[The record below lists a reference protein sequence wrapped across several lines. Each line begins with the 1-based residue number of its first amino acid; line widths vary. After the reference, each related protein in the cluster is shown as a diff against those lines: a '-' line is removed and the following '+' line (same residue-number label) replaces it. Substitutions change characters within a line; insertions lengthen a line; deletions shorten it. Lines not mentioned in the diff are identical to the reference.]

1 MPTLGQLLG
10 DNLYNVAYGP
20 QYNAMKRK
28 QALDDSGYIPS
39 ENDGLIDSFQS
50 GLAGS
55 MGGLFGELSGWA
67 KNNGHDWLANEAMY
81 GANQMGDIA
90 ARNAYTGSADTDG
103 YLWYGANQAAQ
114 ALGSSVPSLATDV
127 ATSAAA
133 DAAIGSV
140 LPGVGT
146 TAGGVVGALTGVG
159 KFALRAYEGSKA
171 IRYGV
176 KAAKTAGSIAVGGLV
191 ENASNAGDTYMTG
204 LSRGMD
210 YDEAWDAS
218 NQAFEDGW
226 APAVLNY
233 ASDKISLG
241 MPMKGISA
249 AMAVGTGGKV
259 LAKTAGAWA
268 GNAMIGATG
277 EGLTEAWQQ
286 EIQEQALG
294 NPDYANVHIYDPRTW
309 TDEMMS
315 QGKDAFAGS
324 LMLGGIG
331 GAVNTGRGWASAR
344 SNPSVSTEDSIDSN
358 PQETSLN
365 NTTSINDVNNIDTED
380 DVYGNVEAPVSA
392 VRSIEDN
399 TDVNGITDLSEMV
412 PDQLAPQERGDYDD
426 VLDTMTARFQK
437 NKYSDADIANKQQAV
452 SDTVNRIVDLWDN
465 STDETTPKKL
475 TNNMY
480 MDDFINAG
488 LTKKEAHEAS
498 STLVSTLRKKNDV
511 DNDNPMDGKNIVERA
526 DKVGYKLSD
535 AQRKDLLSDN
545 PIRQNINDTN
555 LAVEKAEADA
565 RRRQQA
571 KQAQQ
576 REKENRQAYS
586 SRYEDSVNKPFLDP
600 LYGDRAEETGYRISK
615 AIAERE
621 ADKKYG
627 RKVRKDYEYLR
638 KNGINTQNYSEQEM
652 KDIQNHVRSIEEG
665 KKNNDKTGLL
675 KRSAD
680 NANVI
685 KANQAY
691 AEAFKN
697 LDENDPRDKA
707 KIQQTREVIAN
718 QLVKLGK
725 MGKPIHRYEVLKDL
739 KKKSKNLYNK
749 VMNEVYGE
757 QIAEA
762 KKQIKVEKPKIQANA
777 KVKPS
782 FKKGSIS
789 AKVAENPELKPLIT
803 AQSIDVE
810 KAKKAQ
816 PKEVIKKEAKQEVA
830 PVKETK
836 KRGPYKNDKTEGERA
851 LAGLREKKITP
862 QEAIKYLSHLEKNA
876 NNKYKP
882 ELRKMIEMVRYN
894 TNKDGELKNH
904 DRSPEGKEKEAQII
918 RDRIAKFQNKL
929 DTEKVTN
936 QGYQHEAQQIQKQID
951 KFNFNHLGD
960 TKEYNFEI
968 PQHKNDTSANM
979 VEAHVNG
986 EIKHPAYVR
995 DAIFKTPSAIDK
1007 SVFKW
1012 LSKELGQPVTSFRD
1026 GERNK
1031 IIKTVLTKE
1040 YENLIEGAGG
1050 PIQAFKS
1057 NPTKVKQLVYAIAG
1071 SFPKQSFGLE
1081 GNRIRDDRN
1090 KKMYD
1095 GKDGL
1100 TKMPFD
1106 EKDKLI
1112 AFAKQYFKTG
1122 FEKKDE
1128 VVEQPKVIK
1137 EDKRKEN
1144 RINKQSPITL
1154 SKVTPT
1160 DDIEVFHFELN
1171 VKPNTDITATLEN
1184 IGVDTDS
1191 ITNKTEKDGKVSF
1204 DAELMLSSTPF
1215 DGKSASNLKDYA
1227 TKSAVQEAREQ
1238 ILKAAI
1244 SNSDTGSLLFYT
1256 DSTAGLQKTLDKL
1269 YGKGEYVID
1278 ELDGQVLLR
1287 PKNIS
1292 VDTALEDTLSYQFGI
1307 DKSGDTTL
1315 RKNRTNDLELDL
1327 MNKLISNKANSFRNI
1342 QIKTLINSLK
1352 NTSKSF
1358 GKTFEFLHKISNVL
1372 DIKKSKSNS
1381 FNGITDFNTGS
1392 IFLTNNALKPYSSTL
1407 THEITHYTVNVLGDE
1422 GTMAHGGHTTWKVL
1436 DNTLK
1441 DWRKHNE
1448 RLRSESELS
1457 VQTNQRGGLL
1467 AGRRQDNSTN
1477 DRRVQTTLEGS
1488 DGSAMQGPHSVG
1500 TSGRGTL
1507 LRKSENGRNS
1517 DNSTRKNVSGKSGI
1531 QTTAPQSLSKLGDHS
1546 SWGIELGINSVHDTN
1561 GQGQLR
1567 NLRRYSNK
1575 VTSGIIDNTGYMRRV
1590 KREFSVIES
1599 NPNMYMSDKANALM
1613 SIIDEVAHVDILLG
1627 LKGKDRLSYQL
1638 LTTDN
1643 RHKRLVGNVTPSH
1656 EYQEAIAYA
1665 SHTFMSKETY
1675 EHLIDKAIQSFNEAK
1690 RKIAKDHNSNQH
1702 VIAGSFNAKRLE
1714 DLLFGD
1720 GVEKKSLAVVPVS
1733 SNENSVGI
1741 NELRKYKKN
1750 IGLFKATMLDGK
1762 EYYMYDSDIL
1772 SITDRVAGIKQ
1783 KGTGLSKADL
1793 IRINNARLGINPKK
1807 NGSALAFT
1815 ALMANRTYSPE
1826 EAKERNIINRNLLD
1840 TSQAIVNEFI
1850 SLAEKFAHKKTRTA
1864 LAKLDNV
1871 KDKENYLLNYIT
1883 ADKKEKTV
1891 RISVLKRNDFVGG
1904 VFNAVDY
1911 LSKHKNGI
1919 QGAMRVFKQHSGIQ
1933 PNKELANG
1941 IEHIAYLAQNNY
1953 RAMNEI
1959 KMVDKISPE
1968 HIASIILDPKDLGEN
1983 LERYK
1988 NRAEELGIKVQVLHN
2003 SMNTETASSKA
2014 LNHRATSEQV
2024 LFQRGKE
2031 EGPLRKA
2038 MSTFEEASAKLLKK
2052 EDDNITFETRDAK
2065 QGNISGYTFKKW
2077 LRSPIKMIEKYIPQ
2091 MKPIIHWATEA
2102 EVKSD
2107 KLQRVYLKALDKIKT
2122 NLGEDNIESF
2132 NKLAKQ
2138 VTDLGREFVQPVGVM
2153 VRDKEVY
2160 INLDMNDTFR
2170 EFKDEVDAK
2179 NLYNELKN
2187 QGKHAFM
2194 DYKDGNFRVFASDKA
2209 MKPFATWEQAHKASI
2224 PLRDKAIR
2232 EQGYNDKVLQA
2243 YNAWRNLDDRVF
2255 NDSVKAW
2262 QASGADPEHKP
2273 RKLWGH
2279 VPMLHSR
2286 YGVYLAKEVT
2296 DDKGDVYEKR
2306 EKIASFHTYRD
2317 AEHYVKDKKLDKDLR
2332 IIITERNPRYDENVS
2347 SDIYEGSNESAYDD
2361 IVYEG
2366 ESREQQEKRF
2376 ARISHS
2382 YPALN
2387 KIIDEFV
2394 NKKDGVTREKLM
2406 DLIQDKKKQKDLD
2419 IDSKQLN
2426 QELQYANLDE
2436 LFRRR
2441 EVITRQDLIGHLL
2454 LGYGNLRKDKYNNVR
2469 TNAKGANP
2477 DVFGNI
2483 ENYLRYKAHFIPT
2496 NEFYHKSTSL
2506 YRDVIGTDYA
2516 SQFGRNGEGARRDVE
2531 DVLHNFISSVIGVP
2545 NNADKTINRTVNE
2558 LIGDGWIKQHYGETF
2573 ATDLMNRSMEAVT
2586 VAKLGLFRPTA
2597 ALAQLGALMNIVT
2610 KTGYTKDFAQ
2620 AVRDATMFGPSTKN
2634 ITMAERRMF
2643 NNIGL
2648 NLQDTAMETQSL
2660 KNRKSIY
2667 NMKVGKVKL
2676 GKLFEKSMDMFNRM
2690 DKYTRR
2696 VAALHA
2702 FRKAIA
2708 EGKSQTEAEHIA
2720 SDFVRETNF
2729 DYSDKDASQLFT
2741 KYGTLGKLILQFKKY
2756 SVKELEFM
2764 YDIMKSGNKKEM
2776 ARFLGS
2782 YMTMA
2787 GLMGIPGISLADPFA
2802 EWINNKKATDSIKE
2816 TIMEWAGND
2825 KTKKQ
2830 LALLAMYGL
2839 PAPTIGADFS
2849 RNIGVGDLVPTD
2861 NFFGPTFGTLG
2872 NMMESFKN
2880 HNANNV
2886 LLGMAHDLS
2895 PAFANYYQGA
2905 TGKKHDWTKGVD
2917 TREYSGKERV
2927 LKMLGFRPILDS
2939 VNSDMSSINYANS
2952 QNEKSSKKQLIYQ
2965 YINDPKS
2972 VSVEELKAMNITKKN
2987 ISDAKK
2993 ALDMSAS
3000 DKLKH
3005 YGTKASK
3012 AKNKE
3017 KADKFAGFEEELD

>member
-10 DNLYNVAYGP
+10 NNLYNVAYGP

-90 ARNAYTGSADTDG
+90 ARNAYTGNADTDG

-210 YDEAWDAS
+210 YNEAWDAS

-294 NPDYANVHIYDPRTW
+294 NPDYVNVHIYDPRTW

-344 SNPSVSTEDSIDSN
+344 SNPSVSMVDSIDSS
-358 PQETSLN
+358 PQETNLN
-365 NTTSINDVNNIDTED
+365 NTTSIKEVNNIDAED
-380 DVYGNVEAPVSA
+380 DVYGNIEAPVSA
-392 VRSIEDN
+392 VRSMEDN
-399 TDVNGITDLSEMV
+399 TDVDGITDLSEMV

-480 MDDFINAG
+480 MDDFMNAG

-511 DNDNPMDGKNIVERA
+511 DNYNPMEGKNIVERA

-545 PIRQNINDTN
+545 PIRQNVNDTN

-576 REKENRQAYS
+576 REKENRQAYT

-685 KANQAY
+685 KANQTY

-707 KIQQTREVIAN
+707 KIQQTREIIAN
-718 QLVKLGK
+718 QLVELGK
-725 MGKPIHRYEVLKDL
+725 MGKPIHRYEILKDL
-739 KKKSKNLYNK
+739 KKNSKNLYNK

-762 KKQIKVEKPKIQANA
+762 KKQIKIEKPKIQANA
-777 KVKPS
+777 KMKPS

-810 KAKKAQ
+810 KAKKVQ
-816 PKEVIKKEAKQEVA
+816 PKEVIKTEEKKETA

-862 QEAIKYLSHLEKNA
+862 KEAIKYLSHLEKNA

-882 ELRKMIEMVRYN
+882 ELRNMIEMVRYN

-936 QGYQHEAQQIQKQID
+936 QGYQNEAQQIQKQID

-960 TKEYNFEI
+960 TKEYTFEI

-1057 NPTKVKQLVYAIAG
+1057 NPSKVKQLVYAIAG

-1100 TKMPFD
+1100 TKTPFD

-1171 VKPNTDITATLEN
+1171 VKPNTDITVTLEN

-1292 VDTALEDTLSYQFGI
+1292 VEKALEDPLSYQKG
-1307 DKSGDTTL
+1307 KEETTETQQTE
-1315 RKNRTNDLELDL
+1315 NVNINDLSDIINRGLNTSDNLTSQQASVLFGTLKSRLGDQYPKVIEYL
-1327 MNKLISNKANSFRNI
+1327 KKAKHIEIQVTDAGETPQYNSALGVIYIPEDR
-1342 QIKTLINSLK
+1342 INSSS
-1352 NTSKSF
+1352 TSF
-1358 GKTFEFLHKISNVL
+1358 QHELVHAAL
-1372 DIKKSKSNS
+1372 RDY
-1381 FNGITDFNTGS
+1381 
-1392 IFLTNNALKPYSSTL
+1392 LNNAGSTKQVMNFASSIADYIKEEIDGYRNFSQQNTNRNEMPEGRVEHDGTQSGRLHERVLSTQQNEALLSREHANEDSYMRGTNMPSRSSGEGIQRQGSRLESPQLGGDSGRTELHRQGQTIPHDRGNQRQISQTNSIQKRRGLTGGLLRAWNSAKDTVERSTL
-1407 THEITHYTVNVLGDE
+1407 DNLFDIRNKTIEDVAITIDSD
-1422 GTMAHGGHTTWKVL
+1422 K
-1436 DNTLK
+1436 
-1441 DWRKHNE
+1441 
-1448 RLRSESELS
+1448 LS
-1457 VQTNQRGGLL
+1457 VQDKENIMLSLL
-1467 AGRRQDNSTN
+1467 WQAKELDKKFNIPY
-1477 DRRVQTTLEGS
+1477 EGS
-1488 DGSAMQGPHSVG
+1488 LMRAIYEGNRSNLEETIAYTLQGNLAPVHTGALFESASKVTNPKPLIEDRKEHPEEHYAIMLHRESTGY
-1500 TSGRGTL
+1500 
-1507 LRKSENGRNS
+1507 LRKSFHQGKLIEPSVSYSLRKDAYDSILDGYGEYALVLDPKQVVNDSYVLGTQDMYTKTINNYDSPNEYGGMAIDGTRLVNKALAFVS
-1517 DNSTRKNVSGKSGI
+1517 DEPKR
-1531 QTTAPQSLSKLGDHS
+1531 LS
-1546 SWGIELGINSVHDTN
+1546 
-1561 GQGQLR
+1561 
-1567 NLRRYSNK
+1567 SNK
-1575 VTSGIIDNTGYMRRV
+1575 ISVSNARNKPINILDAMKIIDKHIRPV
-1590 KREFSVIES
+1590 
-1599 NPNMYMSDKANALM
+1599 
-1613 SIIDEVAHVDILLG
+1613 
-1627 LKGKDRLSYQL
+1627 LKE
-1638 LTTDN
+1638 
-1643 RHKRLVGNVTPSH
+1643 H
-1656 EYQEAIAYA
+1656 ELRI
-1665 SHTFMSKETY
+1665 
-1675 EHLIDKAIQSFNEAK
+1675 
-1690 RKIAKDHNSNQH
+1690 
-1702 VIAGSFNAKRLE
+1702 LE
-1714 DLLFGD
+1714 D
-1720 GVEKKSLAVVPVS
+1720 S
-1733 SNENSVGI
+1733 
-1741 NELRKYKKN
+1741 
-1750 IGLFKATMLDGK
+1750 
-1762 EYYMYDSDIL
+1762 YDNDIL
-1772 SITDRVAGIKQ
+1772 SFYDDMDKPRTTIKPIIDTLYRMRKGDSIEEGYRKVTRGQQLDEQTRKAIEGLQQDLKQFGTGYGEAKLHELNIDDIKYIVLDETHYKQLDSYIERGANMRGIPIITITDDVDNKAQYVMKEIVKLEKQ
-1783 KGTGLSKADL
+1783 KAPEDVILYQKGKEV
-1793 IRINNARLGINPKK
+1793 NP
-1807 NGSALAFT
+1807 
-1815 ALMANRTYSPE
+1815 
-1826 EAKERNIINRNLLD
+1826 
-1840 TSQAIVNEFI
+1840 
-1850 SLAEKFAHKKTRTA
+1850 
-1864 LAKLDNV
+1864 
-1871 KDKENYLLNYIT
+1871 
-1883 ADKKEKTV
+1883 
-1891 RISVLKRNDFVGG
+1891 
-1904 VFNAVDY
+1904 
-1911 LSKHKNGI
+1911 
-1919 QGAMRVFKQHSGIQ
+1919 
-1933 PNKELANG
+1933 
-1941 IEHIAYLAQNNY
+1941 IA
-1953 RAMNEI
+1953 
-1959 KMVDKISPE
+1959 
-1968 HIASIILDPKDLGEN
+1968 
-1983 LERYK
+1983 
-1988 NRAEELGIKVQVLHN
+1988 
-2003 SMNTETASSKA
+2003 KA
-2014 LNHRATSEQV
+2014 LPSFSE
-2024 LFQRGKE
+2024 
-2031 EGPLRKA
+2031 A
-2038 MSTFEEASAKLLKK
+2038 AAKLLKK

-2102 EVKSD
+2102 EVKAD

-2209 MKPFATWEQAHKASI
+2209 MKPFATWEQAHKASL

-2232 EQGYNDKVLQA
+2232 EQGYNEKVLQA

-2286 YGVYLAKEVT
+2286 YGVYLAREVT

-2317 AEHYVKDKKLDKDLR
+2317 AEHYVKDKKLNKDLR

-2406 DLIQDKKKQKDLD
+2406 DLIQDKKKQKDLG

-2441 EVITRQDLIGHLL
+2441 DVITRQDLIGHLL

-2802 EWINNKKATDSIKE
+2802 EWIRNKKATDSIKE

-2880 HNANNV
+2880 HTANNV

-2917 TREYSGKERV
+2917 TRDYSDKERV

>member
-90 ARNAYTGSADTDG
+90 ARNAYAGNADTDG

-133 DAAIGSV
+133 DAAIGSIV
-140 LPGVGT
+140 PGLGT

-210 YDEAWDAS
+210 HTEAWDAS
-218 NQAFEDGW
+218 NQAFDDGW

-324 LMLGGIG
+324 LVLGGIG
-331 GAVNTGRGWASAR
+331 GAVNTGRGWASSR
-344 SNPSVSTEDSIDSN
+344 SNPSVSIEDSIDSS
-358 PQETSLN
+358 PQETNLN
-365 NTTSINDVNNIDTED
+365 NTASINNVNNIDTED
-380 DVYGNVEAPVSA
+380 NVYGNVEAPVSA

-399 TDVNGITDLSEMV
+399 TDVDGITDLSEMV

-437 NKYSDADIANKQQAV
+437 NHYSDADIANKQQAV

-465 STDETTPKKL
+465 STDETNPKKL

-480 MDDFINAG
+480 MDDFMNAG

-511 DNDNPMDGKNIVERA
+511 DNYNPMDGKNIVERA
-526 DKVGYKLSD
+526 DRVGYKLSD
-535 AQRKDLLSDN
+535 TQRKDLLSDN
-545 PIRQNINDTN
+545 PIRQNVNDTN

-586 SRYEDSVNKPFLDP
+586 SRYKDSVNKPFLDP

-697 LDENDPRDKA
+697 LDENDPRDKE

-718 QLVKLGK
+718 QLVELGK
-725 MGKPIHRYEVLKDL
+725 MGKPIHRYEILKDL
-739 KKKSKNLYNK
+739 KKNSKNLYNK

-810 KAKKAQ
+810 KAKKVQ
-816 PKEVIKKEAKQEVA
+816 PKEVIKKEEKKIEKEAT

-936 QGYQHEAQQIQKQID
+936 QGYQNEAQQIQKQID

-1100 TKMPFD
+1100 TKTPFD

-1112 AFAKQYFKTG
+1112 AFAKQYFKEG
-1122 FEKKDE
+1122 FSEKPVQTQKE
-1128 VVEQPKVIK
+1128 TKTVEKI
-1137 EDKRKEN
+1137 DKRKN
-1144 RINKQSPITL
+1144 NGFNKQAP
-1154 SKVTPT
+1154 
-1160 DDIEVFHFELN
+1160 
-1171 VKPNTDITATLEN
+1171 ATLVSVRATEN
-1184 IGVDTDS
+1184 QNVYHFVFQVND
-1191 ITNKTEKDGKVSF
+1191 KTELDTVLENVGIDVGSIKTESWDDNQVSF

-1215 DGKSASNLKDYA
+1215 GKTVVAKFKNN
-1227 TKSAVQEAREQ
+1227 TPIKSIQEAREK
-1238 ILKAAI
+1238 ILKRALG
-1244 SNSDTGSLLFYT
+1244 NSETGSMILQTT
-1256 DSTAGLQKTLDKL
+1256 DTKDLQETLDKI

-1287 PKNIS
+1287 PKDVKRREAEKHAVSYQKGKEETTDTQQTENVNIS
-1292 VDTALEDTLSYQFGI
+1292 DLSSIINRGLNTSDNLTPQQASVLFGTLKSRLGDQYPKVIEYLKKAKHIEIQVTDAGETPQYNSALGVIYVPEDRINSSSTSFQHELVHAALRDYLNNAGSTKQVMNFASSIADYIKEEIDGYRNFSQPNTNRNEMSEGRVGQDGTQSGGLHERVLSTQQNETLLSREHADEDSDMRGTNMPSRSSGEGI
-1307 DKSGDTTL
+1307 QRQGNQLGQTQLGSDSGRTELHRQGQTVPHD
-1315 RKNRTNDLELDL
+1315 RGNQGQISRTNS
-1327 MNKLISNKANSFRNI
+1327 ISKRPN
-1342 QIKTLINSLK
+1342 
-1352 NTSKSF
+1352 
-1358 GKTFEFLHKISNVL
+1358 FE
-1372 DIKKSKSNS
+1372 
-1381 FNGITDFNTGS
+1381 
-1392 IFLTNNALKPYSSTL
+1392 
-1407 THEITHYTVNVLGDE
+1407 
-1422 GTMAHGGHTTWKVL
+1422 
-1436 DNTLK
+1436 
-1441 DWRKHNE
+1441 
-1448 RLRSESELS
+1448 
-1457 VQTNQRGGLL
+1457 GGLL
-1467 AGRRQDNSTN
+1467 RAWDSAKTIVEETNKDDLFQARNQTIEKVMST
-1477 DRRVQTTLEGS
+1477 
-1488 DGSAMQGPHSVG
+1488 
-1500 TSGRGTL
+1500 
-1507 LRKSENGRNS
+1507 
-1517 DNSTRKNVSGKSGI
+1517 
-1531 QTTAPQSLSKLGDHS
+1531 
-1546 SWGIELGINSVHDTN
+1546 
-1561 GQGQLR
+1561 
-1567 NLRRYSNK
+1567 
-1575 VTSGIIDNTGYMRRV
+1575 ID
-1590 KREFSVIES
+1590 
-1599 NPNMYMSDKANALM
+1599 D
-1613 SIIDEVAHVDILLG
+1613 
-1627 LKGKDRLSYQL
+1627 
-1638 LTTDN
+1638 
-1643 RHKRLVGNVTPSH
+1643 
-1656 EYQEAIAYA
+1656 
-1665 SHTFMSKETY
+1665 
-1675 EHLIDKAIQSFNEAK
+1675 
-1690 RKIAKDHNSNQH
+1690 
-1702 VIAGSFNAKRLE
+1702 E
-1714 DLLFGD
+1714 DL
-1720 GVEKKSLAVVPVS
+1720 S
-1733 SNENSVGI
+1733 
-1741 NELRKYKKN
+1741 
-1750 IGLFKATMLDGK
+1750 
-1762 EYYMYDSDIL
+1762 
-1772 SITDRVAGIKQ
+1772 
-1783 KGTGLSKADL
+1783 
-1793 IRINNARLGINPKK
+1793 
-1807 NGSALAFT
+1807 
-1815 ALMANRTYSPE
+1815 
-1826 EAKERNIINRNLLD
+1826 
-1840 TSQAIVNEFI
+1840 
-1850 SLAEKFAHKKTRTA
+1850 
-1864 LAKLDNV
+1864 V
-1871 KDKENYLLNYIT
+1871 KDKENIILSLLWQSKEL
-1883 ADKKEKTV
+1883 DKKFNIPYEGSLMRAIYEGNTRNLEETLAYTLQGNLAPVHTGALFESASKVTNPKPLIEDRKEHPEEHYAIMLHRESTGYLRKSFHQGKLIEPSV
-1891 RISVLKRNDFVGG
+1891 SYSLGKDAYDSVLDGYGEYALV
-1904 VFNAVDY
+1904 
-1911 LSKHKNGI
+1911 
-1919 QGAMRVFKQHSGIQ
+1919 
-1933 PNKELANG
+1933 
-1941 IEHIAYLAQNNY
+1941 
-1953 RAMNEI
+1953 
-1959 KMVDKISPE
+1959 
-1968 HIASIILDPKDLGEN
+1968 LDPKQVVKDSYVLGTQDMYTKTINNYDSPNEYGGMAIDGTRLVN
-1983 LERYK
+1983 
-1988 NRAEELGIKVQVLHN
+1988 
-2003 SMNTETASSKA
+2003 KA
-2014 LNHRATSEQV
+2014 LAFVSDEPKRLSSNKISVSNARNKPINILDAMKVIDKHIRPVLKEHELRILEDSYDNDILSFYDDMDKPRTTIKPIIDTLYRMRKGDSIEEGYRKVTRGQQLDEQTRKAIEGLRQDLKQFGTGYGEAKLHELNINDIKYIV
-2024 LFQRGKE
+2024 LDETNYKQLDSYIERGANMRGIPIITITDDVDNKAQYVMKEIVKLEKQKAPEDVILYQKGKE
-2031 EGPLRKA
+2031 ANPIAKA
-2038 MSTFEEASAKLLKK
+2038 LPSFSEAAAKLLKK

-2102 EVKSD
+2102 EVKAD

-2209 MKPFATWEQAHKASI
+2209 MKPFATWEQAHKASL

-2243 YNAWRNLDDRVF
+2243 YNAWRQLDDRVF

-2286 YGVYLAKEVT
+2286 YGVYLAREVT
-2296 DDKGDVYEKR
+2296 DDKGEVYEKR

-2317 AEHYVKDKKLDKDLR
+2317 AEHYVKDKKLNKDLR

-2406 DLIQDKKKQKDLD
+2406 DLIQDKKKQKDLG

-2441 EVITRQDLIGHLL
+2441 DVITRQDLIGHLL

-2764 YDIMKSGNKKEM
+2764 YDIVKSGNKKEM

-2802 EWINNKKATDSIKE
+2802 EWIRNKKATDSIKE

-2825 KTKKQ
+2825 KAKKQ

-2880 HNANNV
+2880 HNTANNV

-2917 TREYSGKERV
+2917 TRDYSDKERV

>member
-90 ARNAYTGSADTDG
+90 ARNAYTGNADTDG

-133 DAAIGSV
+133 DAAIGSII
-140 LPGVGT
+140 PGVGT

-204 LSRGMD
+204 LSRGMG

-331 GAVNTGRGWASAR
+331 GAVNTGRGWASSR
-344 SNPSVSTEDSIDSN
+344 SNPTVSMEDSIDSS
-358 PQETSLN
+358 PQETNLN
-365 NTTSINDVNNIDTED
+365 NTTSINNVNNIDTED

-399 TDVNGITDLSEMV
+399 TGVDGIADLSEMV

-480 MDDFINAG
+480 MGDFINAG

-511 DNDNPMDGKNIVERA
+511 DNYNPMDGKNIVERA

-545 PIRQNINDTN
+545 PIRQNVNDTN

-571 KQAQQ
+571 QQAQQ
-576 REKENRQAYS
+576 REKENRQAYA

-675 KRSAD
+675 KHSAD

-739 KKKSKNLYNK
+739 KKNSKNLYNK

-762 KKQIKVEKPKIQANA
+762 KKQVKVEKPKIQANA

-810 KAKKAQ
+810 KAKKVQ
-816 PKEVIKKEAKQEVA
+816 PKEVIQKEEKKIEKEAT

-929 DTEKVTN
+929 DAEKVTN
-936 QGYQHEAQQIQKQID
+936 QGYQNEAQQIQKQID

-968 PQHKNDTSANM
+968 PQHKADTSANM

-1090 KKMYD
+1090 KKMYG

-1100 TKMPFD
+1100 TKTPFD

-1128 VVEQPKVIK
+1128 VVEQPKVVK

-1292 VDTALEDTLSYQFGI
+1292 AEKALEDPLSYQKGKEETTETQQTENVNTSDLSSIVKRGLNTSDNLTPQQASVLFGA
-1307 DKSGDTTL
+1307 L
-1315 RKNRTNDLELDL
+1315 KNRLGDQYPKVIEYL
-1327 MNKLISNKANSFRNI
+1327 KKAKHIEIQVTDAGETPQYNSALGVIYIPEDR
-1342 QIKTLINSLK
+1342 INSSS
-1352 NTSKSF
+1352 TSF
-1358 GKTFEFLHKISNVL
+1358 QHELVHAAL
-1372 DIKKSKSNS
+1372 RDY
-1381 FNGITDFNTGS
+1381 
-1392 IFLTNNALKPYSSTL
+1392 LNNAGSTKQVMNFASSIADYIKEEIDGYRNFSQPNTNRNEMSEGRVEQDGTQSGGL
-1407 THEITHYTVNVLGDE
+1407 HERVLSTQQNEALLSGEHGNEDSDMRGTNMSSRSSGE
-1422 GTMAHGGHTTWKVL
+1422 GVQRQGNQLGQTQLEIHSGRTELHRQGQTIPH
-1436 DNTLK
+1436 DRGNQ
-1441 DWRKHNE
+1441 E
-1448 RLRSESELS
+1448 RLPR
-1457 VQTNQRGGLL
+1457 TNPVSKRPNFEGGLL
-1467 AGRRQDNSTN
+1467 RAWDSAK
-1477 DRRVQTTLEGS
+1477 DVVDKTTK
-1488 DGSAMQGPHSVG
+1488 D
-1500 TSGRGTL
+1500 TL
-1507 LRKSENGRNS
+1507 FK
-1517 DNSTRKNVSGKSGI
+1517 I
-1531 QTTAPQSLSKLGDHS
+1531 
-1546 SWGIELGINSVHDTN
+1546 
-1561 GQGQLR
+1561 R
-1567 NLRRYSNK
+1567 NLTIN
-1575 VTSGIIDNTGYMRRV
+1575 RV
-1590 KREFSVIES
+1590 KDTIH
-1599 NPNMYMSDKANALM
+1599 
-1613 SIIDEVAHVDILLG
+1613 DEE
-1627 LKGKDRLSYQL
+1627 LS
-1638 LTTDN
+1638 
-1643 RHKRLVGNVTPSH
+1643 
-1656 EYQEAIAYA
+1656 
-1665 SHTFMSKETY
+1665 
-1675 EHLIDKAIQSFNEAK
+1675 
-1690 RKIAKDHNSNQH
+1690 
-1702 VIAGSFNAKRLE
+1702 
-1714 DLLFGD
+1714 
-1720 GVEKKSLAVVPVS
+1720 
-1733 SNENSVGI
+1733 
-1741 NELRKYKKN
+1741 
-1750 IGLFKATMLDGK
+1750 
-1762 EYYMYDSDIL
+1762 
-1772 SITDRVAGIKQ
+1772 
-1783 KGTGLSKADL
+1783 
-1793 IRINNARLGINPKK
+1793 
-1807 NGSALAFT
+1807 
-1815 ALMANRTYSPE
+1815 
-1826 EAKERNIINRNLLD
+1826 
-1840 TSQAIVNEFI
+1840 
-1850 SLAEKFAHKKTRTA
+1850 
-1864 LAKLDNV
+1864 V
-1871 KDKENYLLNYIT
+1871 KDKENIVLSLLWQ
-1883 ADKKEKTV
+1883 AKELDKKFNIPYEGSLMRAIYEGNRSNLEETLAYTLQGNLAPVHTGALFESASKVTNPKPLIEDREEHPEEHYAIMLHRESTGYLRKSFHQGKIIEPSV
-1891 RISVLKRNDFVGG
+1891 SYSLGKDAYDSVLDGYGEYALV
-1904 VFNAVDY
+1904 
-1911 LSKHKNGI
+1911 
-1919 QGAMRVFKQHSGIQ
+1919 
-1933 PNKELANG
+1933 
-1941 IEHIAYLAQNNY
+1941 
-1953 RAMNEI
+1953 
-1959 KMVDKISPE
+1959 
-1968 HIASIILDPKDLGEN
+1968 LDPKQVVNDSYVLGTQDMYTKTINNYDSPNE
-1983 LERYK
+1983 YGGM
-1988 NRAEELGIKVQVLHN
+1988 AIDGIRLVN
-2003 SMNTETASSKA
+2003 KA
-2014 LNHRATSEQV
+2014 LAFVSDEPKRLSSNKISVSNARNKPINILDAMKIIDKHIRPVLKEHELRILEDSYDNDILSFYDDMDKPRTTIKPIIDTLYRMRKGESIEEGYRKVTRGQQLDEQTRKAIEGLRQDLKQFGTGYGEAKLHELNINDIKYIV
-2024 LFQRGKE
+2024 LDETHYKQLDSYIERGANMRGIPIITIADDVDNKAQYVMKEIVKLEKQKAPEDVILYQKGKE
-2031 EGPLRKA
+2031 VNPIAKA
-2038 MSTFEEASAKLLKK
+2038 LPSFSEAAAKLLKK
-2052 EDDNITFETRDAK
+2052 ENNNITFETRDAK

-2102 EVKSD
+2102 EVKAD

-2209 MKPFATWEQAHKASI
+2209 MKPFATWEQAHKASL

-2286 YGVYLAKEVT
+2286 YGVYLAREVT

-2317 AEHYVKDKKLDKDLR
+2317 AEHYVKDKKLNKDLR

-2394 NKKDGVTREKLM
+2394 NKKDGITREKLM
-2406 DLIQDKKKQKDLD
+2406 DLIQDKKKQKDLG

-2441 EVITRQDLIGHLL
+2441 DVITRQDLIGHLL

-2756 SVKELEFM
+2756 SIKELEFM

-2880 HNANNV
+2880 HNTANNV

-2917 TREYSGKERV
+2917 TRDYSDKERV

>member
-1 MPTLGQLLG
+1 MPTLGQVLG
-10 DNLYNVAYGP
+10 NNLYNIAYGP

-39 ENDGLIDSFQS
+39 ENDGLFDSFQS
-50 GLAGS
+50 GLAAS
-55 MGGLFGELSGWA
+55 MGGLLGEVSGWA

-103 YLWYGANQAAQ
+103 YLWYGANQAAE
-114 ALGSSVPSLATDV
+114 ALGSSVPSLATDI

-133 DAAIGSV
+133 DAAMGSIIG
-140 LPGVGT
+140 PEG
-146 TAGGVVGALTGVG
+146 TAGGAILGALTGVG

-171 IRYGV
+171 VRYGV
-176 KAAKTAGSIAVGGLV
+176 QAAKTAGSIAVGGLV

-249 AMAVGTGGKV
+249 AMAVGAGGKV

-294 NPDYANVHIYDPRTW
+294 NPDYDNVHIYDPRTW
-309 TDEMMS
+309 TNDMMS

-324 LMLGGIG
+324 LVLGGIG

-344 SNPSVSTEDSIDSN
+344 SNPSISIEDSIDSN
-358 PQETSLN
+358 PQPTNLD
-365 NTTSINDVNNIDTED
+365 NTTTINDVNNIDTDD
-380 DVYGNVEAPVSA
+380 DVYGNIEAPVSA
-392 VRSIEDN
+392 VRSVDDN
-399 TDVNGITDLSEMV
+399 AGIDGITDLSEIV

-437 NKYSDADIANKQQAV
+437 NNYSDEDIANKQQAV

-465 STDETTPKKL
+465 STDETGPKKL

-480 MDDFINAG
+480 MDDFMNAG

-511 DNDNPMDGKNIVERA
+511 DNDNPMDGKNIVARA
-526 DKVGYKLSD
+526 DKVGYELSD
-535 AQRKDLLSDN
+535 AQRNDLLSDN

-576 REKENRQAYS
+576 REQENRQAYS

-621 ADKKYG
+621 ADKQYG

-707 KIQQTREVIAN
+707 KIQQTREAIAN
-718 QLVKLGK
+718 QLVELGK

-739 KKKSKNLYNK
+739 KKHSKNLYNK

-762 KKQIKVEKPKIQANA
+762 KKQVKVEKPKIQANA

-810 KAKKAQ
+810 KAKKIQ
-816 PKEVIKKEAKQEVA
+816 PKEVIRKEEKTTEKEAT
-830 PVKETK
+830 PIKETK

-862 QEAIKYLSHLEKNA
+862 QETIKYLSHLEKNA

-894 TNKDGELKNH
+894 TNENGELKNH

-936 QGYQHEAQQIQKQID
+936 QGYQNEAQQIQKQID

-968 PQHKNDTSANM
+968 PQHKKDTSANM

-1007 SVFKW
+1007 NVFKW

-1040 YENLIEGAGG
+1040 YENLIEGTGG

-1090 KKMYD
+1090 KKMYG

-1100 TKMPFD
+1100 TKTPFD

-1160 DDIEVFHFELN
+1160 DDREVFHFELN

-1238 ILKAAI
+1238 ILKTAI
-1244 SNSDTGSLLFYT
+1244 ANSDTRSLLFYT
-1256 DSTAGLQKTLDKL
+1256 DSTAGLQKILDKL

-1287 PKNIS
+1287 PKNVS
-1292 VDTALEDTLSYQFGI
+1292 VEKALEDPLSYQKG
-1307 DKSGDTTL
+1307 KEEATETQQTESV
-1315 RKNRTNDLELDL
+1315 NTNDL
-1327 MNKLISNKANSFRNI
+1327 N
-1342 QIKTLINSLK
+1342 
-1352 NTSKSF
+1352 
-1358 GKTFEFLHKISNVL
+1358 
-1372 DIKKSKSNS
+1372 
-1381 FNGITDFNTGS
+1381 
-1392 IFLTNNALKPYSSTL
+1392 
-1407 THEITHYTVNVLGDE
+1407 
-1422 GTMAHGGHTTWKVL
+1422 
-1436 DNTLK
+1436 
-1441 DWRKHNE
+1441 
-1448 RLRSESELS
+1448 
-1457 VQTNQRGGLL
+1457 
-1467 AGRRQDNSTN
+1467 
-1477 DRRVQTTLEGS
+1477 
-1488 DGSAMQGPHSVG
+1488 
-1500 TSGRGTL
+1500 
-1507 LRKSENGRNS
+1507 
-1517 DNSTRKNVSGKSGI
+1517 
-1531 QTTAPQSLSKLGDHS
+1531 
-1546 SWGIELGINSVHDTN
+1546 
-1561 GQGQLR
+1561 
-1567 NLRRYSNK
+1567 
-1575 VTSGIIDNTGYMRRV
+1575 
-1590 KREFSVIES
+1590 
-1599 NPNMYMSDKANALM
+1599 
-1613 SIIDEVAHVDILLG
+1613 
-1627 LKGKDRLSYQL
+1627 
-1638 LTTDN
+1638 
-1643 RHKRLVGNVTPSH
+1643 
-1656 EYQEAIAYA
+1656 
-1665 SHTFMSKETY
+1665 
-1675 EHLIDKAIQSFNEAK
+1675 
-1690 RKIAKDHNSNQH
+1690 
-1702 VIAGSFNAKRLE
+1702 
-1714 DLLFGD
+1714 
-1720 GVEKKSLAVVPVS
+1720 
-1733 SNENSVGI
+1733 
-1741 NELRKYKKN
+1741 
-1750 IGLFKATMLDGK
+1750 
-1762 EYYMYDSDIL
+1762 
-1772 SITDRVAGIKQ
+1772 
-1783 KGTGLSKADL
+1783 
-1793 IRINNARLGINPKK
+1793 
-1807 NGSALAFT
+1807 
-1815 ALMANRTYSPE
+1815 
-1826 EAKERNIINRNLLD
+1826 NIINRGLNKSDNLTQKQASVLFGALKSRLGD
-1840 TSQAIVNEFI
+1840 QYQKVVNYLNKAKQIEIQVTDAGETPQYNSALGIIYIPEDRINSSSTSFQHELVHAALRDYLHNAGSTKQVMNFASSIADYIKEEIDGYRNFSQPNTNRNEMSEGRVEHDGTQSGGLHERVLSTQQNEALLSRKHAIEDSDMRGTNMSSRSSKGRVQRQGNRLESTQLGDNRGRTELHRQGQTIPYDRGNQGDI
-1850 SLAEKFAHKKTRTA
+1850 SQTNSTQKRRNFTGGLLREWDSAKDKVEHATLETLFQLRDSTIADVGRTIYSEK
-1864 LAKLDNV
+1864 LSV
-1871 KDKENYLLNYIT
+1871 QDKENILLSLLWQ
-1883 ADKKEKTV
+1883 AKELDKKFNIPYEGSLMRAIYEGNRSNLEETLAYTLQGNLAPVHTGALFESASKVTNPKPLIED
-1891 RISVLKRNDFVGG
+1891 REEHPEEHYAIMLHRESTGYLRKSFHQGKIIEPSISYSLGKDAYDSVLDGYGEYALV
-1904 VFNAVDY
+1904 
-1911 LSKHKNGI
+1911 
-1919 QGAMRVFKQHSGIQ
+1919 
-1933 PNKELANG
+1933 
-1941 IEHIAYLAQNNY
+1941 
-1953 RAMNEI
+1953 
-1959 KMVDKISPE
+1959 
-1968 HIASIILDPKDLGEN
+1968 LDPKQVVKDSYVLGTQDMYTKTINNYDSPNEYGGMAIDGTRLVN
-1983 LERYK
+1983 
-1988 NRAEELGIKVQVLHN
+1988 
-2003 SMNTETASSKA
+2003 KA
-2014 LNHRATSEQV
+2014 LAFVSDEPKRLSSNKVSVSNARNKPINILDAMKVIDKHIRPILKEHELRILKDSYDNDILSFYDDMDKPRTTIKPIIDTLYRTRKGESIEEGYRKVTRGQQLDEQTRKVIEGLRQDLKQFGTGYGEAKLHELNINDIKYIV
-2024 LFQRGKE
+2024 LDETQHKQLDSYIERGANMRGIPIITITDDVNNKAQYVMKEIVKLEKQKEPEDVVLYQKGKE
-2031 EGPLRKA
+2031 VNPIANALPSFA
-2038 MSTFEEASAKLLKK
+2038 EAAAKLLKK

-2077 LRSPIKMIEKYIPQ
+2077 LRSPTKMIEKYIPQ

-2102 EVKSD
+2102 EVKAD

-2122 NLGEDNIESF
+2122 NLGEDNIKSF

-2138 VTDLGREFVQPVGVM
+2138 VTDLGREFVQPIGVM

-2170 EFKDEVDAK
+2170 EFKDEADAK
-2179 NLYNELKN
+2179 NLYRELKE

-2209 MKPFATWEQAHKASI
+2209 MKPFATWEQAHKASL

-2232 EQGYNDKVLQA
+2232 EQGYNAKVLQA

-2296 DDKGDVYEKR
+2296 DDKGNVYEKR

-2317 AEHYVKDKKLDKDLR
+2317 AEHYVKDKKLNKDLR
-2332 IIITERNPRYDENVS
+2332 IIITERNPRYDDNVS
-2347 SDIYEGSNESAYDD
+2347 SDIYDGSNESAYDD

-2394 NKKDGVTREKLM
+2394 HKKDGVTREKLM
-2406 DLIQDKKKQKDLD
+2406 DLIQDKKKQKDLG

-2441 EVITRQDLIGHLL
+2441 DVITRQDLIGHLL

-2477 DVFGNI
+2477 DTFGNI

-2496 NEFYHKSTSL
+2496 NEFYHKATSL

-2667 NMKVGKVKL
+2667 NMKVGKIKL

-2764 YDIMKSGNKKEM
+2764 YDIFKSGNKKEI

-2802 EWINNKKATDSIKE
+2802 EWIRNKKLTDSIKE

-2825 KTKKQ
+2825 KMKKQ

-2880 HNANNV
+2880 HNTANNV

-2895 PAFANYYQGA
+2895 PAFANYYQGI

-2917 TREYSGKERV
+2917 TRNYSDKERV

-2972 VSVEELKAMNITKKN
+2972 VSIEELKAMNITKKN

>member
-90 ARNAYTGSADTDG
+90 ARNAYTGNADTDG

-309 TDEMMS
+309 TDEMIS

-324 LMLGGIG
+324 LVLGGIG
-331 GAVNTGRGWASAR
+331 GAVNTARGWASSR
-344 SNPSVSTEDSIDSN
+344 SNPTVSMEDSIDSS
-358 PQETSLN
+358 PQETNLN
-365 NTTSINDVNNIDTED
+365 NTTSINNVNNIDTED

-399 TDVNGITDLSEMV
+399 TDVDGITDLSEMV

-511 DNDNPMDGKNIVERA
+511 DNYNPMDGKNIVERA

-545 PIRQNINDTN
+545 PIRQNVNDTN

-571 KQAQQ
+571 QQAQQ
-576 REKENRQAYS
+576 REKENRQAYA

-739 KKKSKNLYNK
+739 KKNSKNLYNK

-762 KKQIKVEKPKIQANA
+762 KKQVKVEKPKIQANA

-803 AQSIDVE
+803 AQSIDIE

-816 PKEVIKKEAKQEVA
+816 PKEVIKKEEKKIEKEAT

-929 DTEKVTN
+929 DAEKVTN
-936 QGYQHEAQQIQKQID
+936 QGYQNEAQQIQKQID

-968 PQHKNDTSANM
+968 PQHKADTSANM

-1031 IIKTVLTKE
+1031 IIKTVLTQE

-1090 KKMYD
+1090 KKMYG

-1100 TKMPFD
+1100 TKTPFD

-1215 DGKSASNLKDYA
+1215 YGKSASNLKDYA

-1292 VDTALEDTLSYQFGI
+1292 VEKAMEDSLSYQKG
-1307 DKSGDTTL
+1307 KEETTETQQTE
-1315 RKNRTNDLELDL
+1315 NINTNDLKGIINRGLNTSDNL
-1327 MNKLISNKANSFRNI
+1327 TPQQASVLFGALKSRLGDQYQKVVNYLNKAKHIEIQVTDAGETPQYNSALGIIYIPEDR
-1342 QIKTLINSLK
+1342 INSSS
-1352 NTSKSF
+1352 TSF
-1358 GKTFEFLHKISNVL
+1358 QHELVHAAL
-1372 DIKKSKSNS
+1372 RDY
-1381 FNGITDFNTGS
+1381 
-1392 IFLTNNALKPYSSTL
+1392 LNNAGSTKQVMNFASSIADYIKEEIDGYRNFSQPNTNRNEMSEGRVEQDGTQSGGL
-1407 THEITHYTVNVLGDE
+1407 HERVLSTQQNEALLSREHANEDSDMRGTNMPSRSSGERVQRQGNRLESPQMGRNSGRAELHRQGQTVSYDRGNQGQI
-1422 GTMAHGGHTTWKVL
+1422 
-1436 DNTLK
+1436 
-1441 DWRKHNE
+1441 
-1448 RLRSESELS
+1448 S
-1457 VQTNQRGGLL
+1457 QTNPISQRRNFIGGLL
-1467 AGRRQDNSTN
+1467 RAWDSAKNKVESA
-1477 DRRVQTTLEGS
+1477 TLENLF
-1488 DGSAMQGPHSVG
+1488 DIRDRTIEEV
-1500 TSGRGTL
+1500 
-1507 LRKSENGRNS
+1507 
-1517 DNSTRKNVSGKSGI
+1517 V
-1531 QTTAPQSLSKLGDHS
+1531 TT
-1546 SWGIELGINSVHDTN
+1546 
-1561 GQGQLR
+1561 
-1567 NLRRYSNK
+1567 
-1575 VTSGIIDNTGYMRRV
+1575 ID
-1590 KREFSVIES
+1590 
-1599 NPNMYMSDKANALM
+1599 SDK
-1613 SIIDEVAHVDILLG
+1613 
-1627 LKGKDRLSYQL
+1627 LS
-1638 LTTDN
+1638 
-1643 RHKRLVGNVTPSH
+1643 
-1656 EYQEAIAYA
+1656 
-1665 SHTFMSKETY
+1665 
-1675 EHLIDKAIQSFNEAK
+1675 
-1690 RKIAKDHNSNQH
+1690 
-1702 VIAGSFNAKRLE
+1702 
-1714 DLLFGD
+1714 
-1720 GVEKKSLAVVPVS
+1720 
-1733 SNENSVGI
+1733 
-1741 NELRKYKKN
+1741 
-1750 IGLFKATMLDGK
+1750 
-1762 EYYMYDSDIL
+1762 
-1772 SITDRVAGIKQ
+1772 
-1783 KGTGLSKADL
+1783 
-1793 IRINNARLGINPKK
+1793 
-1807 NGSALAFT
+1807 
-1815 ALMANRTYSPE
+1815 
-1826 EAKERNIINRNLLD
+1826 
-1840 TSQAIVNEFI
+1840 
-1850 SLAEKFAHKKTRTA
+1850 
-1864 LAKLDNV
+1864 V
-1871 KDKENYLLNYIT
+1871 KDKEDIILSLLWQ
-1883 ADKKEKTV
+1883 AKELDKKFNIPYEGSLMRAIYEGDIRNLEETLAYTLQGNLAPVHTGALFESASKVTNPKPLIED
-1891 RISVLKRNDFVGG
+1891 REEHPEEHYAIMLHRESTGHLRKSFHQGKLIEPSVSYSLGKD
-1904 VFNAVDY
+1904 
-1911 LSKHKNGI
+1911 
-1919 QGAMRVFKQHSGIQ
+1919 
-1933 PNKELANG
+1933 
-1941 IEHIAYLAQNNY
+1941 AY
-1953 RAMNEI
+1953 
-1959 KMVDKISPE
+1959 D
-1968 HIASIILDPKDLGEN
+1968 SILDGYGEYALVLDPKQVVKDSYVLGTQDMYTKTINNYDSPNEYGGMAIDGTRFVN
-1983 LERYK
+1983 
-1988 NRAEELGIKVQVLHN
+1988 
-2003 SMNTETASSKA
+2003 KA
-2014 LNHRATSEQV
+2014 LAFVSDEPKRLSSNKISVSNARNKPINILDAMKIIDKHIRPVLKEHELRILEDSYDNDILSFYDDMDKPRTTIKPIIDTLYRMRKGESIEEGYRKVTRGQQLDEQTRKAIEGLRQDLKQFGTGYGEAKLHELNINDIKYIV
-2024 LFQRGKE
+2024 LDETHYKQLDSYIERGANMRGIPIITITDDVDNKAQYVMKEIVKLEKQKAPEDVILYQKGKE
-2031 EGPLRKA
+2031 VNPIAKA
-2038 MSTFEEASAKLLKK
+2038 LPSFSEAAAKLLKK
-2052 EDDNITFETRDAK
+2052 ENDNITFETRDAK
-2065 QGNISGYTFKKW
+2065 QGNISGYTLKKW

-2187 QGKHAFM
+2187 QGKHSFM

-2232 EQGYNDKVLQA
+2232 EQGYNAKVLQA
-2243 YNAWRNLDDRVF
+2243 YNAWRDLDDKVF

-2286 YGVYLAKEVT
+2286 YGVYLAREVT

-2317 AEHYVKDKKLDKDLR
+2317 AEHYVKDKKLNKDLR

-2406 DLIQDKKKQKDLD
+2406 DLIQDKKKQKNLD
-2419 IDSKQLN
+2419 IDSKKLN

-2441 EVITRQDLIGHLL
+2441 DVITRQDLIAHLL

-2620 AVRDATMFGPSTKN
+2620 AVRDATMFGPNTKN

-2756 SVKELEFM
+2756 SIKELEFM

-2816 TIMEWAGND
+2816 TIMEWASND

>member
-1 MPTLGQLLG
+1 MPTLGQVLG
-10 DNLYNVAYGP
+10 NNLYNIAYGP

-55 MGGLFGELSGWA
+55 LGGLLGEVSGWA

-90 ARNAYTGSADTDG
+90 ARNAYTGSTDTDG
-103 YLWYGANQAAQ
+103 YLWYGANQAAE
-114 ALGSSVPSLATDV
+114 ALGSSVPSLATDI

-133 DAAIGSV
+133 DAAMGSIIG
-140 LPGVGT
+140 PEG
-146 TAGGVVGALTGVG
+146 TAGGAILGALTGVG

-171 IRYGV
+171 VRYGMQ
-176 KAAKTAGSIAVGGLV
+176 AAKTAGSIAVGGLV

-249 AMAVGTGGKV
+249 AMAVGAGGKV

-309 TDEMMS
+309 TNDMMS

-324 LMLGGIG
+324 LVLGGIG
-331 GAVNTGRGWASAR
+331 GAVNTGRGWASSR
-344 SNPSVSTEDSIDSN
+344 SNPSVSIEDSIDSN
-358 PQETSLN
+358 PQSTNLD
-365 NTTSINDVNNIDTED
+365 NTTTINDVNNIDTDD
-380 DVYGNVEAPVSA
+380 DVYGNIEAPVSA
-392 VRSIEDN
+392 VRSVDDN
-399 TDVNGITDLSEMV
+399 AGIDGITDLSEIV

-437 NKYSDADIANKQQAV
+437 NHYSDEDIANKQQAV

-465 STDETTPKKL
+465 STDETVPKKL

-480 MDDFINAG
+480 MDDFMNAG

-511 DNDNPMDGKNIVERA
+511 DNYNPMDGKNIVARA
-526 DKVGYKLSD
+526 DKVGYELSD
-535 AQRKDLLSDN
+535 AQRNDLLSDN

-576 REKENRQAYS
+576 REQENREAYS

-621 ADKKYG
+621 ADKQYG

-707 KIQQTREVIAN
+707 KIQQTREAIAN
-718 QLVKLGK
+718 QLVELGK

-739 KKKSKNLYNK
+739 KKNSKNLYNK

-762 KKQIKVEKPKIQANA
+762 KKQVKIEKPKIQANA
-777 KVKPS
+777 KMKPS

-810 KAKKAQ
+810 KAKKIQ
-816 PKEVIKKEAKQEVA
+816 PKEVIKKEEKTTEKEAT
-830 PVKETK
+830 PIKETK

-862 QEAIKYLSHLEKNA
+862 QETIKYLSHLEKNA

-882 ELRKMIEMVRYN
+882 ELRKMIDMVRYN
-894 TNKDGELKNH
+894 TNENGELKNY

-936 QGYQHEAQQIQKQID
+936 QGYQNEAQQIQKQID

-968 PQHKNDTSANM
+968 PQHKKDTSANM

-1007 SVFKW
+1007 NVFKW

-1040 YENLIEGAGG
+1040 YENFIEGAGG

-1090 KKMYD
+1090 KKMYG

-1100 TKMPFD
+1100 TKTPFD

-1160 DDIEVFHFELN
+1160 DDREVFHFELN

-1191 ITNKTEKDGKVSF
+1191 ITNKTEKNGKVSF

-1238 ILKAAI
+1238 ILKTAI
-1244 SNSDTGSLLFYT
+1244 ANSDTRSLLFYT

-1287 PKNIS
+1287 PKNVS
-1292 VDTALEDTLSYQFGI
+1292 VEKALEDPLSYQKG
-1307 DKSGDTTL
+1307 KEEATETQQTESV
-1315 RKNRTNDLELDL
+1315 NTNDL
-1327 MNKLISNKANSFRNI
+1327 N
-1342 QIKTLINSLK
+1342 
-1352 NTSKSF
+1352 
-1358 GKTFEFLHKISNVL
+1358 
-1372 DIKKSKSNS
+1372 
-1381 FNGITDFNTGS
+1381 
-1392 IFLTNNALKPYSSTL
+1392 
-1407 THEITHYTVNVLGDE
+1407 
-1422 GTMAHGGHTTWKVL
+1422 
-1436 DNTLK
+1436 
-1441 DWRKHNE
+1441 
-1448 RLRSESELS
+1448 
-1457 VQTNQRGGLL
+1457 
-1467 AGRRQDNSTN
+1467 
-1477 DRRVQTTLEGS
+1477 
-1488 DGSAMQGPHSVG
+1488 
-1500 TSGRGTL
+1500 
-1507 LRKSENGRNS
+1507 
-1517 DNSTRKNVSGKSGI
+1517 
-1531 QTTAPQSLSKLGDHS
+1531 
-1546 SWGIELGINSVHDTN
+1546 
-1561 GQGQLR
+1561 
-1567 NLRRYSNK
+1567 
-1575 VTSGIIDNTGYMRRV
+1575 
-1590 KREFSVIES
+1590 
-1599 NPNMYMSDKANALM
+1599 
-1613 SIIDEVAHVDILLG
+1613 
-1627 LKGKDRLSYQL
+1627 
-1638 LTTDN
+1638 
-1643 RHKRLVGNVTPSH
+1643 
-1656 EYQEAIAYA
+1656 
-1665 SHTFMSKETY
+1665 
-1675 EHLIDKAIQSFNEAK
+1675 
-1690 RKIAKDHNSNQH
+1690 
-1702 VIAGSFNAKRLE
+1702 
-1714 DLLFGD
+1714 
-1720 GVEKKSLAVVPVS
+1720 
-1733 SNENSVGI
+1733 
-1741 NELRKYKKN
+1741 
-1750 IGLFKATMLDGK
+1750 
-1762 EYYMYDSDIL
+1762 
-1772 SITDRVAGIKQ
+1772 
-1783 KGTGLSKADL
+1783 
-1793 IRINNARLGINPKK
+1793 
-1807 NGSALAFT
+1807 
-1815 ALMANRTYSPE
+1815 
-1826 EAKERNIINRNLLD
+1826 NIINRGLNKSDNLTQKQASVLFGALKSRLGD
-1840 TSQAIVNEFI
+1840 QYQKVVNYLNKAKQIEIQVTDAGETPQYNSALGIIYIPEDRINSSSTSFQHELVHAALRDYLHNAGSTKQVMNFASSIADYIKEEIDGYRNFSQPNTNRNEMSEGRVEHDGTQSGGLHERVLSTQQNEALLSREHANEDSDMRSTNMPSRSSGERVQRQGSQLGQTQLGGDSGRTELHRQGQTIPHDRGNQERLPRTNPVQKRRDFTGGLLRAWDSAKDKVENATLETLLRLRDETI
-1850 SLAEKFAHKKTRTA
+1850 RDVKTTIRSDE
-1864 LAKLDNV
+1864 LSV
-1871 KDKENYLLNYIT
+1871 KDKENIILSLLWQ
-1883 ADKKEKTV
+1883 AKELDKKFNIPYEGSLMRAIYEGERDNLEETLAYTLQGNLAPVHTGALFESASKVTNPKPLIEDREEHPEDHYAIMLHRESTGYLRKSFHQGKIIEPSV
-1891 RISVLKRNDFVGG
+1891 SYSLGKDAYDSVLDGYGEYALV
-1904 VFNAVDY
+1904 
-1911 LSKHKNGI
+1911 
-1919 QGAMRVFKQHSGIQ
+1919 
-1933 PNKELANG
+1933 
-1941 IEHIAYLAQNNY
+1941 
-1953 RAMNEI
+1953 
-1959 KMVDKISPE
+1959 
-1968 HIASIILDPKDLGEN
+1968 LDPKQVVKDSYVLGTQDMYTKTINNYDSPNEYGGMAIDGTQLVN
-1983 LERYK
+1983 
-1988 NRAEELGIKVQVLHN
+1988 
-2003 SMNTETASSKA
+2003 KA
-2014 LNHRATSEQV
+2014 LAFVSDEPKRLSSNKISVSNARNKPINILDAMKVIDKHIRPVLKEHELRILKDSYDNDILSFYDDMDRPRTTIKPIIDTLYRMRKGESIEEGYRKVTRGQQLDEQTRKAIEGLRQDLKQFGTGYGEAKLHELDINDIKYIV
-2024 LFQRGKE
+2024 LDETQHKQLDSYIERGANMRGIPIITITDDVNNKAQYVMKEIVKLEKQKEPEDVVLYQKGKE
-2031 EGPLRKA
+2031 VNPIAKA
-2038 MSTFEEASAKLLKK
+2038 LPSFAEAAAKLLKK

-2077 LRSPIKMIEKYIPQ
+2077 LRSPTKMIEKYIPQ

-2102 EVKSD
+2102 EVKAD

-2138 VTDLGREFVQPVGVM
+2138 VTDLGREFVQPVSVM
-2153 VRDKEVY
+2153 VRNKEVY

-2170 EFKDEVDAK
+2170 EFKDEADAK
-2179 NLYNELKN
+2179 NLYRELKE

-2209 MKPFATWEQAHKASI
+2209 MKPFATWEQAHKASL

-2286 YGVYLAKEVT
+2286 YGVYLAKDVT
-2296 DDKGDVYEKR
+2296 DDQGNTYEKR

-2317 AEHYVKDKKLDKDLR
+2317 AEHYVKDKKLNKDLR
-2332 IIITERNPRYDENVS
+2332 IIITERNPRYDDNVS

-2406 DLIQDKKKQKDLD
+2406 DLIQDKKKQKDLG

-2441 EVITRQDLIGHLL
+2441 DVITRQDLIGHLL

-2483 ENYLRYKAHFIPT
+2483 ENYLRYKSHFIPT

-2667 NMKVGKVKL
+2667 NMKVGKIKL

-2764 YDIMKSGNKKEM
+2764 YDIFKSGNKKEI

-2802 EWINNKKATDSIKE
+2802 EWIRNKKLTDSIKE

-2825 KTKKQ
+2825 KMKKQ

-2880 HNANNV
+2880 HNTANNV

-2895 PAFANYYQGA
+2895 PAFANYYQGV

-2917 TREYSGKERV
+2917 TRNYSDKERV

-2972 VSVEELKAMNITKKN
+2972 VSAEELKAMNITKKN

-2993 ALDMSAS
+2993 VLDMSAS

>member
-81 GANQMGDIA
+81 SANQMGDIA
-90 ARNAYTGSADTDG
+90 ARNAYTGNADTDG
-103 YLWYGANQAAQ
+103 YLWYGTNQAAQ

-133 DAAIGSV
+133 DAAIGSIV
-140 LPGVGT
+140 PGVGT
-146 TAGGVVGALTGVG
+146 TAGGIVGALTGVG

-210 YDEAWDAS
+210 YNEAWDAS
-218 NQAFEDGW
+218 NQAFDDGW

-309 TDEMMS
+309 TDEMVS

-324 LMLGGIG
+324 LVLGGIG
-331 GAVNTGRGWASAR
+331 GAINTGRGWASSR
-344 SNPSVSTEDSIDSN
+344 SNPSVSIEDSIDSN
-358 PQETSLN
+358 PQETNLN
-365 NTTSINDVNNIDTED
+365 NTTSINNVNNIDADD
-380 DVYGNVEAPVSA
+380 DVYGNVETPVSA
-392 VRSIEDN
+392 VRSMEDN
-399 TDVNGITDLSEMV
+399 TDVGGITDLSEIV

-437 NKYSDADIANKQQAV
+437 NKYSDSDIANKQQAV

-465 STDETTPKKL
+465 STDETKPSKL

-480 MDDFINAG
+480 MDDFMNAG

-511 DNDNPMDGKNIVERA
+511 DNYNPMDGKNIVERA

-576 REKENRQAYS
+576 REKANRQAYS
-586 SRYEDSVNKPFLDP
+586 SRYKDSVNKPFLDP

-652 KDIQNHVRSIEEG
+652 KDIQNHVRSIEQG

-718 QLVKLGK
+718 QLVELGK
-725 MGKPIHRYEVLKDL
+725 MGKPIHRYEILKDL
-739 KKKSKNLYNK
+739 KKNSKNLYNK

-762 KKQIKVEKPKIQANA
+762 KKQVKVEKPKIQANA

-810 KAKKAQ
+810 KAKKVQA
-816 PKEVIKKEAKQEVA
+816 KEVIKKEAKQEVA

-936 QGYQHEAQQIQKQID
+936 QGYQNEAQQIQKQID

-979 VEAHVNG
+979 VEAHVKG

-1100 TKMPFD
+1100 TKTPFD

-1160 DDIEVFHFELN
+1160 DDREVFHFELN

-1191 ITNKTEKDGKVSF
+1191 ITNKTEKNGKVSF
-1204 DAELMLSSTPF
+1204 DAELMLSSTHF
-1215 DGKSASNLKDYA
+1215 DGKSSSTLKDYA
-1227 TKSAVQEAREQ
+1227 TKSAVQEAKEK
-1238 ILKAAI
+1238 ILKTAI
-1244 SNSDTGSLLFYT
+1244 ANSDTGSLIFYT

-1292 VDTALEDTLSYQFGI
+1292 VEKALEDPLSYQKGKEETIETQQTENVNTSDLSSIINRGLNTSDNLTPQQASVLFGAL
-1307 DKSGDTTL
+1307 KSRLGGQYPKVVNYL
-1315 RKNRTNDLELDL
+1315 
-1327 MNKLISNKANSFRNI
+1327 NKAKHIEIQVTDAGETPQYNSALGVIYIPEDR
-1342 QIKTLINSLK
+1342 INSSS
-1352 NTSKSF
+1352 TSF
-1358 GKTFEFLHKISNVL
+1358 QHELVHAAL
-1372 DIKKSKSNS
+1372 RDY
-1381 FNGITDFNTGS
+1381 
-1392 IFLTNNALKPYSSTL
+1392 LNNAGSTKQVMNFASSIADYIKEEIDGYRNFSQPNTNRNEMSEGRVAQDGTQSGGL
-1407 THEITHYTVNVLGDE
+1407 HERVLSTQQNEALLSREHANEDSYMRGTNMLSRSSGERVQRQGNRLESTQMGHNRGRTELHRQGQTVSYDRGNQ
-1422 GTMAHGGHTTWKVL
+1422 
-1436 DNTLK
+1436 
-1441 DWRKHNE
+1441 RQI
-1448 RLRSESELS
+1448 S
-1457 VQTNQRGGLL
+1457 QTNPISQRRNFTGGLL
-1467 AGRRQDNSTN
+1467 RAWDSAKNKVEGA
-1477 DRRVQTTLEGS
+1477 TLENLF
-1488 DGSAMQGPHSVG
+1488 DIRDRTIEEV
-1500 TSGRGTL
+1500 
-1507 LRKSENGRNS
+1507 
-1517 DNSTRKNVSGKSGI
+1517 V
-1531 QTTAPQSLSKLGDHS
+1531 TT
-1546 SWGIELGINSVHDTN
+1546 
-1561 GQGQLR
+1561 
-1567 NLRRYSNK
+1567 
-1575 VTSGIIDNTGYMRRV
+1575 ID
-1590 KREFSVIES
+1590 
-1599 NPNMYMSDKANALM
+1599 SDK
-1613 SIIDEVAHVDILLG
+1613 
-1627 LKGKDRLSYQL
+1627 LS
-1638 LTTDN
+1638 
-1643 RHKRLVGNVTPSH
+1643 
-1656 EYQEAIAYA
+1656 
-1665 SHTFMSKETY
+1665 
-1675 EHLIDKAIQSFNEAK
+1675 
-1690 RKIAKDHNSNQH
+1690 
-1702 VIAGSFNAKRLE
+1702 
-1714 DLLFGD
+1714 
-1720 GVEKKSLAVVPVS
+1720 
-1733 SNENSVGI
+1733 
-1741 NELRKYKKN
+1741 
-1750 IGLFKATMLDGK
+1750 
-1762 EYYMYDSDIL
+1762 
-1772 SITDRVAGIKQ
+1772 
-1783 KGTGLSKADL
+1783 
-1793 IRINNARLGINPKK
+1793 
-1807 NGSALAFT
+1807 
-1815 ALMANRTYSPE
+1815 
-1826 EAKERNIINRNLLD
+1826 
-1840 TSQAIVNEFI
+1840 
-1850 SLAEKFAHKKTRTA
+1850 
-1864 LAKLDNV
+1864 V
-1871 KDKENYLLNYIT
+1871 KDKEDIILSLLWQ
-1883 ADKKEKTV
+1883 AKELDKKFNIPYEGSLMRAIYEGDIRNLEETLAYTLQGNLAPVHTGALFESASKVTNPKPLIEDREEHPEEHYAIMLHRESTGYLRKSFHQGKIIEPSV
-1891 RISVLKRNDFVGG
+1891 SYSLGKDAYDSVLDGYGEYALV
-1904 VFNAVDY
+1904 
-1911 LSKHKNGI
+1911 
-1919 QGAMRVFKQHSGIQ
+1919 
-1933 PNKELANG
+1933 
-1941 IEHIAYLAQNNY
+1941 
-1953 RAMNEI
+1953 
-1959 KMVDKISPE
+1959 
-1968 HIASIILDPKDLGEN
+1968 LDPKQVVNDSYVLGTQDMYTKTINNYDSPNEYGGMAIDGTRLVN
-1983 LERYK
+1983 
-1988 NRAEELGIKVQVLHN
+1988 
-2003 SMNTETASSKA
+2003 KA
-2014 LNHRATSEQV
+2014 LAFVSDEPKRLSSNKISVSNARNKPINILDAMKVIDKHIRPV
-2024 LFQRGKE
+2024 LKEHELRILEDSYDNDILSFYDDMDKPRTTIKPIIDTLYRMRKGESIEEGYRKVTRGQQLDKQTKKAIEGLRQDLKQFGTGYGEAKLHELNISDIKYIVLDETHYKQLDSYIERGANMRGIPIITITDDVDNKAQYVMKEIVKLEKQKAPEDVILYQKGKE
-2031 EGPLRKA
+2031 VNPIANALP
-2038 MSTFEEASAKLLKK
+2038 SFSEAAAKLLKK
-2052 EDDNITFETRDAK
+2052 EDDNIKFETRDAK

-2102 EVKSD
+2102 EVKAD

-2153 VRDKEVY
+2153 VRDREVY

-2209 MKPFATWEQAHKASI
+2209 MKPFTTWEQAHKASL

-2286 YGVYLAKEVT
+2286 YGVYLAREVT

-2317 AEHYVKDKKLDKDLR
+2317 AEHYVKDKKLNKDLR
-2332 IIITERNPRYDENVS
+2332 IIIAERNPRYDENVS

-2406 DLIQDKKKQKDLD
+2406 DLIQDKKKQKDLG

-2441 EVITRQDLIGHLL
+2441 DVITRQDLIGHLL

-2620 AVRDATMFGPSTKN
+2620 AVRDATMFGPNTKN

-2667 NMKVGKVKL
+2667 NMKVGKIKL

-2702 FRKAIA
+2702 FRRAIA

-2756 SVKELEFM
+2756 SIKELEFM

-2802 EWINNKKATDSIKE
+2802 EWISNKKATDSIKE

-2872 NMMESFKN
+2872 NMMDSFRN
-2880 HNANNV
+2880 HNTANNTI
-2886 LLGMAHDLS
+2886 LSMAHDLS
-2895 PAFANYYQGA
+2895 PAFANYYQGT
-2905 TGKKHDWTKGVD
+2905 TGKKHDWTKGVN
-2917 TREYSGKERV
+2917 TRDYSSKERV

-2939 VNSDMSSINYANS
+2939 VNSDMNSINYANS

>member
-81 GANQMGDIA
+81 SANQMGDIA
-90 ARNAYTGSADTDG
+90 ARNAYTGNADTDG

-133 DAAIGSV
+133 DAAIGSIV
-140 LPGVGT
+140 PGVGT

-210 YDEAWDAS
+210 YNEAWDAS

-294 NPDYANVHIYDPRTW
+294 NPDYSNVHIYDPRTW

-344 SNPSVSTEDSIDSN
+344 SNPSVSIEDSIDSS
-358 PQETSLN
+358 PQETNLN
-365 NTTSINDVNNIDTED
+365 NATSINDVNNVDAED
-380 DVYGNVEAPVSA
+380 DVYGNIEAPVSA

-412 PDQLAPQERGDYDD
+412 PDQLAPHERGDYDD

-480 MDDFINAG
+480 MDDFMNAG

-511 DNDNPMDGKNIVERA
+511 DNYNPMDGKNIVERA
-526 DKVGYKLSD
+526 DKVGYELSD

-545 PIRQNINDTN
+545 PIRQNVNDTN

-586 SRYEDSVNKPFLDP
+586 SRYKDSVNKPFLDP

-685 KANQAY
+685 KANQTY

-707 KIQQTREVIAN
+707 KIQQIREIIAN
-718 QLVKLGK
+718 QLVELGK
-725 MGKPIHRYEVLKDL
+725 MGKPIHRYEILKDL
-739 KKKSKNLYNK
+739 KKNSKNLYNK

-762 KKQIKVEKPKIQANA
+762 KKQVKVEKPKIQANA

-810 KAKKAQ
+810 KAKKVQ
-816 PKEVIKKEAKQEVA
+816 PKEVIKKEEKKIEKEAT

-862 QEAIKYLSHLEKNA
+862 QEAIKYLSHIEKNA

-936 QGYQHEAQQIQKQID
+936 QGYQNESQQIQKQID

-1050 PIQAFKS
+1050 PTQAFKS
-1057 NPTKVKQLVYAIAG
+1057 NPSKVKQLVYAIAG

-1100 TKMPFD
+1100 TKTPFD

-1269 YGKGEYVID
+1269 YGKDEYVID

-1287 PKNIS
+1287 PKDLS
-1292 VDTALEDTLSYQFGI
+1292 TEKAMEDSLSYQKG
-1307 DKSGDTTL
+1307 KEETT
-1315 RKNRTNDLELDL
+1315 KTQQTENINTNDLKGIINRGLNTSDNL
-1327 MNKLISNKANSFRNI
+1327 TPQQASVLFGALKSRLGDQYQKVVNYLNKAKHIEIQVTDAGETPQYNSALGIIYIPEDR
-1342 QIKTLINSLK
+1342 INSSS
-1352 NTSKSF
+1352 TSF
-1358 GKTFEFLHKISNVL
+1358 QHELVHAAL
-1372 DIKKSKSNS
+1372 RDY
-1381 FNGITDFNTGS
+1381 
-1392 IFLTNNALKPYSSTL
+1392 LNNAGSTKQVMNFASSIADYIKEEIDGYRNFSQPNTNRNEMSEGRVEQDGTQSGGL
-1407 THEITHYTVNVLGDE
+1407 HERVLSTQQNEALLSREHANEDSDMRGTNMPSRSSGERVQRQGNRLESPQMGRNSGRAELHRQGQTVSYDRGNQGQI
-1422 GTMAHGGHTTWKVL
+1422 
-1436 DNTLK
+1436 
-1441 DWRKHNE
+1441 
-1448 RLRSESELS
+1448 S
-1457 VQTNQRGGLL
+1457 QTNPISQRRNFIGGLL
-1467 AGRRQDNSTN
+1467 RAWDSAKNKVESA
-1477 DRRVQTTLEGS
+1477 TLENLF
-1488 DGSAMQGPHSVG
+1488 DIRDRTIEEV
-1500 TSGRGTL
+1500 
-1507 LRKSENGRNS
+1507 
-1517 DNSTRKNVSGKSGI
+1517 V
-1531 QTTAPQSLSKLGDHS
+1531 TT
-1546 SWGIELGINSVHDTN
+1546 
-1561 GQGQLR
+1561 
-1567 NLRRYSNK
+1567 
-1575 VTSGIIDNTGYMRRV
+1575 ID
-1590 KREFSVIES
+1590 
-1599 NPNMYMSDKANALM
+1599 SDK
-1613 SIIDEVAHVDILLG
+1613 
-1627 LKGKDRLSYQL
+1627 LS
-1638 LTTDN
+1638 
-1643 RHKRLVGNVTPSH
+1643 
-1656 EYQEAIAYA
+1656 
-1665 SHTFMSKETY
+1665 
-1675 EHLIDKAIQSFNEAK
+1675 
-1690 RKIAKDHNSNQH
+1690 
-1702 VIAGSFNAKRLE
+1702 
-1714 DLLFGD
+1714 
-1720 GVEKKSLAVVPVS
+1720 
-1733 SNENSVGI
+1733 
-1741 NELRKYKKN
+1741 
-1750 IGLFKATMLDGK
+1750 
-1762 EYYMYDSDIL
+1762 
-1772 SITDRVAGIKQ
+1772 
-1783 KGTGLSKADL
+1783 
-1793 IRINNARLGINPKK
+1793 
-1807 NGSALAFT
+1807 
-1815 ALMANRTYSPE
+1815 
-1826 EAKERNIINRNLLD
+1826 
-1840 TSQAIVNEFI
+1840 
-1850 SLAEKFAHKKTRTA
+1850 
-1864 LAKLDNV
+1864 V
-1871 KDKENYLLNYIT
+1871 KDKEDIILSLLWQ
-1883 ADKKEKTV
+1883 AKELDKKFNIPYEGSLMRAIYEGDIRNLEETLAYTLQGNLAPVHTGALFESASKVTNPKPLIED
-1891 RISVLKRNDFVGG
+1891 REEHPEEHYAIMLHRESTGYLRKSFHQGKLIEPSVSYSLGKD
-1904 VFNAVDY
+1904 
-1911 LSKHKNGI
+1911 
-1919 QGAMRVFKQHSGIQ
+1919 
-1933 PNKELANG
+1933 
-1941 IEHIAYLAQNNY
+1941 AY
-1953 RAMNEI
+1953 
-1959 KMVDKISPE
+1959 D
-1968 HIASIILDPKDLGEN
+1968 SILDGYGEYALVLDPKQVVKDSYVLGTQDMYTKTINNYDSPNEYGGMAIDGTRLVN
-1983 LERYK
+1983 
-1988 NRAEELGIKVQVLHN
+1988 
-2003 SMNTETASSKA
+2003 KA
-2014 LNHRATSEQV
+2014 LAFVSDEPKRLSSNKISVSNARNKPINILDAMKVIDKHIRPVLKEHELRILEDSYDNDILSFYDDMDKPRTTIKPIIDTLYRMRKGESIEEGYRKVTRGQQLDEQTRKAIEGLRQDLKQFGTGYGEAKLHELNINDIKYIV
-2024 LFQRGKE
+2024 LDETHYKQLDSYIERGANMRGIPIITITDDVDNKAQYVMKEIVKLEKQKAPEDVILYQKGKE
-2031 EGPLRKA
+2031 VNPIAKA
-2038 MSTFEEASAKLLKK
+2038 LPSFSEAAAKLLKK

-2102 EVKSD
+2102 EVKAD

-2187 QGKHAFM
+2187 QGKHTFM
-2194 DYKDGNFRVFASDKA
+2194 DYKDGNFRVFASDNA
-2209 MKPFATWEQAHKASI
+2209 MKPFATWGQAHKASI

-2232 EQGYNDKVLQA
+2232 EQGYNEKVLQA

-2317 AEHYVKDKKLDKDLR
+2317 AEHYVKDKKLNKDLR

-2406 DLIQDKKKQKDLD
+2406 DLIQDKKKQKNLG

-2441 EVITRQDLIGHLL
+2441 DVITRQDLIGHLL

-2756 SVKELEFM
+2756 SIKELEFM

>member
-90 ARNAYTGSADTDG
+90 ARNAYTGNADTDG

-210 YDEAWDAS
+210 YNEAWDAS

-294 NPDYANVHIYDPRTW
+294 NPDYANVPIYDPRTW
-309 TDEMMS
+309 TDEMIS

-324 LMLGGIG
+324 LVLGGIG

-344 SNPSVSTEDSIDSN
+344 SNSSVSMEDSIDSN
-358 PQETSLN
+358 PQEINLN
-365 NTTSINDVNNIDTED
+365 NATSINDVNNTNAED
-380 DVYGNVEAPVSA
+380 DVYGNIEAPVSA
-392 VRSIEDN
+392 VRSMEDN
-399 TDVNGITDLSEMV
+399 TDVDGITDLSEMV
-412 PDQLAPQERGDYDD
+412 PDQLVPQERGDYDD

-465 STDETTPKKL
+465 STDETTPRKL

-511 DNDNPMDGKNIVERA
+511 DNDSPMDGRNIVERA

-545 PIRQNINDTN
+545 PIRQNVNDTN

-576 REKENRQAYS
+576 REKENRQAYA

-652 KDIQNHVRSIEEG
+652 KDIQNHVHSIEEG

-739 KKKSKNLYNK
+739 KKNSKNLYNK

-762 KKQIKVEKPKIQANA
+762 KKQVKVEKPKIQANA

-810 KAKKAQ
+810 KAKKVQ
-816 PKEVIKKEAKQEVA
+816 PKEVIQKEEKKIEKEAT

-929 DTEKVTN
+929 DAEKVTN
-936 QGYQHEAQQIQKQID
+936 QGYQNEAQQIQKQID

-968 PQHKNDTSANM
+968 PQHKADTSANM

-1090 KKMYD
+1090 KKMYG

-1100 TKMPFD
+1100 TKTPFD

-1191 ITNKTEKDGKVSF
+1191 ITNKAEKDGKVSF

-1292 VDTALEDTLSYQFGI
+1292 VEKALEDPLSYQKGKEETTETQQTENVNINDLSDIINRGLNTSDNLTSQQASVLFGTLKSRLGDQYPKVIEYLNKAKHIEIQVTDAGETPQYNSALGVIYIPEDRINSSSTSFQHELVHAALRDYLNNAGSTKQVMNFASSIADYIKEEI
-1307 DKSGDTTL
+1307 DGYRNFSQPNTNRNEMSEGRVEHDGTQSGGLHERVLSTQQNEALLSREHANEGSNMRGTNMPSRSSGEGIQRQGNQLGQTQLGSDSGRTELHRQGQTIPHD
-1315 RKNRTNDLELDL
+1315 RGNQGQISRTNS
-1327 MNKLISNKANSFRNI
+1327 ISKRPN
-1342 QIKTLINSLK
+1342 
-1352 NTSKSF
+1352 
-1358 GKTFEFLHKISNVL
+1358 FE
-1372 DIKKSKSNS
+1372 
-1381 FNGITDFNTGS
+1381 
-1392 IFLTNNALKPYSSTL
+1392 
-1407 THEITHYTVNVLGDE
+1407 
-1422 GTMAHGGHTTWKVL
+1422 
-1436 DNTLK
+1436 
-1441 DWRKHNE
+1441 
-1448 RLRSESELS
+1448 
-1457 VQTNQRGGLL
+1457 GGLL
-1467 AGRRQDNSTN
+1467 RAWNS
-1477 DRRVQTTLEGS
+1477 
-1488 DGSAMQGPHSVG
+1488 
-1500 TSGRGTL
+1500 
-1507 LRKSENGRNS
+1507 
-1517 DNSTRKNVSGKSGI
+1517 
-1531 QTTAPQSLSKLGDHS
+1531 
-1546 SWGIELGINSVHDTN
+1546 
-1561 GQGQLR
+1561 
-1567 NLRRYSNK
+1567 
-1575 VTSGIIDNTGYMRRV
+1575 
-1590 KREFSVIES
+1590 
-1599 NPNMYMSDKANALM
+1599 
-1613 SIIDEVAHVDILLG
+1613 
-1627 LKGKDRLSYQL
+1627 
-1638 LTTDN
+1638 
-1643 RHKRLVGNVTPSH
+1643 
-1656 EYQEAIAYA
+1656 
-1665 SHTFMSKETY
+1665 
-1675 EHLIDKAIQSFNEAK
+1675 AK
-1690 RKIAKDHNSNQH
+1690 TI
-1702 VIAGSFNAKRLE
+1702 
-1714 DLLFGD
+1714 
-1720 GVEKKSLAVVPVS
+1720 VEKTNKD
-1733 SNENSVGI
+1733 N
-1741 NELRKYKKN
+1741 
-1750 IGLFKATMLDGK
+1750 LFQVRNQTIEKVMSTIDDG
-1762 EYYMYDSDIL
+1762 DL
-1772 SITDRVAGIKQ
+1772 S
-1783 KGTGLSKADL
+1783 
-1793 IRINNARLGINPKK
+1793 
-1807 NGSALAFT
+1807 
-1815 ALMANRTYSPE
+1815 
-1826 EAKERNIINRNLLD
+1826 
-1840 TSQAIVNEFI
+1840 
-1850 SLAEKFAHKKTRTA
+1850 
-1864 LAKLDNV
+1864 V
-1871 KDKENYLLNYIT
+1871 KDKEDIILSLLWQ
-1883 ADKKEKTV
+1883 AKELDKKFNIPYEGSLMRAIYEGNIFNLEETLAYTLQGNLAPVHTGALFESASKVTNPKPLIED
-1891 RISVLKRNDFVGG
+1891 RDEHPEEHYAIMLHRESTGYLRKSFHQGKIIEPSVSYSLGKD
-1904 VFNAVDY
+1904 
-1911 LSKHKNGI
+1911 
-1919 QGAMRVFKQHSGIQ
+1919 
-1933 PNKELANG
+1933 
-1941 IEHIAYLAQNNY
+1941 AY
-1953 RAMNEI
+1953 
-1959 KMVDKISPE
+1959 D
-1968 HIASIILDPKDLGEN
+1968 SILDGYGEYALVLDPKQVVNNSYVLGTQDMYTKTINNYDSPNEYGGMAIDGTRLVN
-1983 LERYK
+1983 
-1988 NRAEELGIKVQVLHN
+1988 
-2003 SMNTETASSKA
+2003 KA
-2014 LNHRATSEQV
+2014 LAFVSDEPKRLSSNKISVSNARNKPINILDAMKVIDKHIRPV
-2024 LFQRGKE
+2024 LKEHELRILEDSYDNDILSFYDDMDKPRTTIKPIIDTLYRMRKGESIEEGYRKVTRGQQLDEKTRKAIEGLRQDLKQFGTGYGEAKLHELNINDIKYIVLDETNYKQLDSYIERGANMHGIPIITITDDVDNKAQYVMKEIVKLEKQKAPEDVILYQKGKE
-2031 EGPLRKA
+2031 VNPIAKA
-2038 MSTFEEASAKLLKK
+2038 LPSFSEAAAKLLKK
-2052 EDDNITFETRDAK
+2052 ENDNITFETRDAK

-2102 EVKSD
+2102 EVKAD

-2209 MKPFATWEQAHKASI
+2209 MKPFATWEQAHKASL

-2286 YGVYLAKEVT
+2286 YGVYLAREVT

-2317 AEHYVKDKKLDKDLR
+2317 AEHYVKDKKLNKDLR

-2394 NKKDGVTREKLM
+2394 NKKDGITREKLM
-2406 DLIQDKKKQKDLD
+2406 DLIQDKKKQKDLG

-2441 EVITRQDLIGHLL
+2441 DVITRQDLIGHLL

-2764 YDIMKSGNKKEM
+2764 YDIFKSGNKKEM

-2802 EWINNKKATDSIKE
+2802 EWIRNKKATDSIKE

-2825 KTKKQ
+2825 KAKKQ

-2880 HNANNV
+2880 HNTANNV

-2917 TREYSGKERV
+2917 TRDYSDKERV

>member
-90 ARNAYTGSADTDG
+90 ARNAYTGNADTDG

-127 ATSAAA
+127 ATSAAT

-210 YDEAWDAS
+210 YNEAWDAS

-241 MPMKGISA
+241 MPMRGISA

-344 SNPSVSTEDSIDSN
+344 SNPTVSMEDSIDSS
-358 PQETSLN
+358 PQETNLN
-365 NTTSINDVNNIDTED
+365 NTTSINNVNNIDTED

-399 TDVNGITDLSEMV
+399 TDVDGIADLSEMV

-480 MDDFINAG
+480 MDDFMNAG

-511 DNDNPMDGKNIVERA
+511 DNYNPMDGKNIVERA

-545 PIRQNINDTN
+545 PIRQNVNDTN

-576 REKENRQAYS
+576 REKENRQAYA

-685 KANQAY
+685 KANQTY

-707 KIQQTREVIAN
+707 KIQQTREIIAN
-718 QLVKLGK
+718 QLVELGK
-725 MGKPIHRYEVLKDL
+725 MGKPIHRYEILKDL
-739 KKKSKNLYNK
+739 KKNSKNLYNK

-762 KKQIKVEKPKIQANA
+762 KKQIKIEKPKIQANA

-810 KAKKAQ
+810 KAKKVQ
-816 PKEVIKKEAKQEVA
+816 PKEVIKTEEKKETA

-862 QEAIKYLSHLEKNA
+862 KEAIKYLSHLEKNA

-882 ELRKMIEMVRYN
+882 ELRNMIEMVRYN

-936 QGYQHEAQQIQKQID
+936 QGYQNEAQQIQKQID

-960 TKEYNFEI
+960 TKEYTFDI
-968 PQHKNDTSANM
+968 PQHKTDTSSNM

-1057 NPTKVKQLVYAIAG
+1057 NPSKVKQLVYAIAG

-1100 TKMPFD
+1100 TKTPFD

-1112 AFAKQYFKTG
+1112 AFAKQYFTEG
-1122 FEKKDE
+1122 FD
-1128 VVEQPKVIK
+1128 EQPVQKDKPEDKTAVK
-1137 EDKRKEN
+1137 TDKRKN
-1144 RINKQSPITL
+1144 NGFNKQAP
-1154 SKVTPT
+1154 
-1160 DDIEVFHFELN
+1160 
-1171 VKPNTDITATLEN
+1171 ATLVSVRATEN
-1184 IGVDTDS
+1184 QNVYHFVFEVKDKTELDTVLENVGIDVGS
-1191 ITNKTEKDGKVSF
+1191 IKTEKWEDNKVSF

-1215 DGKSASNLKDYA
+1215 DKTVVAKFKNNTPIKSI
-1227 TKSAVQEAREQ
+1227 QEAREK
-1238 ILKAAI
+1238 ILKRALG
-1244 SNSDTGSLLFYT
+1244 NSETGSMILQTT
-1256 DSTAGLQKTLDKL
+1256 DTKDLQETLDKL

-1287 PKNIS
+1287 PKD
-1292 VDTALEDTLSYQFGI
+1292 VKQREAKKHAVSYQKGREEAV
-1307 DKSGDTTL
+1307 KTQTTESV
-1315 RKNRTNDLELDL
+1315 NTNDL
-1327 MNKLISNKANSFRNI
+1327 S
-1342 QIKTLINSLK
+1342 
-1352 NTSKSF
+1352 
-1358 GKTFEFLHKISNVL
+1358 
-1372 DIKKSKSNS
+1372 
-1381 FNGITDFNTGS
+1381 
-1392 IFLTNNALKPYSSTL
+1392 
-1407 THEITHYTVNVLGDE
+1407 
-1422 GTMAHGGHTTWKVL
+1422 
-1436 DNTLK
+1436 
-1441 DWRKHNE
+1441 
-1448 RLRSESELS
+1448 
-1457 VQTNQRGGLL
+1457 
-1467 AGRRQDNSTN
+1467 
-1477 DRRVQTTLEGS
+1477 
-1488 DGSAMQGPHSVG
+1488 
-1500 TSGRGTL
+1500 
-1507 LRKSENGRNS
+1507 
-1517 DNSTRKNVSGKSGI
+1517 
-1531 QTTAPQSLSKLGDHS
+1531 
-1546 SWGIELGINSVHDTN
+1546 
-1561 GQGQLR
+1561 
-1567 NLRRYSNK
+1567 
-1575 VTSGIIDNTGYMRRV
+1575 
-1590 KREFSVIES
+1590 
-1599 NPNMYMSDKANALM
+1599 
-1613 SIIDEVAHVDILLG
+1613 
-1627 LKGKDRLSYQL
+1627 
-1638 LTTDN
+1638 
-1643 RHKRLVGNVTPSH
+1643 
-1656 EYQEAIAYA
+1656 
-1665 SHTFMSKETY
+1665 
-1675 EHLIDKAIQSFNEAK
+1675 
-1690 RKIAKDHNSNQH
+1690 
-1702 VIAGSFNAKRLE
+1702 
-1714 DLLFGD
+1714 
-1720 GVEKKSLAVVPVS
+1720 
-1733 SNENSVGI
+1733 
-1741 NELRKYKKN
+1741 
-1750 IGLFKATMLDGK
+1750 
-1762 EYYMYDSDIL
+1762 
-1772 SITDRVAGIKQ
+1772 
-1783 KGTGLSKADL
+1783 
-1793 IRINNARLGINPKK
+1793 
-1807 NGSALAFT
+1807 
-1815 ALMANRTYSPE
+1815 
-1826 EAKERNIINRNLLD
+1826 NIINRGLNTSDNLTPQQAGILFGALKSRLGNQYPKVVNYLNKAKHIEIQVTDAGGTPQYNSALGVIYIPEDRINNSSTSFQHELVHAALRDYLNNAGSTKQVMNFASSIADYIKEEIDGYRNFSQPNTNRNEMSEGRVEQDGTQSSGLHERVLSTQQNETLLSREHANEDSNMRGTNMPSRSSGEGIQRQGSRLESPQLGGDSGRTELHRQGQTIPHDRGNQRQISQTNSIQKRRGLTGGLLRAWNSAKD
-1840 TSQAIVNEFI
+1840 TVERS
-1850 SLAEKFAHKKTRTA
+1850 T
-1864 LAKLDNV
+1864 LDNLFDIRNKTIEDV
-1871 KDKENYLLNYIT
+1871 AITIDSDKLSVQDKENIMLSLLWQ
-1883 ADKKEKTV
+1883 AKELDKKFNIPYEGSLM
-1891 RISVLKRNDFVGG
+1891 RAIYEGNISNLEETLAYTLQGNLAPVHTGALFESASKVTNPKPLIEDRKEHPEEHYAIMLHRESTG
-1904 VFNAVDY
+1904 Y
-1911 LSKHKNGI
+1911 LRKSFH
-1919 QGAMRVFKQHSGIQ
+1919 QGK
-1933 PNKELANG
+1933 L
-1941 IEHIAYLAQNNY
+1941 IEPSVSYSLGKDAY
-1953 RAMNEI
+1953 
-1959 KMVDKISPE
+1959 D
-1968 HIASIILDPKDLGEN
+1968 SILDGYGEYALVLDPKQVVNDSYVLGTQDMYTKTINNYDSPNEYGGMAIDGTRLVN
-1983 LERYK
+1983 
-1988 NRAEELGIKVQVLHN
+1988 
-2003 SMNTETASSKA
+2003 KA
-2014 LNHRATSEQV
+2014 LAFVSDEPKRLSSNKISVSNARNKPINILDAMKIIDKHIRPVLKEHELRILEDSYDNDILSFYDDMDKPRTTIKPIIDTLYRMRKGDSIEEGYRKVTRGQQLDEQTRKAIEGLQQDLKQFGTGYGEAKLHELNIDDIKYIV
-2024 LFQRGKE
+2024 LDETHYKQLDSYIERGANMRGIPIITITDDVDNKAQYVMKEIVKLEKQKAPEDVILYQKGKE
-2031 EGPLRKA
+2031 VNPIAKA
-2038 MSTFEEASAKLLKK
+2038 LPSFSEAAAKLLKK
-2052 EDDNITFETRDAK
+2052 EDNNISFETRDAK

-2107 KLQRVYLKALDKIKT
+2107 KLQKVYLKALDKIKT

-2179 NLYNELKN
+2179 NLYNELKE

-2209 MKPFATWEQAHKASI
+2209 MKPFATWEQAHKASL
-2224 PLRDKAIR
+2224 PLRNKAIR

-2243 YNAWRNLDDRVF
+2243 YNAWRDLDDKVF

-2286 YGVYLAKEVT
+2286 YGVYLAREVT

-2317 AEHYVKDKKLDKDLR
+2317 AEHYVKDKKLNKDLR

-2406 DLIQDKKKQKDLD
+2406 DLIQDKKKQKDLG

-2441 EVITRQDLIGHLL
+2441 DVITRQDLIGHLL

-2620 AVRDATMFGPSTKN
+2620 AVRDATMVGPNTKN
-2634 ITMAERRMF
+2634 VTISERRMF

-2648 NLQDTAMETQSL
+2648 NLNDTAMETQSL

-2667 NMKVGKVKL
+2667 NLKVGKIKL

-2764 YDIMKSGNKKEM
+2764 YDIVKSGNKKEM
-2776 ARFLGS
+2776 ARFIGS

-2802 EWINNKKATDSIKE
+2802 EWIRNKKATDSIKE

-2825 KTKKQ
+2825 KAKKQ

-2880 HNANNV
+2880 HNTANNV

-2917 TREYSGKERV
+2917 TRDYSDKERV

>member
-10 DNLYNVAYGP
+10 NNLYNVAYGP

-90 ARNAYTGSADTDG
+90 ARNAYTGNADTDG

-331 GAVNTGRGWASAR
+331 GAVNTGRGWASSR
-344 SNPSVSTEDSIDSN
+344 SNPTVSMEDSIDSS
-358 PQETSLN
+358 PQETNLN
-365 NTTSINDVNNIDTED
+365 NTTSINNVNNIDTED

-399 TDVNGITDLSEMV
+399 TDVDGIADLSEMV

-437 NKYSDADIANKQQAV
+437 NRYSDADIANKQQAV

-511 DNDNPMDGKNIVERA
+511 DNYNPMDGKNIVERA

-545 PIRQNINDTN
+545 PIRQNVNDTN

-571 KQAQQ
+571 QQAQQ
-576 REKENRQAYS
+576 REKENRQAYA

-739 KKKSKNLYNK
+739 KKNSKNLYNK

-762 KKQIKVEKPKIQANA
+762 KKQVKVEKPKIQANA

-810 KAKKAQ
+810 KAKKVQ
-816 PKEVIKKEAKQEVA
+816 PKEVIQKEEKKIEKEAT

-862 QEAIKYLSHLEKNA
+862 QEAIKYLSHIEKNA

-936 QGYQHEAQQIQKQID
+936 QGYQNEAQQIQKQID

-1007 SVFKW
+1007 SIFKW

-1031 IIKTVLTKE
+1031 IIKTILTKE

-1057 NPTKVKQLVYAIAG
+1057 NPSKVKQLVYAISG

-1100 TKMPFD
+1100 TKTPFD

-1292 VDTALEDTLSYQFGI
+1292 VEKALEDPLSYQKGKEETTETQQTENVNINDFSDIINRGLNTSDNLTPKQASVLFGALKSRLGDQYQKVVNYLHKAKHIEIQVTDAGETPQYNSALGVIYIPEDRINSSSTSFQHELVHAALRDYLNNADSTKQVMNFASSIADYIKEEI
-1307 DKSGDTTL
+1307 DGYRNFSQPNTNRNEMSEGRVEHDGTQSGGLHERVLSTQQNEALLSREHANEGSNMRGTNMPSRSSGEGIQRQGNQLGQTQLGSDSGRTELHRQGQTIPHDRGNQERL
-1315 RKNRTNDLELDL
+1315 PRTNP
-1327 MNKLISNKANSFRNI
+1327 ISKRPN
-1342 QIKTLINSLK
+1342 
-1352 NTSKSF
+1352 
-1358 GKTFEFLHKISNVL
+1358 FE
-1372 DIKKSKSNS
+1372 
-1381 FNGITDFNTGS
+1381 
-1392 IFLTNNALKPYSSTL
+1392 
-1407 THEITHYTVNVLGDE
+1407 
-1422 GTMAHGGHTTWKVL
+1422 
-1436 DNTLK
+1436 
-1441 DWRKHNE
+1441 
-1448 RLRSESELS
+1448 
-1457 VQTNQRGGLL
+1457 GGLL
-1467 AGRRQDNSTN
+1467 RAWNSAK
-1477 DRRVQTTLEGS
+1477 DVVDKTTK
-1488 DGSAMQGPHSVG
+1488 D
-1500 TSGRGTL
+1500 TL
-1507 LRKSENGRNS
+1507 FE
-1517 DNSTRKNVSGKSGI
+1517 I
-1531 QTTAPQSLSKLGDHS
+1531 
-1546 SWGIELGINSVHDTN
+1546 
-1561 GQGQLR
+1561 R
-1567 NLRRYSNK
+1567 NLTIN
-1575 VTSGIIDNTGYMRRV
+1575 RV
-1590 KREFSVIES
+1590 KDTIH
-1599 NPNMYMSDKANALM
+1599 
-1613 SIIDEVAHVDILLG
+1613 DEE
-1627 LKGKDRLSYQL
+1627 LS
-1638 LTTDN
+1638 
-1643 RHKRLVGNVTPSH
+1643 
-1656 EYQEAIAYA
+1656 
-1665 SHTFMSKETY
+1665 
-1675 EHLIDKAIQSFNEAK
+1675 
-1690 RKIAKDHNSNQH
+1690 
-1702 VIAGSFNAKRLE
+1702 
-1714 DLLFGD
+1714 
-1720 GVEKKSLAVVPVS
+1720 
-1733 SNENSVGI
+1733 
-1741 NELRKYKKN
+1741 
-1750 IGLFKATMLDGK
+1750 
-1762 EYYMYDSDIL
+1762 
-1772 SITDRVAGIKQ
+1772 
-1783 KGTGLSKADL
+1783 
-1793 IRINNARLGINPKK
+1793 
-1807 NGSALAFT
+1807 
-1815 ALMANRTYSPE
+1815 
-1826 EAKERNIINRNLLD
+1826 
-1840 TSQAIVNEFI
+1840 
-1850 SLAEKFAHKKTRTA
+1850 
-1864 LAKLDNV
+1864 V
-1871 KDKENYLLNYIT
+1871 KDKENIVLSLLWQ
-1883 ADKKEKTV
+1883 AKELDKKFNIPYEGSLMRAIYEGNRSNLEETLAYTLQGNLAPVHTGALFESASKVTNPKPLIEDREKHPEEHYAIMLHRESTGYLRKSFHQGKIIEPSV
-1891 RISVLKRNDFVGG
+1891 SYSLGKDAYDSVLDGYGEAKLHELNINDIKYIVLDETNYKQLDSYIERGANMHG
-1904 VFNAVDY
+1904 IPIITITDDVDNKAQY
-1911 LSKHKNGI
+1911 VMKEIVKLE
-1919 QGAMRVFKQHSGIQ
+1919 KQKAPEDVILYQKG
-1933 PNKELANG
+1933 KEVNP
-1941 IEHIAYLAQNNY
+1941 IA
-1953 RAMNEI
+1953 
-1959 KMVDKISPE
+1959 
-1968 HIASIILDPKDLGEN
+1968 
-1983 LERYK
+1983 
-1988 NRAEELGIKVQVLHN
+1988 
-2003 SMNTETASSKA
+2003 KA
-2014 LNHRATSEQV
+2014 LPSFSE
-2024 LFQRGKE
+2024 
-2031 EGPLRKA
+2031 A
-2038 MSTFEEASAKLLKK
+2038 AAKLLKK
-2052 EDDNITFETRDAK
+2052 ENDNITFETRDAK

-2102 EVKSD
+2102 EVKAD

-2209 MKPFATWEQAHKASI
+2209 MKPFATWEQAHKASL

-2232 EQGYNDKVLQA
+2232 EQGYNEKVLQA

-2286 YGVYLAKEVT
+2286 YGVYLAREVT

-2317 AEHYVKDKKLDKDLR
+2317 AEHYVKDKKLNKDLR

-2406 DLIQDKKKQKDLD
+2406 DLIQDKKKQKDLG

-2441 EVITRQDLIGHLL
+2441 DVITRQDLIGHLL

-2483 ENYLRYKAHFIPT
+2483 ENYLRYKSHFIPT
-2496 NEFYHKSTSL
+2496 NEFYHKATSL

-2764 YDIMKSGNKKEM
+2764 YDIVKSGNKKEM

-2787 GLMGIPGISLADPFA
+2787 GLMGIPGISLADQFA
-2802 EWINNKKATDSIKE
+2802 EWIRNKKATDSIKE

-2825 KTKKQ
+2825 KAKKQ

-2872 NMMESFKN
+2872 NMMDSFRN
-2880 HNANNV
+2880 HNTANNTI
-2886 LLGMAHDLS
+2886 LSMAHDLS

-2917 TREYSGKERV
+2917 TRDYSDKERV

>member
-1 MPTLGQLLG
+1 MPTLGQVLG
-10 DNLYNVAYGP
+10 NNLYNIAYGP

-50 GLAGS
+50 GLAAS
-55 MGGLFGELSGWA
+55 MGGLLGEVSGWA

-103 YLWYGANQAAQ
+103 YLWYGANQAAE

-133 DAAIGSV
+133 DAALGSIIG
-140 LPGVGT
+140 PEG
-146 TAGGVVGALTGVG
+146 TAGGAVLGALTGVG

-171 IRYGV
+171 VRYGV
-176 KAAKTAGSIAVGGLV
+176 NAARTAGSIAVGGLV

-249 AMAVGTGGKV
+249 AMAVGAGGKV

-294 NPDYANVHIYDPRTW
+294 NPDYDNVHIYDPRTW
-309 TDEMMS
+309 TNDMMS

-324 LMLGGIG
+324 LVLGGIG

-344 SNPSVSTEDSIDSN
+344 SNPSVSMEDSIDSN
-358 PQETSLN
+358 PQPTSLD
-365 NTTSINDVNNIDTED
+365 NTTNINDVNNIDTD
-380 DVYGNVEAPVSA
+380 DDIYGNVEAPVSA
-392 VRSIEDN
+392 VRSVEDN
-399 TDVNGITDLSEMV
+399 TDVDGITDLSEIV

-437 NKYSDADIANKQQAV
+437 NHYSDEDIANKQQAV

-465 STDETTPKKL
+465 STDETGPKKL

-480 MDDFINAG
+480 MDDFMNAG

-511 DNDNPMDGKNIVERA
+511 DNDNPMDGKNIVARA
-526 DKVGYKLSD
+526 DKVGYELSD

-571 KQAQQ
+571 QQAQQ
-576 REKENRQAYS
+576 REQENRQAYS

-600 LYGDRAEETGYRISK
+600 LYGDRAEDTGYRISK

-707 KIQQTREVIAN
+707 KIQQTREAIAN
-718 QLVKLGK
+718 QLVELGK

-739 KKKSKNLYNK
+739 KKNSKNLYNK

-762 KKQIKVEKPKIQANA
+762 KKQVKIEKPKIQANA

-810 KAKKAQ
+810 KAKKIQ
-816 PKEVIKKEAKQEVA
+816 SNEVIKKEEKTTEKEAT
-830 PVKETK
+830 PVKEAK

-862 QEAIKYLSHLEKNA
+862 QETIKYLSHLEKNA

-894 TNKDGELKNH
+894 TNENGELKNY
-904 DRSPEGKEKEAQII
+904 DRSPEGKEKDAQII

-936 QGYQHEAQQIQKQID
+936 QGYQNEAQQIQKQID

-968 PQHKNDTSANM
+968 PKHKKDTSANM

-1007 SVFKW
+1007 NVFKW

-1090 KKMYD
+1090 KKMYG

-1100 TKMPFD
+1100 TKTPFD

-1160 DDIEVFHFELN
+1160 DDREVFHFELN

-1191 ITNKTEKDGKVSF
+1191 ITNKTEKNGKVSF

-1238 ILKAAI
+1238 ILKTAI
-1244 SNSDTGSLLFYT
+1244 ANSDTGSLLFYT

-1292 VDTALEDTLSYQFGI
+1292 VEKALEDPLSYQKG
-1307 DKSGDTTL
+1307 KEETTETQQTESV
-1315 RKNRTNDLELDL
+1315 NTNDL
-1327 MNKLISNKANSFRNI
+1327 N
-1342 QIKTLINSLK
+1342 
-1352 NTSKSF
+1352 
-1358 GKTFEFLHKISNVL
+1358 
-1372 DIKKSKSNS
+1372 
-1381 FNGITDFNTGS
+1381 
-1392 IFLTNNALKPYSSTL
+1392 
-1407 THEITHYTVNVLGDE
+1407 
-1422 GTMAHGGHTTWKVL
+1422 
-1436 DNTLK
+1436 
-1441 DWRKHNE
+1441 
-1448 RLRSESELS
+1448 
-1457 VQTNQRGGLL
+1457 
-1467 AGRRQDNSTN
+1467 
-1477 DRRVQTTLEGS
+1477 
-1488 DGSAMQGPHSVG
+1488 
-1500 TSGRGTL
+1500 
-1507 LRKSENGRNS
+1507 
-1517 DNSTRKNVSGKSGI
+1517 
-1531 QTTAPQSLSKLGDHS
+1531 
-1546 SWGIELGINSVHDTN
+1546 
-1561 GQGQLR
+1561 
-1567 NLRRYSNK
+1567 
-1575 VTSGIIDNTGYMRRV
+1575 
-1590 KREFSVIES
+1590 
-1599 NPNMYMSDKANALM
+1599 
-1613 SIIDEVAHVDILLG
+1613 
-1627 LKGKDRLSYQL
+1627 
-1638 LTTDN
+1638 
-1643 RHKRLVGNVTPSH
+1643 
-1656 EYQEAIAYA
+1656 
-1665 SHTFMSKETY
+1665 
-1675 EHLIDKAIQSFNEAK
+1675 
-1690 RKIAKDHNSNQH
+1690 
-1702 VIAGSFNAKRLE
+1702 
-1714 DLLFGD
+1714 
-1720 GVEKKSLAVVPVS
+1720 
-1733 SNENSVGI
+1733 
-1741 NELRKYKKN
+1741 
-1750 IGLFKATMLDGK
+1750 
-1762 EYYMYDSDIL
+1762 
-1772 SITDRVAGIKQ
+1772 
-1783 KGTGLSKADL
+1783 
-1793 IRINNARLGINPKK
+1793 
-1807 NGSALAFT
+1807 
-1815 ALMANRTYSPE
+1815 
-1826 EAKERNIINRNLLD
+1826 NIINRGLNKSDNLTQKQASVLFGALKSRLGNQYQKVVD
-1840 TSQAIVNEFI
+1840 YLNKAKQIEIQVTDAGETPQYNSALGIIYIPEDRINSSSTSFQHELVHAALRDYLNNAGSTKQVMNFASSIADYIKEEIDGYRNFSQQNTNRNEMSEGRVEHDGTQSSGLHERVLSTQQNEALLSREHAIEDSNMRGTNMPSRSSGEGVQRQGNRLESPQMGINSGRTELHRQGQTIPHDKGNQGDI
-1850 SLAEKFAHKKTRTA
+1850 SQTNSIQKRRNFTGGLLRAWDS
-1864 LAKLDNV
+1864 AKDKVEHSTLDNLFDIRNKTIEDVALTIDSNELSV
-1871 KDKENYLLNYIT
+1871 KDKENIVLSLLWQ
-1883 ADKKEKTV
+1883 AKELDKKFNIPYEGSLMRAIYEGNRSNLEETLAYTLQGNLAPVHTGALFESASKVTNPKPLIEDREEHPEDHYAIMLHRESTGYLRKSFHQGKIIEPSV
-1891 RISVLKRNDFVGG
+1891 SYSLGKDAYDSVLDGYGEYALV
-1904 VFNAVDY
+1904 
-1911 LSKHKNGI
+1911 
-1919 QGAMRVFKQHSGIQ
+1919 
-1933 PNKELANG
+1933 
-1941 IEHIAYLAQNNY
+1941 
-1953 RAMNEI
+1953 
-1959 KMVDKISPE
+1959 
-1968 HIASIILDPKDLGEN
+1968 LDPKQVVKDSYVLGTQDMYTKTINNNDSPNEYGGMAIDGTRLVN
-1983 LERYK
+1983 
-1988 NRAEELGIKVQVLHN
+1988 
-2003 SMNTETASSKA
+2003 KA
-2014 LNHRATSEQV
+2014 LAFVSDEPKRLSSNKISVSNARTKPINILDAMKVIDKHIRPVLKEHELRILKDSYDNDILSFYDDMDKPRTTIKPIIDTLYRMRQGESIEEGYRRVTRGQQLDEQTRKAIEGLRQDLKQFGTGYGEAKLHELNINDIKYIV
-2024 LFQRGKE
+2024 LDETQHKQLDSYIERGANMRGIPIITINDDVGDKAQYVMKEIVKLEKQKAPEDVVLYQKGKE
-2031 EGPLRKA
+2031 VNPIAKA
-2038 MSTFEEASAKLLKK
+2038 LPSFAEAAAKLLKK

-2077 LRSPIKMIEKYIPQ
+2077 LRSPTKMIEKYIPQ

-2102 EVKSD
+2102 EVKAD
-2107 KLQRVYLKALDKIKT
+2107 KLQRVYLKTLDKIKT
-2122 NLGEDNIESF
+2122 NLGEDNIKSF

-2138 VTDLGREFVQPVGVM
+2138 VTDLGREFAQTVGVM

-2170 EFKDEVDAK
+2170 EFKDEADAK
-2179 NLYNELKN
+2179 NLYSELKN

-2209 MKPFATWEQAHKASI
+2209 MKPFATWEQAHKASL
-2224 PLRDKAIR
+2224 PLRNKAIR

-2286 YGVYLAKEVT
+2286 YGVYLAREVT
-2296 DDKGDVYEKR
+2296 DDKGNTYEKR

-2317 AEHYVKDKKLDKDLR
+2317 AEHYVKDKKLNKDLR
-2332 IIITERNPRYDENVS
+2332 IIITERNPRYDDNVS
-2347 SDIYEGSNESAYDD
+2347 SDIYDGSNESAYDD

-2366 ESREQQEKRF
+2366 ESREQQEQRF

-2387 KIIDEFV
+2387 KIINEFV

-2406 DLIQDKKKQKDLD
+2406 DLIQDKKKQKDLG

-2441 EVITRQDLIGHLL
+2441 DVITRQDLIGHLL

-2477 DVFGNI
+2477 DTFGNI

-2558 LIGDGWIKQHYGETF
+2558 LIGDSWIKQHYGETF

-2667 NMKVGKVKL
+2667 NMQVGKIKL

-2764 YDIMKSGNKKEM
+2764 YDIFKSGNKKEM

-2802 EWINNKKATDSIKE
+2802 EWIRNKKLTDSIKE

-2825 KTKKQ
+2825 KMKKQ

-2861 NFFGPTFGTLG
+2861 NFLGPTFGTLG
-2872 NMMESFKN
+2872 NMMESLKN
-2880 HNANNV
+2880 HDTANNI

-2895 PAFANYYQGA
+2895 PAFANYYQGV

-2917 TREYSGKERV
+2917 TRNYSDKERV

>member
-90 ARNAYTGSADTDG
+90 ARNAYTGNADTDG

-127 ATSAAA
+127 ATSAVA
-133 DAAIGSV
+133 DAAIGSIV
-140 LPGVGT
+140 PGVGT

-210 YDEAWDAS
+210 YNEAWDAS

-324 LMLGGIG
+324 LVLGGIG
-331 GAVNTGRGWASAR
+331 GAVNTGRGWASSR
-344 SNPSVSTEDSIDSN
+344 SNPSVSTEDSIDSS
-358 PQETSLN
+358 PQETNLN
-365 NTTSINDVNNIDTED
+365 NTASINDVNNIDAED

-399 TDVNGITDLSEMV
+399 TDVDGITDLSEMV

-437 NKYSDADIANKQQAV
+437 NHYSDADIASKQQAV

-465 STDETTPKKL
+465 STDETNPKKL

-480 MDDFINAG
+480 MDDFMNAG

-511 DNDNPMDGKNIVERA
+511 DNYNPMDGKNIVERA

-545 PIRQNINDTN
+545 PIRQNVNDTN

-586 SRYEDSVNKPFLDP
+586 SRYADSVNKPFLDP
-600 LYGDRAEETGYRISK
+600 LYVDRAEETGYRISK

-718 QLVKLGK
+718 QLVELGK
-725 MGKPIHRYEVLKDL
+725 MGKPIHRYEILKDL
-739 KKKSKNLYNK
+739 KKNSKNLYNK

-762 KKQIKVEKPKIQANA
+762 KKQVKVEKPKIQANA

-810 KAKKAQ
+810 KAKKVQ

-862 QEAIKYLSHLEKNA
+862 QEAIKYLSHIEKNA

-936 QGYQHEAQQIQKQID
+936 QGYQNEAQQIQKQID
-951 KFNFNHLGD
+951 KFKFNHLGD

-1031 IIKTVLTKE
+1031 IIKTILTKE

-1057 NPTKVKQLVYAIAG
+1057 NPSKVKQLVYAIAG

-1090 KKMYD
+1090 KKMYG

-1100 TKMPFD
+1100 TKTPFD

-1112 AFAKQYFKTG
+1112 AFAKQYFKEG
-1122 FEKKDE
+1122 FSETPVQTKEETKTVEKT
-1128 VVEQPKVIK
+1128 
-1137 EDKRKEN
+1137 DKRKN
-1144 RINKQSPITL
+1144 NGFNKQAP
-1154 SKVTPT
+1154 
-1160 DDIEVFHFELN
+1160 
-1171 VKPNTDITATLEN
+1171 ATLVSVRATEN
-1184 IGVDTDS
+1184 QNVYHFVFQVND
-1191 ITNKTEKDGKVSF
+1191 KTELDTVLENVGIDVGSIKTESWNDNQVSF

-1215 DGKSASNLKDYA
+1215 DKTVVAKFKNNTPIKSI
-1227 TKSAVQEAREQ
+1227 QEAREK
-1238 ILKAAI
+1238 ILKRALG
-1244 SNSDTGSLLFYT
+1244 NSETGSMI
-1256 DSTAGLQKTLDKL
+1256 LQKTDTKDLQETLDKI

-1278 ELDGQVLLR
+1278 ELDEQVLLR
-1287 PKNIS
+1287 PKD
-1292 VDTALEDTLSYQFGI
+1292 VKRREAEKHAVSYQKGKEETTETQRTENVNTSDLSSIINRGLNTSDNLTPQQASVLFGAL
-1307 DKSGDTTL
+1307 KSRLGDQYPKVIEYL
-1315 RKNRTNDLELDL
+1315 
-1327 MNKLISNKANSFRNI
+1327 NKAKHIEIQVTDAGETPQYNSALGVIYIPEDR
-1342 QIKTLINSLK
+1342 INSSS
-1352 NTSKSF
+1352 TSF
-1358 GKTFEFLHKISNVL
+1358 QHELVHAAL
-1372 DIKKSKSNS
+1372 RDY
-1381 FNGITDFNTGS
+1381 
-1392 IFLTNNALKPYSSTL
+1392 LNNAGSTKQVMNFASSIADYIKEEIDGYRNFSQPNTDRNEMSEGRVEHDGTQSGGL
-1407 THEITHYTVNVLGDE
+1407 HERVLSTQQNEALLSREHANEDSDMRGTNMPSRSSGERVQRQGNRLESPQMGRNSGRAELHRQGQTVSYDRGNQGQI
-1422 GTMAHGGHTTWKVL
+1422 
-1436 DNTLK
+1436 
-1441 DWRKHNE
+1441 
-1448 RLRSESELS
+1448 S
-1457 VQTNQRGGLL
+1457 QTNPISQRRNFTGGLL
-1467 AGRRQDNSTN
+1467 RAWDSAKNKVESA
-1477 DRRVQTTLEGS
+1477 TLENLF
-1488 DGSAMQGPHSVG
+1488 DIRDRTIEEV
-1500 TSGRGTL
+1500 
-1507 LRKSENGRNS
+1507 
-1517 DNSTRKNVSGKSGI
+1517 V
-1531 QTTAPQSLSKLGDHS
+1531 TT
-1546 SWGIELGINSVHDTN
+1546 
-1561 GQGQLR
+1561 
-1567 NLRRYSNK
+1567 
-1575 VTSGIIDNTGYMRRV
+1575 ID
-1590 KREFSVIES
+1590 
-1599 NPNMYMSDKANALM
+1599 SDK
-1613 SIIDEVAHVDILLG
+1613 
-1627 LKGKDRLSYQL
+1627 LS
-1638 LTTDN
+1638 
-1643 RHKRLVGNVTPSH
+1643 
-1656 EYQEAIAYA
+1656 
-1665 SHTFMSKETY
+1665 
-1675 EHLIDKAIQSFNEAK
+1675 
-1690 RKIAKDHNSNQH
+1690 
-1702 VIAGSFNAKRLE
+1702 
-1714 DLLFGD
+1714 
-1720 GVEKKSLAVVPVS
+1720 
-1733 SNENSVGI
+1733 
-1741 NELRKYKKN
+1741 
-1750 IGLFKATMLDGK
+1750 
-1762 EYYMYDSDIL
+1762 
-1772 SITDRVAGIKQ
+1772 
-1783 KGTGLSKADL
+1783 
-1793 IRINNARLGINPKK
+1793 
-1807 NGSALAFT
+1807 
-1815 ALMANRTYSPE
+1815 
-1826 EAKERNIINRNLLD
+1826 
-1840 TSQAIVNEFI
+1840 
-1850 SLAEKFAHKKTRTA
+1850 
-1864 LAKLDNV
+1864 V
-1871 KDKENYLLNYIT
+1871 KDKEDIILSLLWQ
-1883 ADKKEKTV
+1883 AKELDKKFNIPYEGSLMRAIYEGDIRNLEETLAYTLQGNLAPVHTGALFESASKVTNPKPLIED
-1891 RISVLKRNDFVGG
+1891 REENPEEHYAIMLHRESTGYLRKSFHQGKLIEPSVSYSLGKD
-1904 VFNAVDY
+1904 
-1911 LSKHKNGI
+1911 
-1919 QGAMRVFKQHSGIQ
+1919 
-1933 PNKELANG
+1933 
-1941 IEHIAYLAQNNY
+1941 AY
-1953 RAMNEI
+1953 
-1959 KMVDKISPE
+1959 D
-1968 HIASIILDPKDLGEN
+1968 SILDGYGEYALVLDPKQVVKDSYVLGTQDMYTKTINNYDSPNEYGGMAIDGTRLVN
-1983 LERYK
+1983 
-1988 NRAEELGIKVQVLHN
+1988 
-2003 SMNTETASSKA
+2003 KA
-2014 LNHRATSEQV
+2014 LAFVSDEPKRLSSNKISVSNARNKPINILDAMKVIDKHIRPVLKEHELRILEDSYDNDILSFYDDMDKPRTTIKPIIDTLYRMRKGESIEEGYRKVTRGQQLDEQTRKAIEGLRQDLKQFGTGYGEAKLHELNINDIKYIV
-2024 LFQRGKE
+2024 LDETHYKQLDSYIERGANMRGIPIITITDDVDNKAQYVMKEIVKLEKQKAPEDVILYQKGKE
-2031 EGPLRKA
+2031 VNPIAKA
-2038 MSTFEEASAKLLKK
+2038 LPSFAEAAAKLLKK
-2052 EDDNITFETRDAK
+2052 EDDNITFETRDKK

-2102 EVKSD
+2102 EVKAD

-2179 NLYNELKN
+2179 NLYNELQN

-2209 MKPFATWEQAHKASI
+2209 MKPFATWEQAHKASL

-2232 EQGYNDKVLQA
+2232 KQGYNDKVLQA

-2286 YGVYLAKEVT
+2286 YGVYLAREVT

-2317 AEHYVKDKKLDKDLR
+2317 AEHYVKDKKLNKDLR

-2406 DLIQDKKKQKDLD
+2406 DLIQDKKKQKDLG

-2441 EVITRQDLIGHLL
+2441 DVITRQDLIGHLL

-2620 AVRDATMFGPSTKN
+2620 AVRDATMFGPNTKN

-2872 NMMESFKN
+2872 NMMDSFRN
-2880 HNANNV
+2880 HNTANSTI
-2886 LLGMAHDLS
+2886 LSMAHDLS

-2917 TREYSGKERV
+2917 TRDYSDKERV

>member
-10 DNLYNVAYGP
+10 NNLYNVAYGP

-90 ARNAYTGSADTDG
+90 ARNAYTGNADTDG

-204 LSRGMD
+204 LSRGMG

-331 GAVNTGRGWASAR
+331 GAVNTARGWASSR
-344 SNPSVSTEDSIDSN
+344 SNPTVSMEDSIDSS
-358 PQETSLN
+358 PQETNLN
-365 NTTSINDVNNIDTED
+365 NTTSINNVNNIDTKD

-399 TDVNGITDLSEMV
+399 TDVDGIADLSEMV

-480 MDDFINAG
+480 MDDFMNAG

-511 DNDNPMDGKNIVERA
+511 DNYNPMDGKNIVERA

-545 PIRQNINDTN
+545 PIRQNVNDTN

-586 SRYEDSVNKPFLDP
+586 SRYKDSVNKPFLDP

-615 AIAERE
+615 AITERE

-762 KKQIKVEKPKIQANA
+762 KKQVKVEKPKIQANA

-810 KAKKAQ
+810 KAKKVQ

-929 DTEKVTN
+929 ETEKVTN
-936 QGYQHEAQQIQKQID
+936 QGYQNEAQQIQKQID

-1031 IIKTVLTKE
+1031 IIKTILTKE

-1050 PIQAFKS
+1050 PTQAFKS
-1057 NPTKVKQLVYAIAG
+1057 NPSKVKQLVYAIAG

-1090 KKMYD
+1090 KKMYG

-1100 TKMPFD
+1100 TKTPFD

-1160 DDIEVFHFELN
+1160 DDREVFHFELN

-1191 ITNKTEKDGKVSF
+1191 ITNKTEKNGTVSF
-1204 DAELMLSSTPF
+1204 NAELMLSSTHF
-1215 DGKSASNLKDYA
+1215 DGKSSSTLKDYA
-1227 TKSAVQEAREQ
+1227 TKSAVQEAKEK
-1238 ILKAAI
+1238 ILKTAI
-1244 SNSDTGSLLFYT
+1244 SNSDTGSLIFYT

-1287 PKNIS
+1287 PKNVS
-1292 VDTALEDTLSYQFGI
+1292 VEKALEDPLSYQKGKEETTETQQTENVNTSDLSSIINRGLNTSDNLTPQQASVLFGALKSRLGNQYRKVVNYLNKAKHIEIQVTDAGETPQYNSALGVIYIPEDRINSSSTSFQHELVHAALRDYLNNAGSTKQVMNFASSIADYIKEEI
-1307 DKSGDTTL
+1307 DGYRNFSQPNTNRNEMSEGRVEQDGTQSGGLHERVLSTQQNEALLSGEHGNEDSDMRGTNMSSRSSGEGVQRQGNQLGQTQL
-1315 RKNRTNDLELDL
+1315 EIHSGRTELHRQGQTIPHDRGNQERLPRTNPV
-1327 MNKLISNKANSFRNI
+1327 
-1342 QIKTLINSLK
+1342 
-1352 NTSKSF
+1352 SKRPN
-1358 GKTFEFLHKISNVL
+1358 FE
-1372 DIKKSKSNS
+1372 
-1381 FNGITDFNTGS
+1381 
-1392 IFLTNNALKPYSSTL
+1392 
-1407 THEITHYTVNVLGDE
+1407 
-1422 GTMAHGGHTTWKVL
+1422 
-1436 DNTLK
+1436 
-1441 DWRKHNE
+1441 
-1448 RLRSESELS
+1448 
-1457 VQTNQRGGLL
+1457 GGLL
-1467 AGRRQDNSTN
+1467 RAWDSAK
-1477 DRRVQTTLEGS
+1477 DVVDKTTKN
-1488 DGSAMQGPHSVG
+1488 
-1500 TSGRGTL
+1500 TL
-1507 LRKSENGRNS
+1507 FK
-1517 DNSTRKNVSGKSGI
+1517 I
-1531 QTTAPQSLSKLGDHS
+1531 
-1546 SWGIELGINSVHDTN
+1546 
-1561 GQGQLR
+1561 R
-1567 NLRRYSNK
+1567 NLTIN
-1575 VTSGIIDNTGYMRRV
+1575 RV
-1590 KREFSVIES
+1590 KDTIH
-1599 NPNMYMSDKANALM
+1599 
-1613 SIIDEVAHVDILLG
+1613 DEE
-1627 LKGKDRLSYQL
+1627 LS
-1638 LTTDN
+1638 
-1643 RHKRLVGNVTPSH
+1643 
-1656 EYQEAIAYA
+1656 
-1665 SHTFMSKETY
+1665 
-1675 EHLIDKAIQSFNEAK
+1675 
-1690 RKIAKDHNSNQH
+1690 
-1702 VIAGSFNAKRLE
+1702 
-1714 DLLFGD
+1714 
-1720 GVEKKSLAVVPVS
+1720 
-1733 SNENSVGI
+1733 
-1741 NELRKYKKN
+1741 
-1750 IGLFKATMLDGK
+1750 
-1762 EYYMYDSDIL
+1762 
-1772 SITDRVAGIKQ
+1772 
-1783 KGTGLSKADL
+1783 
-1793 IRINNARLGINPKK
+1793 
-1807 NGSALAFT
+1807 
-1815 ALMANRTYSPE
+1815 
-1826 EAKERNIINRNLLD
+1826 
-1840 TSQAIVNEFI
+1840 
-1850 SLAEKFAHKKTRTA
+1850 
-1864 LAKLDNV
+1864 V
-1871 KDKENYLLNYIT
+1871 KDKENIVLSLLWQ
-1883 ADKKEKTV
+1883 AKELDKKFNIPYEGSLMRAIYEGNRSNLEETLAYTLQGNLAPVHTGALFESASKVTNPKPLIEDREEHPEEHYAIMLHRESTGYLRKSFHQGKIIEPSV
-1891 RISVLKRNDFVGG
+1891 SYSLGKDAYDSVLDGYGEYALV
-1904 VFNAVDY
+1904 
-1911 LSKHKNGI
+1911 
-1919 QGAMRVFKQHSGIQ
+1919 
-1933 PNKELANG
+1933 
-1941 IEHIAYLAQNNY
+1941 
-1953 RAMNEI
+1953 
-1959 KMVDKISPE
+1959 
-1968 HIASIILDPKDLGEN
+1968 LDPKQVVKDSYVLGTQDMYTKTINNYDSPNEYGGMDKPRTTIKPIIDTLYRMRKGESIEEGYRKVTRGQQLDEQTRKAIEGLRQDLKQFGTGYGEAKLHELN
-1983 LERYK
+1983 INDIKYIVLDETHYKQLDSYIERGANMRGIPIITITDDVDNKAQYVMKEIVKLEKQKAPEDVILYQK
-1988 NRAEELGIKVQVLHN
+1988 GKEVNPIA
-2003 SMNTETASSKA
+2003 KA
-2014 LNHRATSEQV
+2014 LPSFSE
-2024 LFQRGKE
+2024 
-2031 EGPLRKA
+2031 A
-2038 MSTFEEASAKLLKK
+2038 AAKLLKK
-2052 EDDNITFETRDAK
+2052 ENDNITFETRDAK

-2102 EVKSD
+2102 EVKAD

-2209 MKPFATWEQAHKASI
+2209 MKPFATWEQAHKASL

-2232 EQGYNDKVLQA
+2232 EQGYNENVLQA

-2286 YGVYLAKEVT
+2286 YGVYLAREVT

-2317 AEHYVKDKKLDKDLR
+2317 AEHYVKDKKLNKDLR

-2394 NKKDGVTREKLM
+2394 NKKDGVTREKFM
-2406 DLIQDKKKQKDLD
+2406 DLIQDKKKQKDLG

-2441 EVITRQDLIGHLL
+2441 DVITRQDLIGHLL

-2764 YDIMKSGNKKEM
+2764 YDIVKSGNKKEM

-2802 EWINNKKATDSIKE
+2802 EWIRNKKATDSIKE
-2816 TIMEWAGND
+2816 SIMEWAGND

-2872 NMMESFKN
+2872 NMMDSFRN
-2880 HNANNV
+2880 HKTANNAI
-2886 LLGMAHDLS
+2886 LSMAHDLS

>member
-90 ARNAYTGSADTDG
+90 ARNAYTGNADTDG

-204 LSRGMD
+204 LSRGMG

-437 NKYSDADIANKQQAV
+437 NHYSDADIANKQQAV

-465 STDETTPKKL
+465 STDETNPKKL

-480 MDDFINAG
+480 MDDFMNAG

-511 DNDNPMDGKNIVERA
+511 DNYNPMDGKNIVARA
-526 DKVGYKLSD
+526 DKVGYELSD

-545 PIRQNINDTN
+545 PIRQNVNDTN

-718 QLVKLGK
+718 QLVELGK
-725 MGKPIHRYEVLKDL
+725 MGKPIHRYEILKDL
-739 KKKSKNLYNK
+739 KKNSKNLYNK

-762 KKQIKVEKPKIQANA
+762 KKQVKVEKPKIQANA

-810 KAKKAQ
+810 KAKKVQ
-816 PKEVIKKEAKQEVA
+816 PKEVIKTEAKQEVA
-830 PVKETK
+830 PVKEAK

-936 QGYQHEAQQIQKQID
+936 QGYQNESQQIQKQID

-1040 YENLIEGAGG
+1040 YKNLIEGAGG

-1057 NPTKVKQLVYAIAG
+1057 NPSKVKQLVYAIAG

-1100 TKMPFD
+1100 TKTPFD

-1128 VVEQPKVIK
+1128 VVEQPKIIK

-1160 DDIEVFHFELN
+1160 DDIDIFHFELN
-1171 VKPNTDITATLEN
+1171 VQPNTDITATLEN

-1191 ITNKTEKDGKVSF
+1191 ITNKTEKNGKVSF
-1204 DAELMLSSTPF
+1204 DAELMLSSTHF
-1215 DGKSASNLKDYA
+1215 DGKSSSTLKDYA
-1227 TKSAVQEAREQ
+1227 TKSAVQDAKEKV
-1238 ILKAAI
+1238 LKTAI
-1244 SNSDTGSLLFYT
+1244 ANSDTGSLLFDT

-1287 PKNIS
+1287 PKDLS
-1292 VDTALEDTLSYQFGI
+1292 TEKAMEDSLSYQKG
-1307 DKSGDTTL
+1307 KEETTETQQTE
-1315 RKNRTNDLELDL
+1315 NINTNDLKGIINRGLNTSDNL
-1327 MNKLISNKANSFRNI
+1327 TPQQASVLFGALKSRLGDQYQKVVNYLNKAKHIEIQVTDAGETPQYNSALGIIYIPEDR
-1342 QIKTLINSLK
+1342 INSSS
-1352 NTSKSF
+1352 TSF
-1358 GKTFEFLHKISNVL
+1358 QHELVHAAL
-1372 DIKKSKSNS
+1372 RDY
-1381 FNGITDFNTGS
+1381 
-1392 IFLTNNALKPYSSTL
+1392 LNNAGSTKQVMNFASSIADYIKEEIDGYRNFSQPNTNRNEMSEGRVEQDGTQSGGL
-1407 THEITHYTVNVLGDE
+1407 HERVLSTQQNEALLSREHANEDSDMRGTNMPSRSSGERVQRQGNRLESPQMGRNSGRAELHRQGQTVSYDRGNQGQI
-1422 GTMAHGGHTTWKVL
+1422 
-1436 DNTLK
+1436 
-1441 DWRKHNE
+1441 
-1448 RLRSESELS
+1448 S
-1457 VQTNQRGGLL
+1457 QTNPISQRRNFTGGLL
-1467 AGRRQDNSTN
+1467 RAWDSAKNKVESA
-1477 DRRVQTTLEGS
+1477 TLENLF
-1488 DGSAMQGPHSVG
+1488 DIRDRTIEEV
-1500 TSGRGTL
+1500 
-1507 LRKSENGRNS
+1507 
-1517 DNSTRKNVSGKSGI
+1517 V
-1531 QTTAPQSLSKLGDHS
+1531 TT
-1546 SWGIELGINSVHDTN
+1546 
-1561 GQGQLR
+1561 
-1567 NLRRYSNK
+1567 
-1575 VTSGIIDNTGYMRRV
+1575 ID
-1590 KREFSVIES
+1590 
-1599 NPNMYMSDKANALM
+1599 SDK
-1613 SIIDEVAHVDILLG
+1613 
-1627 LKGKDRLSYQL
+1627 LS
-1638 LTTDN
+1638 
-1643 RHKRLVGNVTPSH
+1643 
-1656 EYQEAIAYA
+1656 
-1665 SHTFMSKETY
+1665 
-1675 EHLIDKAIQSFNEAK
+1675 
-1690 RKIAKDHNSNQH
+1690 
-1702 VIAGSFNAKRLE
+1702 
-1714 DLLFGD
+1714 
-1720 GVEKKSLAVVPVS
+1720 
-1733 SNENSVGI
+1733 
-1741 NELRKYKKN
+1741 
-1750 IGLFKATMLDGK
+1750 
-1762 EYYMYDSDIL
+1762 
-1772 SITDRVAGIKQ
+1772 
-1783 KGTGLSKADL
+1783 
-1793 IRINNARLGINPKK
+1793 
-1807 NGSALAFT
+1807 
-1815 ALMANRTYSPE
+1815 
-1826 EAKERNIINRNLLD
+1826 
-1840 TSQAIVNEFI
+1840 
-1850 SLAEKFAHKKTRTA
+1850 
-1864 LAKLDNV
+1864 V
-1871 KDKENYLLNYIT
+1871 KDKEDIILSLLWQ
-1883 ADKKEKTV
+1883 AKELDKKFNIPYEGSLMRAIYEGDIRNLEETLAYTLQGNLAPVHTGALFESASKVTNPKPLIEDREEHPEEHYAIMLHRESTGYLRKSFHQGKLIEPSV
-1891 RISVLKRNDFVGG
+1891 SYSLGKDAYDSVLDGYGEYALV
-1904 VFNAVDY
+1904 
-1911 LSKHKNGI
+1911 
-1919 QGAMRVFKQHSGIQ
+1919 
-1933 PNKELANG
+1933 
-1941 IEHIAYLAQNNY
+1941 
-1953 RAMNEI
+1953 
-1959 KMVDKISPE
+1959 
-1968 HIASIILDPKDLGEN
+1968 LDPKQVVKDSYVLGTQDMYTKTINNYDSPNEYGGMAIDGTRLVN
-1983 LERYK
+1983 
-1988 NRAEELGIKVQVLHN
+1988 
-2003 SMNTETASSKA
+2003 KA
-2014 LNHRATSEQV
+2014 LAFVSDEPKRLSSNKISVSNARNKPINILDAMKVIDKHIRPVLKEHELRILEDSYDNDILSFYDDMDKPRTTIKPIIDTLYRMRKGDSIEEGYRKVTRGQQLDEQTKKAIEGLRQDLKQFGTGYGEAKLHELNINDIKYIV
-2024 LFQRGKE
+2024 LDETHYKQLDSYIERGANMRGIPIITITDDVDNKAQYVMKEIVKLEKKKAPEDVILYQKGKE
-2031 EGPLRKA
+2031 TNPIAKA
-2038 MSTFEEASAKLLKK
+2038 LPSFAEAAAKLLKK

-2102 EVKSD
+2102 EVKAD

-2160 INLDMNDTFR
+2160 INLNMNDTFR

-2209 MKPFATWEQAHKASI
+2209 MKPFATWEQAHKASLS
-2224 PLRDKAIR
+2224 LRDKAIR
-2232 EQGYNDKVLQA
+2232 KQGYNDKVLQA

-2286 YGVYLAKEVT
+2286 YGVYLAREVT

-2317 AEHYVKDKKLDKDLR
+2317 AEHYVKDKKLNKDLR

-2406 DLIQDKKKQKDLD
+2406 DLIQDKKKQKDLG

-2441 EVITRQDLIGHLL
+2441 DVITRQDLIGHLL

-2764 YDIMKSGNKKEM
+2764 YDIVKSGNKKEM

-2802 EWINNKKATDSIKE
+2802 EWIRNKKATDSIKE

-2880 HNANNV
+2880 HNTANNII
-2886 LLGMAHDLS
+2886 LGMAHDLS

-2917 TREYSGKERV
+2917 TRDYSDKERV

>member
-90 ARNAYTGSADTDG
+90 ARNAYTGNADTDG

-127 ATSAAA
+127 ATSAAT

-210 YDEAWDAS
+210 YNEAWDAS

-241 MPMKGISA
+241 MPMRGISA

-331 GAVNTGRGWASAR
+331 GAVNTGRGWASSR
-344 SNPSVSTEDSIDSN
+344 SNPTVSMEDSIDSS
-358 PQETSLN
+358 PQETNLN
-365 NTTSINDVNNIDTED
+365 NTTSINNVNNIDTED

-399 TDVNGITDLSEMV
+399 TDVDGIADLSEMV

-511 DNDNPMDGKNIVERA
+511 DNYNPMDGKNIVERA

-545 PIRQNINDTN
+545 PIRQNVNDTN

-571 KQAQQ
+571 QQAQQ
-576 REKENRQAYS
+576 REKENRQAYA

-739 KKKSKNLYNK
+739 KKNSKNLYNK

-762 KKQIKVEKPKIQANA
+762 KKQVKVEKPKIQANA

-816 PKEVIKKEAKQEVA
+816 PKEVIKKEVKQEVA
-830 PVKETK
+830 TVKETK

-862 QEAIKYLSHLEKNA
+862 QEAIKYLSHIEKNA

-936 QGYQHEAQQIQKQID
+936 QGYQNEAQQIQKQID

-986 EIKHPAYVR
+986 DIKHPAYVR

-1031 IIKTVLTKE
+1031 IIKTILTKE

-1057 NPTKVKQLVYAIAG
+1057 NPSKVKQLVYAIAG

-1100 TKMPFD
+1100 TKTPFD

-1160 DDIEVFHFELN
+1160 DDIEVFHFEMN

-1204 DAELMLSSTPF
+1204 DAELMLSSTHF
-1215 DGKSASNLKDYA
+1215 DGKSSSTLKDYA
-1227 TKSAVQEAREQ
+1227 TKSAVQDAKEKV
-1238 ILKAAI
+1238 LKTAI
-1244 SNSDTGSLLFYT
+1244 ANSDTGSLLFDT

-1292 VDTALEDTLSYQFGI
+1292 VEKALEDHLSYQKGKEETTDTQQTENVNTSDLSDIINRGLNTSDNLTPKQVSVLFGAL
-1307 DKSGDTTL
+1307 KSRLGDQYPKVIEYL
-1315 RKNRTNDLELDL
+1315 K
-1327 MNKLISNKANSFRNI
+1327 KAKHIEIQVTDAGETPQYNSALGIIYIPEDR
-1342 QIKTLINSLK
+1342 INSSS
-1352 NTSKSF
+1352 TSF
-1358 GKTFEFLHKISNVL
+1358 QHELVHAAL
-1372 DIKKSKSNS
+1372 RDY
-1381 FNGITDFNTGS
+1381 
-1392 IFLTNNALKPYSSTL
+1392 LNNAGSTKQVMNFASSIADYIKEEIDGYRNFSQPNTNRNEMSEGRVEQDGTQSGGL
-1407 THEITHYTVNVLGDE
+1407 HERVLSTQQNE
-1422 GTMAHGGHTTWKVL
+1422 AL
-1436 DNTLK
+1436 LS
-1441 DWRKHNE
+1441 RKHAIEDSDMRGTDMPSRSSGEGVQRQGN
-1448 RLRSESELS
+1448 RLESPQMGRNSGREELRRQGQTVS
-1457 VQTNQRGGLL
+1457 YDRGNQGQISQTNPISQRRNFTGGLL
-1467 AGRRQDNSTN
+1467 RAWDSAKNKVEGA
-1477 DRRVQTTLEGS
+1477 TLENLF
-1488 DGSAMQGPHSVG
+1488 DIRDRTIEEV
-1500 TSGRGTL
+1500 
-1507 LRKSENGRNS
+1507 
-1517 DNSTRKNVSGKSGI
+1517 V
-1531 QTTAPQSLSKLGDHS
+1531 TT
-1546 SWGIELGINSVHDTN
+1546 
-1561 GQGQLR
+1561 
-1567 NLRRYSNK
+1567 
-1575 VTSGIIDNTGYMRRV
+1575 ID
-1590 KREFSVIES
+1590 
-1599 NPNMYMSDKANALM
+1599 SDK
-1613 SIIDEVAHVDILLG
+1613 
-1627 LKGKDRLSYQL
+1627 LS
-1638 LTTDN
+1638 
-1643 RHKRLVGNVTPSH
+1643 
-1656 EYQEAIAYA
+1656 
-1665 SHTFMSKETY
+1665 
-1675 EHLIDKAIQSFNEAK
+1675 
-1690 RKIAKDHNSNQH
+1690 
-1702 VIAGSFNAKRLE
+1702 
-1714 DLLFGD
+1714 
-1720 GVEKKSLAVVPVS
+1720 
-1733 SNENSVGI
+1733 
-1741 NELRKYKKN
+1741 
-1750 IGLFKATMLDGK
+1750 
-1762 EYYMYDSDIL
+1762 
-1772 SITDRVAGIKQ
+1772 
-1783 KGTGLSKADL
+1783 
-1793 IRINNARLGINPKK
+1793 
-1807 NGSALAFT
+1807 
-1815 ALMANRTYSPE
+1815 
-1826 EAKERNIINRNLLD
+1826 
-1840 TSQAIVNEFI
+1840 
-1850 SLAEKFAHKKTRTA
+1850 
-1864 LAKLDNV
+1864 V
-1871 KDKENYLLNYIT
+1871 KDKEDIILSLLWQ
-1883 ADKKEKTV
+1883 AKELDKKFNIPYEGSLMRAIYEGDIRNLEETLAYTLQGNLAPVHTGALFESASKVTNPKPLIEDREEHPEEHYAIMLHRESTGYLRKSFHQGKIIEPSV
-1891 RISVLKRNDFVGG
+1891 SYSLGKDAYDSVLDGYGEYALV
-1904 VFNAVDY
+1904 
-1911 LSKHKNGI
+1911 
-1919 QGAMRVFKQHSGIQ
+1919 
-1933 PNKELANG
+1933 
-1941 IEHIAYLAQNNY
+1941 
-1953 RAMNEI
+1953 
-1959 KMVDKISPE
+1959 
-1968 HIASIILDPKDLGEN
+1968 LDPKQVVNDSYVLGTQDMYTKTINNYDSPNEYGGMAIDGTRLVN
-1983 LERYK
+1983 
-1988 NRAEELGIKVQVLHN
+1988 
-2003 SMNTETASSKA
+2003 KA
-2014 LNHRATSEQV
+2014 LAFVSDEPKRLSSNKISVSNARNKPINILEAMKVIDKHIRPVLKEHELRILEDSYDNDILSFYDDMDKPRTTIKPIIDTLYRMRKGESIEEGYRKVTRGQQLDEQTRKAIEGLRQDLKQFGTGYGEAKLHELNINDIKYIV
-2024 LFQRGKE
+2024 LDETHYKQLDSYIERGANMRGIPIITITDDVDNKAQYVMKEIVKLEKQKAPEDVILYQKGKE
-2031 EGPLRKA
+2031 VNPIAKA
-2038 MSTFEEASAKLLKK
+2038 LPSFSEAAAKLLKK
-2052 EDDNITFETRDAK
+2052 ENDNITFETRDAK

-2102 EVKSD
+2102 EVKAD

-2153 VRDKEVY
+2153 VRGKEVY

-2209 MKPFATWEQAHKASI
+2209 MKPFATWEQAHKASL

-2286 YGVYLAKEVT
+2286 YGVYLAREVT

-2317 AEHYVKDKKLDKDLR
+2317 AEHYVKDKKLNKDLR

-2406 DLIQDKKKQKDLD
+2406 DLIQDKKKQKDLG

-2441 EVITRQDLIGHLL
+2441 DVITRQDLIGHLL

-2764 YDIMKSGNKKEM
+2764 YDIVKSGNKKEM

-2802 EWINNKKATDSIKE
+2802 EWIRNKKATDSIKE

-2825 KTKKQ
+2825 KAKKQ

-2861 NFFGPTFGTLG
+2861 DFFGPTFGTLG

-2880 HNANNV
+2880 HNTANNV

-2917 TREYSGKERV
+2917 TRDYSDKERV

>member
-81 GANQMGDIA
+81 NANQMGDIA
-90 ARNAYTGSADTDG
+90 ARNAYTGNADTDG

-133 DAAIGSV
+133 DAAIGSIV
-140 LPGVGT
+140 PGVGT

-171 IRYGV
+171 IRYGI

-210 YDEAWDAS
+210 YDEAWNAS
-218 NQAFEDGW
+218 NQSFDDGW

-324 LMLGGIG
+324 LVLGGIG
-331 GAVNTGRGWASAR
+331 GAVNTGRGWASSR
-344 SNPSVSTEDSIDSN
+344 SNPSVSIEDSIDSR
-358 PQETSLN
+358 PQEISLN
-365 NTTSINDVNNIDTED
+365 NTTNINDVNNIDIED

-392 VRSIEDN
+392 VRSLKDN
-399 TDVNGITDLSEMV
+399 TDVDGITDLSEIV

-437 NKYSDADIANKQQAV
+437 NKYSDSDITSKQQAV
-452 SDTVNRIVDLWDN
+452 SDTVNRIIDLWDN

-511 DNDNPMDGKNIVERA
+511 DNYNPMDGKNIVERA

-535 AQRKDLLSDN
+535 AQRKDLLSNN

-565 RRRQQA
+565 RRRQQT

-576 REKENRQAYS
+576 REQDNRQAYS
-586 SRYEDSVNKPFLDP
+586 SRYKDSVNKPFLDP

-652 KDIQNHVRSIEEG
+652 KDIQNHVRSIEQG

-718 QLVKLGK
+718 QLVELGK

-739 KKKSKNLYNK
+739 KKNSKNLYNK

-762 KKQIKVEKPKIQANA
+762 KKQVKVEKPKIQANA
-777 KVKPS
+777 NVKPS

-810 KAKKAQ
+810 KAKKVQ
-816 PKEVIKKEAKQEVA
+816 PKEVIKKEAKQEVTS
-830 PVKETK
+830 VKETK

-851 LAGLREKKITP
+851 LAGLREQKITP

-894 TNKDGELKNH
+894 TNKDGKLKNH

-936 QGYQHEAQQIQKQID
+936 QGYQNESQQIQKQID

-1012 LSKELGQPVTSFRD
+1012 LSKELGQLVTSFRD

-1057 NPTKVKQLVYAIAG
+1057 NPSKVKQLVYAIAG

-1100 TKMPFD
+1100 TKTPFD

-1160 DDIEVFHFELN
+1160 DDREVFHFELN

-1191 ITNKTEKDGKVSF
+1191 ITNKTEKNGKVSF

-1244 SNSDTGSLLFYT
+1244 SNSDTGSLIFYT

-1287 PKNIS
+1287 PKNVS
-1292 VDTALEDTLSYQFGI
+1292 VEKALEDPLSYQKGKEETTETQQTENVNTSDLSDIINRGLNKSDNLTPQQASVLFGAL
-1307 DKSGDTTL
+1307 KSRLGNQYPKVINYL
-1315 RKNRTNDLELDL
+1315 
-1327 MNKLISNKANSFRNI
+1327 NKAKHIEIQVTDAGETPQYNSALGVIYIPEDR
-1342 QIKTLINSLK
+1342 INSSS
-1352 NTSKSF
+1352 TSF
-1358 GKTFEFLHKISNVL
+1358 QHELVHAAL
-1372 DIKKSKSNS
+1372 RDY
-1381 FNGITDFNTGS
+1381 
-1392 IFLTNNALKPYSSTL
+1392 LNNAGSTKQVMNFASSIADYIKEEIDGYRNFSQPNTNRNEMSEGRVAQDGTQSGGL
-1407 THEITHYTVNVLGDE
+1407 HERVLSTQQNEALLSREHANEDSNMRGTNMPSRSSGE
-1422 GTMAHGGHTTWKVL
+1422 GVQRQGNRLESTQLGNNRGRTELYRQRQTIPHDRGNQGGF
-1436 DNTLK
+1436 
-1441 DWRKHNE
+1441 
-1448 RLRSESELS
+1448 
-1457 VQTNQRGGLL
+1457 QTANSISKRPNFEGGLL
-1467 AGRRQDNSTN
+1467 RAWDSAKDVVNKATK
-1477 DRRVQTTLEGS
+1477 DTLF
-1488 DGSAMQGPHSVG
+1488 
-1500 TSGRGTL
+1500 
-1507 LRKSENGRNS
+1507 
-1517 DNSTRKNVSGKSGI
+1517 GI
-1531 QTTAPQSLSKLGDHS
+1531 
-1546 SWGIELGINSVHDTN
+1546 
-1561 GQGQLR
+1561 R
-1567 NLRRYSNK
+1567 NL
-1575 VTSGIIDNTGYMRRV
+1575 T
-1590 KREFSVIES
+1590 
-1599 NPNMYMSDKANALM
+1599 
-1613 SIIDEVAHVDILLG
+1613 
-1627 LKGKDRLSYQL
+1627 
-1638 LTTDN
+1638 
-1643 RHKRLVGNVTPSH
+1643 
-1656 EYQEAIAYA
+1656 
-1665 SHTFMSKETY
+1665 
-1675 EHLIDKAIQSFNEAK
+1675 
-1690 RKIAKDHNSNQH
+1690 
-1702 VIAGSFNAKRLE
+1702 
-1714 DLLFGD
+1714 
-1720 GVEKKSLAVVPVS
+1720 
-1733 SNENSVGI
+1733 
-1741 NELRKYKKN
+1741 
-1750 IGLFKATMLDGK
+1750 
-1762 EYYMYDSDIL
+1762 
-1772 SITDRVAGIKQ
+1772 
-1783 KGTGLSKADL
+1783 
-1793 IRINNARLGINPKK
+1793 
-1807 NGSALAFT
+1807 
-1815 ALMANRTYSPE
+1815 
-1826 EAKERNIINRNLLD
+1826 INR
-1840 TSQAIVNEFI
+1840 VNNTIRDEEL
-1850 SLAEKFAHKKTRTA
+1850 S
-1864 LAKLDNV
+1864 V
-1871 KDKENYLLNYIT
+1871 KDKENIVLSLLWQ
-1883 ADKKEKTV
+1883 AKELDKKFNIPYEGSLMRAVYEGNRSNLEETLAYTLQGNLAPVHTGALFESASKVTNPKPLIENREEHPEEHYAIMLHRESTGYLRKSFHQGKIIEPSV
-1891 RISVLKRNDFVGG
+1891 SYSLGKDAYNSVLDGYGEYALV
-1904 VFNAVDY
+1904 
-1911 LSKHKNGI
+1911 
-1919 QGAMRVFKQHSGIQ
+1919 
-1933 PNKELANG
+1933 
-1941 IEHIAYLAQNNY
+1941 
-1953 RAMNEI
+1953 
-1959 KMVDKISPE
+1959 
-1968 HIASIILDPKDLGEN
+1968 LDPKQVVNDSYVLGTQDMYTKTINNYDSPNEYGGMAIDGTRLAN
-1983 LERYK
+1983 
-1988 NRAEELGIKVQVLHN
+1988 
-2003 SMNTETASSKA
+2003 KA
-2014 LNHRATSEQV
+2014 LAFVSDKPKRLSSNKISVSNARNKPINILDAMKVIDKHIRPVLKEHELRILEDSYDNDILSFYDDMDKPRTTIKPIIDTLYRMRKGESIEEGYRKVTRGQQLDEQTKKAIEGLRQDLKQFGTGYGEAKLHELNINDIKYIV
-2024 LFQRGKE
+2024 LDETHYKQLDSYIERGANMRGIPIITITDDADNKAQYVMKEIVKLEKQKAPEDVILYQKGKE
-2031 EGPLRKA
+2031 VNPIANALPSFA
-2038 MSTFEEASAKLLKK
+2038 EAAAKLLKK

-2102 EVKSD
+2102 EVKAD

-2122 NLGEDNIESF
+2122 NLGEDNIKSF

-2138 VTDLGREFVQPVGVM
+2138 VTVLGREFVQPVGVM
-2153 VRDKEVY
+2153 VRDREVY

-2209 MKPFATWEQAHKASI
+2209 MKPFATWEQAHKASL
-2224 PLRDKAIR
+2224 PLRNKAIR
-2232 EQGYNDKVLQA
+2232 EQGYNGKVLQA
-2243 YNAWRNLDDRVF
+2243 YNAWRQLDDRVF

-2286 YGVYLAKEVT
+2286 YGVYLAREAT

-2317 AEHYVKDKKLDKDLR
+2317 AEHYVKDKKLNKDLR

-2406 DLIQDKKKQKDLD
+2406 DLIQDKKKQKDLG

-2441 EVITRQDLIGHLL
+2441 DVITRQDLIGHLL

-2702 FRKAIA
+2702 FRRAIA

-2756 SVKELEFM
+2756 SIKELEFM
-2764 YDIMKSGNKKEM
+2764 YDIVKSGNKKEM

-2802 EWINNKKATDSIKE
+2802 EWISNKKATDSIKE

-2872 NMMESFKN
+2872 NMMDSFRN
-2880 HNANNV
+2880 HNTANNV

-2917 TREYSGKERV
+2917 TRDYSSKERV

>member
-10 DNLYNVAYGP
+10 DNLYTVAYGP

-210 YDEAWDAS
+210 YSEAWDAS
-218 NQAFEDGW
+218 NQAFDDGW

-309 TDEMMS
+309 TNDMIS

-324 LMLGGIG
+324 LVLGGIG

-344 SNPSVSTEDSIDSN
+344 SNPSVSTEDSIDST
-358 PQETSLN
+358 PTPTDID
-365 NTTSINDVNNIDTED
+365 NTISSNAINTIDTDD
-380 DVYGNVEAPVSA
+380 DVYDNIEAPVSA
-392 VRSIEDN
+392 VRSIED
-399 TDVNGITDLSEMV
+399 TADVNGIADLSEMV

-437 NKYSDADIANKQQAV
+437 NRYSDADITSKQQAV

-480 MDDFINAG
+480 MDDFMNAG

-511 DNDNPMDGKNIVERA
+511 DNDNPMDGKNIVARA
-526 DKVGYKLSD
+526 DKVGYELSD

-576 REKENRQAYS
+576 REKENRNAYS
-586 SRYEDSVNKPFLDP
+586 ARYKDSVNKPFLDP
-600 LYGDRAEETGYRISK
+600 LYGDKAEETGYRISK

-652 KDIQNHVRSIEEG
+652 KDIQNHVHSIEEG
-665 KKNNDKTGLL
+665 KKNNDKEGLL

-685 KANQAY
+685 KANRAY
-691 AEAFKN
+691 AKAFKN
-697 LDENDPRDKA
+697 LDENDPRDKE

-718 QLVKLGK
+718 QLVELGK
-725 MGKPIHRYEVLKDL
+725 MGKPIHRYEILKDL
-739 KKKSKNLYNK
+739 KKKNKNLYNK

-762 KKQIKVEKPKIQANA
+762 KKQVKVEKPKIQANTKA
-777 KVKPS
+777 KPS

-810 KAKKAQ
+810 KAKKVQ
-816 PKEVIKKEAKQEVA
+816 PKEVIKKEENKEATQ
-830 PVKETK
+830 VKETETK

-862 QEAIKYLSHLEKNA
+862 KEAIKYLSHLEKNA

-882 ELRKMIEMVRYN
+882 ELRNMIEMVRYN

-936 QGYQHEAQQIQKQID
+936 QGYQNEAQQIQKQID

-960 TKEYNFEI
+960 TKEYTFEI
-968 PQHKNDTSANM
+968 PQHKTDTSANM

-1057 NPTKVKQLVYAIAG
+1057 NSSKVKQLVYAIAG

-1100 TKMPFD
+1100 TKTPFD
-1106 EKDKLI
+1106 EKEKLI
-1112 AFAKQYFKTG
+1112 AFAKQYFKEG
-1122 FEKKDE
+1122 FDEKAVQPEKETE
-1128 VVEQPKVIK
+1128 VVEKT
-1137 EDKRKEN
+1137 DKRKN
-1144 RINKQSPITL
+1144 NGFNKQAP
-1154 SKVTPT
+1154 
-1160 DDIEVFHFELN
+1160 
-1171 VKPNTDITATLEN
+1171 ATLVSVRATEN
-1184 IGVDTDS
+1184 QNVYRFVFQVNDKTELDTVLENVGIDVGS
-1191 ITNKTEKDGKVSF
+1191 IKTEKWDDNKVSF

-1215 DGKSASNLKDYA
+1215 DKTVVAKFKNNTPIKSI
-1227 TKSAVQEAREQ
+1227 QEAREK
-1238 ILKAAI
+1238 ILKRALG
-1244 SNSDTGSLLFYT
+1244 NSETGSMI
-1256 DSTAGLQKTLDKL
+1256 LQKTDTKDLQETLDKL

-1287 PKNIS
+1287 PKD
-1292 VDTALEDTLSYQFGI
+1292 VKQREAKKHAVSYQKGREE
-1307 DKSGDTTL
+1307 TTGTQQTESI
-1315 RKNRTNDLELDL
+1315 NTNDLNDIINRGLNTSDNL
-1327 MNKLISNKANSFRNI
+1327 TPQQAGILFGALKSRLGNQYQKVINYLSKAKHIEIQVTDAGETPQYNS
-1342 QIKTLINSLK
+1342 TLGVIYIPEDRINSSS
-1352 NTSKSF
+1352 TSF
-1358 GKTFEFLHKISNVL
+1358 QHELVHAAL
-1372 DIKKSKSNS
+1372 RDY
-1381 FNGITDFNTGS
+1381 
-1392 IFLTNNALKPYSSTL
+1392 LNNAGSTKQVMNFASSIADYIKEEIDGYRNFSQQNTNGNEMSEGRVEQDGTQSGGL
-1407 THEITHYTVNVLGDE
+1407 HERVLSTQQNEALLSREYANEGSNMRGTNMPSRSSGEGVQRQGSQLGQTQLGGDSGRTE
-1422 GTMAHGGHTTWKVL
+1422 LHRQGQTIPHDRG
-1436 DNTLK
+1436 NQ
-1441 DWRKHNE
+1441 E
-1448 RLRSESELS
+1448 RLPRTNP
-1457 VQTNQRGGLL
+1457 VQKRRDFTGGLL
-1467 AGRRQDNSTN
+1467 RAWDSAKDKVENA
-1477 DRRVQTTLEGS
+1477 TLE
-1488 DGSAMQGPHSVG
+1488 
-1500 TSGRGTL
+1500 TL
-1507 LRKSENGRNS
+1507 LRLRDETIRDVKTTIRS
-1517 DNSTRKNVSGKSGI
+1517 DE
-1531 QTTAPQSLSKLGDHS
+1531 LS
-1546 SWGIELGINSVHDTN
+1546 
-1561 GQGQLR
+1561 
-1567 NLRRYSNK
+1567 
-1575 VTSGIIDNTGYMRRV
+1575 
-1590 KREFSVIES
+1590 
-1599 NPNMYMSDKANALM
+1599 
-1613 SIIDEVAHVDILLG
+1613 
-1627 LKGKDRLSYQL
+1627 
-1638 LTTDN
+1638 
-1643 RHKRLVGNVTPSH
+1643 
-1656 EYQEAIAYA
+1656 
-1665 SHTFMSKETY
+1665 
-1675 EHLIDKAIQSFNEAK
+1675 
-1690 RKIAKDHNSNQH
+1690 
-1702 VIAGSFNAKRLE
+1702 
-1714 DLLFGD
+1714 
-1720 GVEKKSLAVVPVS
+1720 
-1733 SNENSVGI
+1733 
-1741 NELRKYKKN
+1741 
-1750 IGLFKATMLDGK
+1750 
-1762 EYYMYDSDIL
+1762 
-1772 SITDRVAGIKQ
+1772 
-1783 KGTGLSKADL
+1783 
-1793 IRINNARLGINPKK
+1793 
-1807 NGSALAFT
+1807 
-1815 ALMANRTYSPE
+1815 
-1826 EAKERNIINRNLLD
+1826 
-1840 TSQAIVNEFI
+1840 
-1850 SLAEKFAHKKTRTA
+1850 
-1864 LAKLDNV
+1864 V
-1871 KDKENYLLNYIT
+1871 KDKENIILSLLWQ
-1883 ADKKEKTV
+1883 AKELDKKFNIPYEGSLMRAIYEGERDNLEETLAYTLQGNLAPVHTGALFESASKVTNPKPLIEDRNEHPEEHYAIMLHRESTGYLRKSFHQGKIIEPSV
-1891 RISVLKRNDFVGG
+1891 SYSLGKDAYDSVLDGYGEYALV
-1904 VFNAVDY
+1904 
-1911 LSKHKNGI
+1911 
-1919 QGAMRVFKQHSGIQ
+1919 
-1933 PNKELANG
+1933 
-1941 IEHIAYLAQNNY
+1941 
-1953 RAMNEI
+1953 
-1959 KMVDKISPE
+1959 
-1968 HIASIILDPKDLGEN
+1968 LDPKQVVNNSYVLGTQDMYTKTINNYDSPNEYGGMAIDGTRLVN
-1983 LERYK
+1983 KAL
-1988 NRAEELGIKVQVLHN
+1988 AFVSEEPKRLSSNKISVSNARNKPINILDAIKVIDKHIRPVLKEHELRILKDSYDDDILSFYDDMDKPRTTIKPIIDTLYRMRKGDSIEEGYRKVTRGQQLDEQTRKAIEGLQQDLKQFGTGYGEAKLHELN
-2003 SMNTETASSKA
+2003 IDDIKYIVLDETHYKQLDSYIERGANMRGIPIITITDDVDNKAQYVMKEIVKLEKQKAPEDVILYQKGKEVNPIAKA
-2014 LNHRATSEQV
+2014 LPSFSE
-2024 LFQRGKE
+2024 
-2031 EGPLRKA
+2031 A
-2038 MSTFEEASAKLLKK
+2038 AAKLLKK
-2052 EDDNITFETRDAK
+2052 EDENITFETRDAK

-2102 EVKSD
+2102 EVKAD

-2122 NLGEDNIESF
+2122 SLGEDNIESF

-2138 VTDLGREFVQPVGVM
+2138 VTGLGREFVQPVGVM

-2179 NLYNELKN
+2179 NLYNELKE

-2224 PLRDKAIR
+2224 PLRNKVIR
-2232 EQGYNDKVLQA
+2232 EQGYNAKVLQA
-2243 YNAWRNLDDRVF
+2243 YNAWRDLDDKVF

-2286 YGVYLAKEVT
+2286 YGVYLAKDVT
-2296 DDKGDVYEKR
+2296 DDQGNVYEKR

-2317 AEHYVKDKKLDKDLR
+2317 AEHYVKDKKLNKDLR

-2406 DLIQDKKKQKDLD
+2406 DLIQDKKKQKDLG

-2441 EVITRQDLIGHLL
+2441 DVITRQDLIGHLL

-2483 ENYLRYKAHFIPT
+2483 ENYLRYKSHFIPT
-2496 NEFYHKSTSL
+2496 NEFYHKATSL

-2516 SQFGRNGEGARRDVE
+2516 SQFGPNGEGARRDVE

-2620 AVRDATMFGPSTKN
+2620 AVRDATMVGPNTKN

-2667 NMKVGKVKL
+2667 NLKVGKIKL

-2764 YDIMKSGNKKEM
+2764 YDIVNSGNKKEM

-2787 GLMGIPGISLADPFA
+2787 GLMGIPGMSLADPLG
-2802 EWINNKKATDSIKE
+2802 EWIRNKKVTDSIKE

-2872 NMMESFKN
+2872 NTMESFKN
-2880 HNANNV
+2880 HNTANNA

-2895 PAFANYYQGA
+2895 PAFANYYQGV

-2917 TREYSGKERV
+2917 TREYSDKERV

>member
-90 ARNAYTGSADTDG
+90 ARNAYTGNADTDG

-133 DAAIGSV
+133 DAAIGSIV
-140 LPGVGT
+140 PGVGT

-210 YDEAWDAS
+210 YNEAWDAS

-241 MPMKGISA
+241 MPLRGISA

-268 GNAMIGATG
+268 SNAMIGATG

-331 GAVNTGRGWASAR
+331 GAVNTGRGWASSR
-344 SNPSVSTEDSIDSN
+344 SNPTVSMEDSIDSS
-358 PQETSLN
+358 PQETNLN
-365 NTTSINDVNNIDTED
+365 NTTSINNVNNIDTED

-399 TDVNGITDLSEMV
+399 TDVDGIADLSEMV

-511 DNDNPMDGKNIVERA
+511 DNYNPMDGKNIVERA

-545 PIRQNINDTN
+545 PIRQNVNDTN

-571 KQAQQ
+571 QQAQQ
-576 REKENRQAYS
+576 REKENRQAYA

-739 KKKSKNLYNK
+739 KKNSKNLYNK

-762 KKQIKVEKPKIQANA
+762 KKQVKVEKPKIQANA

-810 KAKKAQ
+810 KAKKVQ
-816 PKEVIKKEAKQEVA
+816 PKEVIKTEAKQEVA

-851 LAGLREKKITP
+851 LAGLRDKKITP

-929 DTEKVTN
+929 ETEKVTN
-936 QGYQHEAQQIQKQID
+936 QGYQNEAQQIQKQID

-968 PQHKNDTSANM
+968 PQHKADTSANM

-1057 NPTKVKQLVYAIAG
+1057 NPSKVKQLVYAIAG

-1090 KKMYD
+1090 KKMYG

-1100 TKMPFD
+1100 TKTPFD

-1160 DDIEVFHFELN
+1160 DDREVFHFELN

-1191 ITNKTEKDGKVSF
+1191 ITNKTEKNGTVSF

-1238 ILKAAI
+1238 ILKTAI

-1292 VDTALEDTLSYQFGI
+1292 VEKALEDPLSYQKGKEETTETQQTENVNISDLSDIINRGLNTSDNLTPKQASVLFGAL
-1307 DKSGDTTL
+1307 KSRLGDQYQKVVNYL
-1315 RKNRTNDLELDL
+1315 H
-1327 MNKLISNKANSFRNI
+1327 KAKHIEIQVTDAGETPQYNSALGVIYIPEDR
-1342 QIKTLINSLK
+1342 INSSS
-1352 NTSKSF
+1352 TSF
-1358 GKTFEFLHKISNVL
+1358 QHELVHAAL
-1372 DIKKSKSNS
+1372 RDY
-1381 FNGITDFNTGS
+1381 
-1392 IFLTNNALKPYSSTL
+1392 LNNAGSTKQVMNFASSIADYIKEEIDGYRNFSQPNTNRNEMSEGRVEHDGTQSGGLHERVLSTQQNETLLSREHANEDSNMRGTDMSSRSSGEGVQRQGNRLESTQLGGDSGRTELHRQGQTIPHDRGNQGQISQTNSIQKRRGLTGGLLRAWNSAKDTVERSTL
-1407 THEITHYTVNVLGDE
+1407 DNLFDIRNKTIEDVAITIDSD
-1422 GTMAHGGHTTWKVL
+1422 K
-1436 DNTLK
+1436 
-1441 DWRKHNE
+1441 
-1448 RLRSESELS
+1448 LS
-1457 VQTNQRGGLL
+1457 VQDKENIMLSLL
-1467 AGRRQDNSTN
+1467 WQAKELDKKFNIPY
-1477 DRRVQTTLEGS
+1477 EGS
-1488 DGSAMQGPHSVG
+1488 LMRAIYEGNISNLEETLAYTLQGNLAPVHTGALFESASKVTNPKPLIEDRKEHPEEHYAIMLHRESTGY
-1500 TSGRGTL
+1500 
-1507 LRKSENGRNS
+1507 LRKSFHQGKIIEPSVSYSLGKDAYDSVLDGYGEYALVLDPKQVVKDSYVLGTQDMYTKTINNYDSPNEYGGVAIDGTRLVNKALAFVS
-1517 DNSTRKNVSGKSGI
+1517 DEPKR
-1531 QTTAPQSLSKLGDHS
+1531 LS
-1546 SWGIELGINSVHDTN
+1546 
-1561 GQGQLR
+1561 
-1567 NLRRYSNK
+1567 SNK
-1575 VTSGIIDNTGYMRRV
+1575 I
-1590 KREFSVIES
+1590 SVS
-1599 NPNMYMSDKANALM
+1599 NARNKPIN
-1613 SIIDEVAHVDILLG
+1613 ILDAM
-1627 LKGKDRLSYQL
+1627 K
-1638 LTTDN
+1638 
-1643 RHKRLVGNVTPSH
+1643 V
-1656 EYQEAIAYA
+1656 
-1665 SHTFMSKETY
+1665 
-1675 EHLIDKAIQSFNEAK
+1675 IDKHIRPVLKEHEL
-1690 RKIAKDHNSNQH
+1690 RI
-1702 VIAGSFNAKRLE
+1702 LE
-1714 DLLFGD
+1714 D
-1720 GVEKKSLAVVPVS
+1720 S
-1733 SNENSVGI
+1733 
-1741 NELRKYKKN
+1741 
-1750 IGLFKATMLDGK
+1750 
-1762 EYYMYDSDIL
+1762 YDNDIL
-1772 SITDRVAGIKQ
+1772 SFYDDMDKPRTTIKPIIDTLYRMRKGESIEEGYRKVTRGQQLDEQTRKAIEGLRQDLKQFGTGYGEAKLHELNINDIKYIVLDETHYKQLDSYIERGANMRSIPIITITDDVDNKAQYVMKEIVKLEKQ
-1783 KGTGLSKADL
+1783 KAPENVILYQKGKEV
-1793 IRINNARLGINPKK
+1793 NP
-1807 NGSALAFT
+1807 
-1815 ALMANRTYSPE
+1815 
-1826 EAKERNIINRNLLD
+1826 
-1840 TSQAIVNEFI
+1840 
-1850 SLAEKFAHKKTRTA
+1850 
-1864 LAKLDNV
+1864 
-1871 KDKENYLLNYIT
+1871 
-1883 ADKKEKTV
+1883 
-1891 RISVLKRNDFVGG
+1891 
-1904 VFNAVDY
+1904 
-1911 LSKHKNGI
+1911 
-1919 QGAMRVFKQHSGIQ
+1919 
-1933 PNKELANG
+1933 
-1941 IEHIAYLAQNNY
+1941 IA
-1953 RAMNEI
+1953 
-1959 KMVDKISPE
+1959 
-1968 HIASIILDPKDLGEN
+1968 
-1983 LERYK
+1983 
-1988 NRAEELGIKVQVLHN
+1988 
-2003 SMNTETASSKA
+2003 KA
-2014 LNHRATSEQV
+2014 LPSFSE
-2024 LFQRGKE
+2024 
-2031 EGPLRKA
+2031 A
-2038 MSTFEEASAKLLKK
+2038 AAKLLKK
-2052 EDDNITFETRDAK
+2052 ENDNITFETRDAK

-2091 MKPIIHWATEA
+2091 MKPIIHWATET
-2102 EVKSD
+2102 EVKAD

-2286 YGVYLAKEVT
+2286 YGVYLAREVT

-2317 AEHYVKDKKLDKDLR
+2317 AEHYVKDKKLNKDLR

-2441 EVITRQDLIGHLL
+2441 DVITRQDLIGHLL

-2764 YDIMKSGNKKEM
+2764 YDIVKSGNKKEM

-2802 EWINNKKATDSIKE
+2802 EWIRNKKATDSIKE
-2816 TIMEWAGND
+2816 SIMEWAGND

>member
-90 ARNAYTGSADTDG
+90 ARNAYTGNADTDG

-204 LSRGMD
+204 LSRGMG

-344 SNPSVSTEDSIDSN
+344 SNPTVSMEDSIDSS
-358 PQETSLN
+358 PQETNLN
-365 NTTSINDVNNIDTED
+365 NTTSINNVNNIDTED

-399 TDVNGITDLSEMV
+399 TDVDGIADLSEMV

-535 AQRKDLLSDN
+535 AQRKDLLSGN
-545 PIRQNINDTN
+545 PIRQNVNDTN

-830 PVKETK
+830 QVKETK

-936 QGYQHEAQQIQKQID
+936 QGYQNEAQQIQKQID

-1031 IIKTVLTKE
+1031 IIKTILTKE

-1057 NPTKVKQLVYAIAG
+1057 NPSKVKQLVYAIAG

-1100 TKMPFD
+1100 TKTPFD

-1160 DDIEVFHFELN
+1160 DDRDVYHFELN

-1191 ITNKTEKDGKVSF
+1191 ITNKTEKNGKVSF
-1204 DAELMLSSTPF
+1204 DAELMLSSTHF
-1215 DGKSASNLKDYA
+1215 DGKSSSTLKDYA
-1227 TKSAVQEAREQ
+1227 TKSAVQDAKEKV
-1238 ILKAAI
+1238 LKTAI
-1244 SNSDTGSLLFYT
+1244 ANSDTGSLLFDT

-1269 YGKGEYVID
+1269 YGTGEYVID

-1292 VDTALEDTLSYQFGI
+1292 VEKALEDPLSYQKG
-1307 DKSGDTTL
+1307 KEETTETQ
-1315 RKNRTNDLELDL
+1315 KTENINTNDLNSIINRGL
-1327 MNKLISNKANSFRNI
+1327 NKSDNLTPQQASVLFGALKSRLGDQYQKVVNYLNKAKHIEIQVTDAGETPQYNSALGVIYIPEDR
-1342 QIKTLINSLK
+1342 INSSS
-1352 NTSKSF
+1352 TSF
-1358 GKTFEFLHKISNVL
+1358 QHELVHAAL
-1372 DIKKSKSNS
+1372 RDY
-1381 FNGITDFNTGS
+1381 
-1392 IFLTNNALKPYSSTL
+1392 LNNAGSTKQVMNFASSIADYIKEEIDGYRNFSQQNTNRNEMPEGRVEHDGTQSGGLHERVLSTQQNEALLSREHANEDSYMRGTNMPSRSSGEGVQRQGSRLESTQLELHSGRTELRGQGQTIPYDR
-1407 THEITHYTVNVLGDE
+1407 G
-1422 GTMAHGGHTTWKVL
+1422 
-1436 DNTLK
+1436 
-1441 DWRKHNE
+1441 
-1448 RLRSESELS
+1448 
-1457 VQTNQRGGLL
+1457 NQRGLPTTNPISQRPHFERGLL
-1467 AGRRQDNSTN
+1467 RAWDSAK
-1477 DRRVQTTLEGS
+1477 DVVDKTTK
-1488 DGSAMQGPHSVG
+1488 D
-1500 TSGRGTL
+1500 TL
-1507 LRKSENGRNS
+1507 FEIRDL
-1517 DNSTRKNVSGKSGI
+1517 T
-1531 QTTAPQSLSKLGDHS
+1531 
-1546 SWGIELGINSVHDTN
+1546 IN
-1561 GQGQLR
+1561 
-1567 NLRRYSNK
+1567 
-1575 VTSGIIDNTGYMRRV
+1575 RV
-1590 KREFSVIES
+1590 KNTIGNE
-1599 NPNMYMSDKANALM
+1599 K
-1613 SIIDEVAHVDILLG
+1613 
-1627 LKGKDRLSYQL
+1627 LS
-1638 LTTDN
+1638 
-1643 RHKRLVGNVTPSH
+1643 
-1656 EYQEAIAYA
+1656 
-1665 SHTFMSKETY
+1665 
-1675 EHLIDKAIQSFNEAK
+1675 
-1690 RKIAKDHNSNQH
+1690 
-1702 VIAGSFNAKRLE
+1702 
-1714 DLLFGD
+1714 
-1720 GVEKKSLAVVPVS
+1720 
-1733 SNENSVGI
+1733 
-1741 NELRKYKKN
+1741 
-1750 IGLFKATMLDGK
+1750 
-1762 EYYMYDSDIL
+1762 
-1772 SITDRVAGIKQ
+1772 
-1783 KGTGLSKADL
+1783 
-1793 IRINNARLGINPKK
+1793 
-1807 NGSALAFT
+1807 
-1815 ALMANRTYSPE
+1815 
-1826 EAKERNIINRNLLD
+1826 
-1840 TSQAIVNEFI
+1840 
-1850 SLAEKFAHKKTRTA
+1850 
-1864 LAKLDNV
+1864 V
-1871 KDKENYLLNYIT
+1871 KDKENIVLSLLWQ
-1883 ADKKEKTV
+1883 AKELDKKFNIPYEGSLMRAIYEGNRSNLEETIAYTLQGNLAPVHTGALFESASKVTNPKPLIEDRDEHPEEHYAIMLHRESTGYLRKSFHQGKIIEPSV
-1891 RISVLKRNDFVGG
+1891 SYSLGKDAYDSVLDGYGEYALV
-1904 VFNAVDY
+1904 
-1911 LSKHKNGI
+1911 
-1919 QGAMRVFKQHSGIQ
+1919 
-1933 PNKELANG
+1933 
-1941 IEHIAYLAQNNY
+1941 
-1953 RAMNEI
+1953 
-1959 KMVDKISPE
+1959 
-1968 HIASIILDPKDLGEN
+1968 LDPKQVVKDSYVLGTQDMYTKTINNYDSPNEYGGMAIDGTRLVN
-1983 LERYK
+1983 
-1988 NRAEELGIKVQVLHN
+1988 
-2003 SMNTETASSKA
+2003 KA
-2014 LNHRATSEQV
+2014 LAFVSDEPKRLSSNKISVSNARNKPINILDAMKVIDKHIRPVLKEHELRILEDSYDNDILSFYDDMDKPRTTIKPIIDTLYRMRKGESIEEGYRKVTRGQQLDEQTRKAIEGLRQDLKQFGTGYGEAKLHELNINDIKYIV
-2024 LFQRGKE
+2024 LDETNYKQLDSYIERGANMRGIPIITITDDVDNKAQYVMKEIVKLEKQKAPENVILYQKGKE
-2031 EGPLRKA
+2031 VNPIAKA
-2038 MSTFEEASAKLLKK
+2038 LPSFAEAAAKLLKK
-2052 EDDNITFETRDAK
+2052 ENDNITFETRDAK

-2102 EVKSD
+2102 EVKAD

-2286 YGVYLAKEVT
+2286 YGVYLAREVT

-2317 AEHYVKDKKLDKDLR
+2317 AEHYVKDKKLNKDLR

-2441 EVITRQDLIGHLL
+2441 DVITRQDLIGHLL

-2764 YDIMKSGNKKEM
+2764 YDIVKSGNKKEM

-2802 EWINNKKATDSIKE
+2802 EWIRNKKATDSIKE

-2825 KTKKQ
+2825 KAKKQ

-2880 HNANNV
+2880 HNTANNV

-2917 TREYSGKERV
+2917 TRDYSDKERV

-2939 VNSDMSSINYANS
+2939 VNSDMSSINYTNS

>member
-90 ARNAYTGSADTDG
+90 ARNAYTGNADTDG

-133 DAAIGSV
+133 DAAIGSIV
-140 LPGVGT
+140 PGVGT

-204 LSRGMD
+204 LSRGMG

-331 GAVNTGRGWASAR
+331 GAVNTGRGWASSR
-344 SNPSVSTEDSIDSN
+344 SNPTVSMEDSIDSS
-358 PQETSLN
+358 PQETNLN
-365 NTTSINDVNNIDTED
+365 NTTSINNVNNIDTED

-399 TDVNGITDLSEMV
+399 TDVDGIADLSEMV

-452 SDTVNRIVDLWDN
+452 SDTINRIVDLWDN

-511 DNDNPMDGKNIVERA
+511 DNYNPMDGKNIVERA

-545 PIRQNINDTN
+545 PIRQNVNDTN

-571 KQAQQ
+571 QQAQQ
-576 REKENRQAYS
+576 REKENRQAYA

-621 ADKKYG
+621 VDKKYG

-739 KKKSKNLYNK
+739 KKNSKNLYNK

-762 KKQIKVEKPKIQANA
+762 KKQVKAEKPKIQANA

-810 KAKKAQ
+810 KAKKVQ
-816 PKEVIKKEAKQEVA
+816 PKEVIQKEEKKIEKEAT

-929 DTEKVTN
+929 DAEKVTN
-936 QGYQHEAQQIQKQID
+936 QGYQNEAQQIQKQID

-968 PQHKNDTSANM
+968 PQHKADTSANM

-986 EIKHPAYVR
+986 GIKHPAYVR

-1050 PIQAFKS
+1050 PVQAFKS
-1057 NPTKVKQLVYAIAG
+1057 NPSKVKQLVYAIAG

-1090 KKMYD
+1090 KKMYG

-1100 TKMPFD
+1100 TKTPFD

-1128 VVEQPKVIK
+1128 VVEQPKIIK

-1160 DDIEVFHFELN
+1160 DDRDVYHFELN
-1171 VKPNTDITATLEN
+1171 VKLNTDITATLEN

-1191 ITNKTEKDGKVSF
+1191 ITNKTEKNGKVSF
-1204 DAELMLSSTPF
+1204 DAELMLSSTHF
-1215 DGKSASNLKDYA
+1215 DGKSSSTLKDYA
-1227 TKSAVQEAREQ
+1227 TKSAVQDAKEKV
-1238 ILKAAI
+1238 LKTAI
-1244 SNSDTGSLLFYT
+1244 ANSDTGSLLFDT

-1292 VDTALEDTLSYQFGI
+1292 VEKALEDPLSYQKGKEETTETQQTENVNINDLSDIINRGLNTSDNLTPQQASVLFGALKSRLGGQYPKVIEYLKKAKHIEIQVTDAGEIPQYNSALGVIYIPEDRINSSSTSFQHELVHAALRDYLNNAGSTKQVMNFASSIADYIKEEI
-1307 DKSGDTTL
+1307 DGYRNFSQPNTNRNEMSEGRVEQDGTQSGRLHERVLSTQQNEAL
-1315 RKNRTNDLELDL
+1315 LSRKHGNEDSNMRGTNMPSRSSGEGVQRQGNQLGQTQLEIHSGRTELHRQGQTIPHDRGNQERLPRTNP
-1327 MNKLISNKANSFRNI
+1327 ISKRPN
-1342 QIKTLINSLK
+1342 
-1352 NTSKSF
+1352 
-1358 GKTFEFLHKISNVL
+1358 FE
-1372 DIKKSKSNS
+1372 
-1381 FNGITDFNTGS
+1381 
-1392 IFLTNNALKPYSSTL
+1392 
-1407 THEITHYTVNVLGDE
+1407 
-1422 GTMAHGGHTTWKVL
+1422 
-1436 DNTLK
+1436 
-1441 DWRKHNE
+1441 
-1448 RLRSESELS
+1448 
-1457 VQTNQRGGLL
+1457 GGLL
-1467 AGRRQDNSTN
+1467 RAWNSAK
-1477 DRRVQTTLEGS
+1477 DVVDKTTK
-1488 DGSAMQGPHSVG
+1488 D
-1500 TSGRGTL
+1500 TL
-1507 LRKSENGRNS
+1507 FE
-1517 DNSTRKNVSGKSGI
+1517 I
-1531 QTTAPQSLSKLGDHS
+1531 
-1546 SWGIELGINSVHDTN
+1546 
-1561 GQGQLR
+1561 R
-1567 NLRRYSNK
+1567 NLTIN
-1575 VTSGIIDNTGYMRRV
+1575 RV
-1590 KREFSVIES
+1590 KDTIH
-1599 NPNMYMSDKANALM
+1599 
-1613 SIIDEVAHVDILLG
+1613 DEE
-1627 LKGKDRLSYQL
+1627 LS
-1638 LTTDN
+1638 
-1643 RHKRLVGNVTPSH
+1643 
-1656 EYQEAIAYA
+1656 
-1665 SHTFMSKETY
+1665 
-1675 EHLIDKAIQSFNEAK
+1675 
-1690 RKIAKDHNSNQH
+1690 
-1702 VIAGSFNAKRLE
+1702 
-1714 DLLFGD
+1714 
-1720 GVEKKSLAVVPVS
+1720 
-1733 SNENSVGI
+1733 
-1741 NELRKYKKN
+1741 
-1750 IGLFKATMLDGK
+1750 
-1762 EYYMYDSDIL
+1762 
-1772 SITDRVAGIKQ
+1772 
-1783 KGTGLSKADL
+1783 
-1793 IRINNARLGINPKK
+1793 
-1807 NGSALAFT
+1807 
-1815 ALMANRTYSPE
+1815 
-1826 EAKERNIINRNLLD
+1826 
-1840 TSQAIVNEFI
+1840 
-1850 SLAEKFAHKKTRTA
+1850 
-1864 LAKLDNV
+1864 V
-1871 KDKENYLLNYIT
+1871 KDKENIVLSLLWQ
-1883 ADKKEKTV
+1883 AKELDKKFNIPYEGSLMRAIYEGNRSNLEETLAYTLQGNLAPVHTGALFESASKVTNPKPLIEDREEHPEEHYAIMLHRESTGYLRKSFHQGKIIEPSV
-1891 RISVLKRNDFVGG
+1891 SYSLGKDAYDSVLDGYGEYALV
-1904 VFNAVDY
+1904 
-1911 LSKHKNGI
+1911 
-1919 QGAMRVFKQHSGIQ
+1919 
-1933 PNKELANG
+1933 
-1941 IEHIAYLAQNNY
+1941 
-1953 RAMNEI
+1953 
-1959 KMVDKISPE
+1959 
-1968 HIASIILDPKDLGEN
+1968 LDPKQVVNDSYVLGTQDMYTKTINNYDSPNEYGGMAIDGTRLVN
-1983 LERYK
+1983 
-1988 NRAEELGIKVQVLHN
+1988 
-2003 SMNTETASSKA
+2003 KA
-2014 LNHRATSEQV
+2014 LAFVSDEPKRLSSNKISVSNARNKPINILDAMKVIDKHIRPVLKEHELRILEDSYDNDILSFYDDMDKPRTTIKPIIDTLYRMRKGDSIEEGYRKVTRGQQLDEQTKKAIEGLRQDLKQFGTGYGEAKLHELNINDIKYIV
-2024 LFQRGKE
+2024 LDETNYKQLDSYIERGANMHGIPIITITDDVDNKAQYVMKEIVKLEKQKAPEDVILYQKGKE
-2031 EGPLRKA
+2031 VNPIAKA
-2038 MSTFEEASAKLLKK
+2038 LPSFSEAAAKLLKK

-2102 EVKSD
+2102 EVKAD

-2209 MKPFATWEQAHKASI
+2209 MKPFATWEQAHKASL

-2232 EQGYNDKVLQA
+2232 EQGYNAKVLQA

-2262 QASGADPEHKP
+2262 RASGADPEHKP

-2286 YGVYLAKEVT
+2286 YGVYLAREVT

-2317 AEHYVKDKKLDKDLR
+2317 AEHYVKDKKLNEDLR

-2394 NKKDGVTREKLM
+2394 NKKDGITREKLM

-2441 EVITRQDLIGHLL
+2441 DVITRQDLIGHLL

-2764 YDIMKSGNKKEM
+2764 YDIVKSGNKKEM

-2802 EWINNKKATDSIKE
+2802 EWIRNKKATDSIKE

-2825 KTKKQ
+2825 KAKKQ

-2880 HNANNV
+2880 HNTANNV

-2917 TREYSGKERV
+2917 TRDYSSKERV

>member
-90 ARNAYTGSADTDG
+90 ARNAYTGNADTDG

-204 LSRGMD
+204 LSRGMG

-324 LMLGGIG
+324 LVLGGIG

-344 SNPSVSTEDSIDSN
+344 SNPSVSTEDSIDSS
-358 PQETSLN
+358 PQETNLN
-365 NTTSINDVNNIDTED
+365 NATSINNVNNIDAED

-399 TDVNGITDLSEMV
+399 AGVDGITDLSEMV

-437 NKYSDADIANKQQAV
+437 NHYSDADIANKQQAV

-465 STDETTPKKL
+465 STDETGPKKL

-480 MDDFINAG
+480 MDDFMNAG

-571 KQAQQ
+571 KQTQQ

-718 QLVKLGK
+718 QLVGLGK
-725 MGKPIHRYEVLKDL
+725 MGKPIHRYEILKDL
-739 KKKSKNLYNK
+739 KKNSKTLYNK

-762 KKQIKVEKPKIQANA
+762 KKQVKVEKPKIQANA

-810 KAKKAQ
+810 KAKKVQ
-816 PKEVIKKEAKQEVA
+816 PKEVIKKEEKKIEKEST
-830 PVKETK
+830 PVQETK

-936 QGYQHEAQQIQKQID
+936 QGYQNESQQIQKQID

-1031 IIKTVLTKE
+1031 IIKTILTKE

-1057 NPTKVKQLVYAIAG
+1057 NPSKVKQLVYAIAG

-1100 TKMPFD
+1100 TKTPFD

-1112 AFAKQYFKTG
+1112 AFAKQYFKEG
-1122 FEKKDE
+1122 FSEKPVQTQEETKT
-1128 VVEQPKVIK
+1128 VEKT
-1137 EDKRKEN
+1137 DKRKN
-1144 RINKQSPITL
+1144 NGFNKQAP
-1154 SKVTPT
+1154 
-1160 DDIEVFHFELN
+1160 
-1171 VKPNTDITATLEN
+1171 ATLVSVRATEN
-1184 IGVDTDS
+1184 QDVYHFVFKVND
-1191 ITNKTEKDGKVSF
+1191 KTELDTVLENVGIDVGSIKTESWDDNQVSF

-1215 DGKSASNLKDYA
+1215 DKTVVAKFKNNTPIKSI
-1227 TKSAVQEAREQ
+1227 QEAREK
-1238 ILKAAI
+1238 ILKRALG
-1244 SNSDTGSLLFYT
+1244 NSETGSMI
-1256 DSTAGLQKTLDKL
+1256 LQKTDTKDLQETLDKI

-1287 PKNIS
+1287 PKD
-1292 VDTALEDTLSYQFGI
+1292 VKRREAEKHAVSYQKGKEETTEIQQTENVNTSDLSSIIKRGLNTSDNLTPQQASVLFGAL
-1307 DKSGDTTL
+1307 KSRLGDQYPKVIEYL
-1315 RKNRTNDLELDL
+1315 K
-1327 MNKLISNKANSFRNI
+1327 KAKHIEIQVTDAGETPQYNSALGVIYIPEDR
-1342 QIKTLINSLK
+1342 INSSS
-1352 NTSKSF
+1352 TSF
-1358 GKTFEFLHKISNVL
+1358 QHELVHAAL
-1372 DIKKSKSNS
+1372 RDY
-1381 FNGITDFNTGS
+1381 
-1392 IFLTNNALKPYSSTL
+1392 LNNAGSTKQVMNFASSIADYIKEEIDGYRNFSQPNTNRNEMSEGRVKHDGTQSGGL
-1407 THEITHYTVNVLGDE
+1407 HERVLSTQQNEALLSRKYANEDSDMRGTNMPSRSSGERVQRQGNRLESPQMGRNSGRTELHRQGQTVSYDRGNQGQI
-1422 GTMAHGGHTTWKVL
+1422 
-1436 DNTLK
+1436 
-1441 DWRKHNE
+1441 
-1448 RLRSESELS
+1448 S
-1457 VQTNQRGGLL
+1457 QTNSIQKRRGLTGGLL
-1467 AGRRQDNSTN
+1467 RAWDSAKDTVERSTLDNLF
-1477 DRRVQTTLEGS
+1477 DI
-1488 DGSAMQGPHSVG
+1488 
-1500 TSGRGTL
+1500 
-1507 LRKSENGRNS
+1507 RNK
-1517 DNSTRKNVSGKSGI
+1517 T
-1531 QTTAPQSLSKLGDHS
+1531 
-1546 SWGIELGINSVHDTN
+1546 IEDVAI
-1561 GQGQLR
+1561 
-1567 NLRRYSNK
+1567 
-1575 VTSGIIDNTGYMRRV
+1575 IID
-1590 KREFSVIES
+1590 
-1599 NPNMYMSDKANALM
+1599 SDK
-1613 SIIDEVAHVDILLG
+1613 
-1627 LKGKDRLSYQL
+1627 LS
-1638 LTTDN
+1638 
-1643 RHKRLVGNVTPSH
+1643 
-1656 EYQEAIAYA
+1656 
-1665 SHTFMSKETY
+1665 
-1675 EHLIDKAIQSFNEAK
+1675 
-1690 RKIAKDHNSNQH
+1690 
-1702 VIAGSFNAKRLE
+1702 
-1714 DLLFGD
+1714 
-1720 GVEKKSLAVVPVS
+1720 
-1733 SNENSVGI
+1733 
-1741 NELRKYKKN
+1741 
-1750 IGLFKATMLDGK
+1750 
-1762 EYYMYDSDIL
+1762 
-1772 SITDRVAGIKQ
+1772 
-1783 KGTGLSKADL
+1783 
-1793 IRINNARLGINPKK
+1793 
-1807 NGSALAFT
+1807 
-1815 ALMANRTYSPE
+1815 
-1826 EAKERNIINRNLLD
+1826 
-1840 TSQAIVNEFI
+1840 
-1850 SLAEKFAHKKTRTA
+1850 
-1864 LAKLDNV
+1864 V
-1871 KDKENYLLNYIT
+1871 KDKENIILSLLWQ
-1883 ADKKEKTV
+1883 AKELDKKFNIPYEGSLMRAIYEGDIRNLEETLAYTLQGNLAPVHTGALFESASKVTNPKPLIADREEHPEEHYAIMLHRESTGYLRKSFHQGKIIEPSV
-1891 RISVLKRNDFVGG
+1891 SYSLGKDAYDSVLDGYGEYALV
-1904 VFNAVDY
+1904 
-1911 LSKHKNGI
+1911 
-1919 QGAMRVFKQHSGIQ
+1919 
-1933 PNKELANG
+1933 
-1941 IEHIAYLAQNNY
+1941 
-1953 RAMNEI
+1953 
-1959 KMVDKISPE
+1959 
-1968 HIASIILDPKDLGEN
+1968 LDPKQVVKDSYVLGTQDMYTKTINNYDSPNEYGGMAIDGTRLVN
-1983 LERYK
+1983 
-1988 NRAEELGIKVQVLHN
+1988 
-2003 SMNTETASSKA
+2003 KA
-2014 LNHRATSEQV
+2014 LAFVSDEPKRLSSNKISVSNARNKPINILDAMKVIDKHIRPVLKEHELRILEDSYDNDILSFYDDMDKPRTTIKPIIDTLYRMRKGESIEEGYRKVTRGQQLDEQTRKAIEGLRQDLKQFGTGYGEAKLHELNINDIKYIV
-2024 LFQRGKE
+2024 LDETHYKQLDSYIERGANMRGIPIITITDDVDNKSQYVMKEIVKLEKQKAPEDVILYQKGKE
-2031 EGPLRKA
+2031 VNPIAKA
-2038 MSTFEEASAKLLKK
+2038 LPSFAEAAAKLLKK
-2052 EDDNITFETRDAK
+2052 EDNNITFETRDAK

-2102 EVKSD
+2102 EVKAD

-2209 MKPFATWEQAHKASI
+2209 MKPFSTWEQAHKASL
-2224 PLRDKAIR
+2224 PLRAKAIR
-2232 EQGYNDKVLQA
+2232 EQGYNAKVLQA

-2286 YGVYLAKEVT
+2286 YGVYLAKDVT
-2296 DDKGDVYEKR
+2296 DDQGNVYEKR

-2317 AEHYVKDKKLDKDLR
+2317 AEHYVKDKQLNKDLR

-2406 DLIQDKKKQKDLD
+2406 DLIQDKKKQKDLG

-2441 EVITRQDLIGHLL
+2441 DVITRQDLIGHLL

-2483 ENYLRYKAHFIPT
+2483 ENYLRYKSHFIPT
-2496 NEFYHKSTSL
+2496 NEFYHKATSL

-2764 YDIMKSGNKKEM
+2764 YDIFKSGNKKEM

-2802 EWINNKKATDSIKE
+2802 EWIRNKKATDSIKE
-2816 TIMEWAGND
+2816 AIMEWAGND

-2872 NMMESFKN
+2872 NMMDSFRN
-2880 HNANNV
+2880 HKTANNAI
-2886 LLGMAHDLS
+2886 LSMAHDLS

>member
-81 GANQMGDIA
+81 SANQMGDIA
-90 ARNAYTGSADTDG
+90 ARNAYTGNADTDG

-133 DAAIGSV
+133 DAAIGSIV
-140 LPGVGT
+140 PGVGT

-210 YDEAWDAS
+210 YNEAWDAS
-218 NQAFEDGW
+218 NQAFDDGW

-309 TDEMMS
+309 TDEMVS

-331 GAVNTGRGWASAR
+331 GAVNTGRGWASSR
-344 SNPSVSTEDSIDSN
+344 SNPSVSVEDSIDSS
-358 PQETSLN
+358 PQETNLN
-365 NTTSINDVNNIDTED
+365 NTTSINNVNNIDTED
-380 DVYGNVEAPVSA
+380 DAYGNVETPVSA

-399 TDVNGITDLSEMV
+399 TGVDGITDLSEMV

-465 STDETTPKKL
+465 STDETNPKKL

-480 MDDFINAG
+480 MDDFMNAG

-511 DNDNPMDGKNIVERA
+511 DNYNPMDGKNIVERA

-571 KQAQQ
+571 RQAQQ

-586 SRYEDSVNKPFLDP
+586 SRYKDSVNKPFLDP

-697 LDENDPRDKA
+697 LDENDPRDKE

-718 QLVKLGK
+718 QLVELGK
-725 MGKPIHRYEVLKDL
+725 MGKPIHRYEILKDL
-739 KKKSKNLYNK
+739 KKKNKNLYNK

-762 KKQIKVEKPKIQANA
+762 KKQVKVEKPKIQANA

-810 KAKKAQ
+810 KAKKVQ
-816 PKEVIKKEAKQEVA
+816 PKEVIKKEEKKIEKEAT

-936 QGYQHEAQQIQKQID
+936 QGYQNEAQQIQKQID

-1100 TKMPFD
+1100 TKTPFD

-1238 ILKAAI
+1238 ILKTAI
-1244 SNSDTGSLLFYT
+1244 ANSDTGSLLFYT
-1256 DSTAGLQKTLDKL
+1256 ESTAGLQKTLDKL

-1292 VDTALEDTLSYQFGI
+1292 AEKALEDPLSYQKGKEETTDIQQTENVNISDLSSIINRGLNTSDNLTPQQASVLFGAL
-1307 DKSGDTTL
+1307 KSRLGDQYPKVIEYL
-1315 RKNRTNDLELDL
+1315 
-1327 MNKLISNKANSFRNI
+1327 NKAKHIEIQVTDAGETPQYNSALGVIYIPEDR
-1342 QIKTLINSLK
+1342 INNSS
-1352 NTSKSF
+1352 TSF
-1358 GKTFEFLHKISNVL
+1358 QHELVHAAL
-1372 DIKKSKSNS
+1372 RDY
-1381 FNGITDFNTGS
+1381 
-1392 IFLTNNALKPYSSTL
+1392 LNNAGSTKQVMNFASSIADYIKEEIDGYRKFSQPNTNRNEMSEGRVAQDGTQSGGLHERVLSTQQNETL
-1407 THEITHYTVNVLGDE
+1407 LSREHAIEDSDMRGTNMPSRSSGE
-1422 GTMAHGGHTTWKVL
+1422 GVQRQSNRLESPQMGRNSGRTELHRQGQTIP
-1436 DNTLK
+1436 
-1441 DWRKHNE
+1441 HN
-1448 RLRSESELS
+1448 RGNQGQIS
-1457 VQTNQRGGLL
+1457 QTNPISQRRNFTGGLL
-1467 AGRRQDNSTN
+1467 RAWNSAKN
-1477 DRRVQTTLEGS
+1477 KVEGATLENLF
-1488 DGSAMQGPHSVG
+1488 DIRDRTIEDV
-1500 TSGRGTL
+1500 
-1507 LRKSENGRNS
+1507 
-1517 DNSTRKNVSGKSGI
+1517 V
-1531 QTTAPQSLSKLGDHS
+1531 TT
-1546 SWGIELGINSVHDTN
+1546 I
-1561 GQGQLR
+1561 
-1567 NLRRYSNK
+1567 
-1575 VTSGIIDNTGYMRRV
+1575 
-1590 KREFSVIES
+1590 
-1599 NPNMYMSDKANALM
+1599 
-1613 SIIDEVAHVDILLG
+1613 
-1627 LKGKDRLSYQL
+1627 
-1638 LTTDN
+1638 
-1643 RHKRLVGNVTPSH
+1643 
-1656 EYQEAIAYA
+1656 
-1665 SHTFMSKETY
+1665 
-1675 EHLIDKAIQSFNEAK
+1675 
-1690 RKIAKDHNSNQH
+1690 
-1702 VIAGSFNAKRLE
+1702 
-1714 DLLFGD
+1714 
-1720 GVEKKSLAVVPVS
+1720 
-1733 SNENSVGI
+1733 
-1741 NELRKYKKN
+1741 
-1750 IGLFKATMLDGK
+1750 
-1762 EYYMYDSDIL
+1762 DSDEL
-1772 SITDRVAGIKQ
+1772 S
-1783 KGTGLSKADL
+1783 
-1793 IRINNARLGINPKK
+1793 
-1807 NGSALAFT
+1807 
-1815 ALMANRTYSPE
+1815 
-1826 EAKERNIINRNLLD
+1826 
-1840 TSQAIVNEFI
+1840 
-1850 SLAEKFAHKKTRTA
+1850 
-1864 LAKLDNV
+1864 V
-1871 KDKENYLLNYIT
+1871 KDKEDIILSLLWQ
-1883 ADKKEKTV
+1883 AKELDKKFNIPYEGSLMRAIYEGNIHNLEETLAYTLQGNLAPVHTGALFESASKVTNPKPLIEDRDEHPEEHYAIMLHRESTGYLRKSFHQGKIIEPSV
-1891 RISVLKRNDFVGG
+1891 SYSLGKDAYDSVLDGYGEYALV
-1904 VFNAVDY
+1904 
-1911 LSKHKNGI
+1911 
-1919 QGAMRVFKQHSGIQ
+1919 
-1933 PNKELANG
+1933 
-1941 IEHIAYLAQNNY
+1941 
-1953 RAMNEI
+1953 
-1959 KMVDKISPE
+1959 
-1968 HIASIILDPKDLGEN
+1968 LDPKQVVNDSYVLGTQDMYTKTINNYDSPNEYGGMAIDGTRLVN
-1983 LERYK
+1983 
-1988 NRAEELGIKVQVLHN
+1988 
-2003 SMNTETASSKA
+2003 KA
-2014 LNHRATSEQV
+2014 LAFVSDEPKRLSSNKISVSNARNKPINILDAMKVIDKHIRPVLKEHELRILEDSYDNDILSFYDDMDKPRTTIKPIIDTLYRMRKGDSIEEGYRKVTRGQQLDEQTKKAIEGLRQDLKQFGTGYGEAKLHELNISDIKYIV
-2024 LFQRGKE
+2024 LDETNYKQLDSYIERGANMHGIPIITITDDVDNKAQYVMKEIVKLEKQKAPEDVILYQKGKE
-2031 EGPLRKA
+2031 VNPIAKA
-2038 MSTFEEASAKLLKK
+2038 LPSFSEAAAKLLKK
-2052 EDDNITFETRDAK
+2052 ENDNITFETRDAK

-2102 EVKSD
+2102 EVKAD

-2232 EQGYNDKVLQA
+2232 EQSYNDKVLQA

-2286 YGVYLAKEVT
+2286 YGVYLAREVT

-2317 AEHYVKDKKLDKDLR
+2317 AEHYVKDKKLNKDLR

-2406 DLIQDKKKQKDLD
+2406 DLIQDKKKQKDLG

-2441 EVITRQDLIGHLL
+2441 DVITRQDLIGHLL

-2610 KTGYTKDFAQ
+2610 KTGYTKDLAQ

-2643 NNIGL
+2643 INIGL
-2648 NLQDTAMETQSL
+2648 NLKDTAMETQSL

-2667 NMKVGKVKL
+2667 NMQVGKVKL

-2708 EGKSQTEAEHIA
+2708 EGKSQAEAEHIA

-2764 YDIMKSGNKKEM
+2764 YDIVKSGNKKEM

-2802 EWINNKKATDSIKE
+2802 EWIRNKKATDSIKE

-2880 HNANNV
+2880 HNTANNV

-2917 TREYSGKERV
+2917 TRDYSDKERV

>member
-210 YDEAWDAS
+210 YNEAWDAS

-309 TDEMMS
+309 TDEMIS

-324 LMLGGIG
+324 LVLGGIG
-331 GAVNTGRGWASAR
+331 GAVNTGRGWASSR
-344 SNPSVSTEDSIDSN
+344 SNPSVSIEDSIDSSS
-358 PQETSLN
+358 QETNLN
-365 NTTSINDVNNIDTED
+365 NTSSINNVNNIDTED
-380 DVYGNVEAPVSA
+380 DAYGNVEAPVSA

-399 TDVNGITDLSEMV
+399 TGVDGITDLSEMV

-465 STDETTPKKL
+465 STDETGPKKL

-480 MDDFINAG
+480 MDDFMNAG

-511 DNDNPMDGKNIVERA
+511 DNYNPMDGKNIVERA
-526 DKVGYKLSD
+526 DRVGYKLSD

-545 PIRQNINDTN
+545 PIRQNVNDTN

-586 SRYEDSVNKPFLDP
+586 SRYKDSVNKPFLDP

-621 ADKKYG
+621 ADKTYG

-638 KNGINTQNYSEQEM
+638 KNGINTQNYSEREM

-685 KANQAY
+685 KANQTY

-707 KIQQTREVIAN
+707 KIQQTREIIAN
-718 QLVKLGK
+718 QLVELGK
-725 MGKPIHRYEVLKDL
+725 MGKPIHRYEILKDL
-739 KKKSKNLYNK
+739 KKKNKNLYNK

-757 QIAEA
+757 QIAED
-762 KKQIKVEKPKIQANA
+762 KKQVNVEKPKIQANA

-810 KAKKAQ
+810 KAKKVQ
-816 PKEVIKKEAKQEVA
+816 PKEVIKKEEKKIEKEAT

-862 QEAIKYLSHLEKNA
+862 QEAIKYLSHLEKNT

-904 DRSPEGKEKEAQII
+904 DRSSEGKEKEAQII

-929 DTEKVTN
+929 NTEKVTN
-936 QGYQHEAQQIQKQID
+936 QGYQNESQQIQKQID

-968 PQHKNDTSANM
+968 PQHKNDTSTNM

-1057 NPTKVKQLVYAIAG
+1057 NPSKVKQLVYAIAG

-1100 TKMPFD
+1100 TKTPFD

-1215 DGKSASNLKDYA
+1215 DGKSASNLRDYA

-1244 SNSDTGSLLFYT
+1244 SNSDTGSLIFYT

-1287 PKNIS
+1287 PKNVS
-1292 VDTALEDTLSYQFGI
+1292 VEKALEDPLSYQKG
-1307 DKSGDTTL
+1307 KEETTDTQQTE
-1315 RKNRTNDLELDL
+1315 NVNINDL
-1327 MNKLISNKANSFRNI
+1327 
-1342 QIKTLINSLK
+1342 
-1352 NTSKSF
+1352 
-1358 GKTFEFLHKISNVL
+1358 
-1372 DIKKSKSNS
+1372 
-1381 FNGITDFNTGS
+1381 
-1392 IFLTNNALKPYSSTL
+1392 
-1407 THEITHYTVNVLGDE
+1407 
-1422 GTMAHGGHTTWKVL
+1422 
-1436 DNTLK
+1436 
-1441 DWRKHNE
+1441 
-1448 RLRSESELS
+1448 
-1457 VQTNQRGGLL
+1457 
-1467 AGRRQDNSTN
+1467 
-1477 DRRVQTTLEGS
+1477 S
-1488 DGSAMQGPHSVG
+1488 D
-1500 TSGRGTL
+1500 
-1507 LRKSENGRNS
+1507 
-1517 DNSTRKNVSGKSGI
+1517 
-1531 QTTAPQSLSKLGDHS
+1531 
-1546 SWGIELGINSVHDTN
+1546 
-1561 GQGQLR
+1561 
-1567 NLRRYSNK
+1567 
-1575 VTSGIIDNTGYMRRV
+1575 
-1590 KREFSVIES
+1590 
-1599 NPNMYMSDKANALM
+1599 
-1613 SIIDEVAHVDILLG
+1613 
-1627 LKGKDRLSYQL
+1627 
-1638 LTTDN
+1638 
-1643 RHKRLVGNVTPSH
+1643 
-1656 EYQEAIAYA
+1656 
-1665 SHTFMSKETY
+1665 
-1675 EHLIDKAIQSFNEAK
+1675 
-1690 RKIAKDHNSNQH
+1690 
-1702 VIAGSFNAKRLE
+1702 
-1714 DLLFGD
+1714 
-1720 GVEKKSLAVVPVS
+1720 
-1733 SNENSVGI
+1733 
-1741 NELRKYKKN
+1741 
-1750 IGLFKATMLDGK
+1750 
-1762 EYYMYDSDIL
+1762 
-1772 SITDRVAGIKQ
+1772 
-1783 KGTGLSKADL
+1783 
-1793 IRINNARLGINPKK
+1793 
-1807 NGSALAFT
+1807 
-1815 ALMANRTYSPE
+1815 
-1826 EAKERNIINRNLLD
+1826 IINRGLNTSDNLTPQQASVLFGALKSRLGNQYQKVVNYLNKAKHIEIQVTDAGETPQYNSALGVIYIPEDRINSSSTSFQHELVHAALRDYLNNAGSTKQVMNFASSIADYIKEEIDGYRNFSQPNTNRNEMSEGRVAPDGTQSGGLHERVLSTQQNEALLSGEHANEGSNMRGTNMPSRSSGEGVQRQGNRLESTQLELHSGRAELHRQRQTIPHDRGNQEKLPRTNPISQRPHFERGLLRAWDSAKNVVDETTKD
-1840 TSQAIVNEFI
+1840 TLFEIRNLTINRVKDTIGNE
-1850 SLAEKFAHKKTRTA
+1850 
-1864 LAKLDNV
+1864 KLSV
-1871 KDKENYLLNYIT
+1871 KDKEDIVLSLLWQ
-1883 ADKKEKTV
+1883 AKELDKKFNIPYEGSLMRAIYEGERGNLEETLAYTLQGNLAPVHTGALFESASKVTNPKPLIEDREEHPEEHYAIMLHRESTGYLRKSFHQGKIV
-1891 RISVLKRNDFVGG
+1891 EPSVSYSLGKDAYDSVLDGYGEYALV
-1904 VFNAVDY
+1904 
-1911 LSKHKNGI
+1911 
-1919 QGAMRVFKQHSGIQ
+1919 
-1933 PNKELANG
+1933 
-1941 IEHIAYLAQNNY
+1941 
-1953 RAMNEI
+1953 
-1959 KMVDKISPE
+1959 
-1968 HIASIILDPKDLGEN
+1968 LDPKQVVNDSYVLGTQDMYTKTINNYDSPNEYGGMAIDGTRLVN
-1983 LERYK
+1983 
-1988 NRAEELGIKVQVLHN
+1988 
-2003 SMNTETASSKA
+2003 KA
-2014 LNHRATSEQV
+2014 LAFVSDEPKRLSSNKISVSNARNKPINILDAMKVIDKHIRPVLKEHELRILEDSYDNDILSFYDDMDKPRTTIKPIIDTLYRMRKGESIEEGYRKVTRGQQLDEQTKKAIEGLRQDLKQFGTGYGEAKLHELNINDIKYIV
-2024 LFQRGKE
+2024 LDETHYKQLDSYIERGANMRGIPIITITDNVDNKAQYVMKEIVKLEKQKAPEDVILYQKGKE
-2031 EGPLRKA
+2031 VNPIANALPSFA
-2038 MSTFEEASAKLLKK
+2038 EAAAKLLKK

-2102 EVKSD
+2102 EVKAD

-2286 YGVYLAKEVT
+2286 YGVYLAREVT

-2317 AEHYVKDKKLDKDLR
+2317 AEHYVKDKKLNKDLR

-2441 EVITRQDLIGHLL
+2441 DVITRQDLIGHLL

-2764 YDIMKSGNKKEM
+2764 YDIVKSGNKKEM

-2802 EWINNKKATDSIKE
+2802 EWIRNKKATDSIKE

-2825 KTKKQ
+2825 KAKKQ

-2880 HNANNV
+2880 HNTANNV

-2917 TREYSGKERV
+2917 TRDYSSKERV

-2965 YINDPKS
+2965 YINNPKS